1 MSTMTTKS
9 RLFIDLDGTVA
20 RFYDASPN
28 YLEEMYEKGY
38 FRNLQ
43 PYENMTEGIRLF
55 MEQHKDVEVFALSA
69 KVNGEPPYCE
79 AEKQEWLDEY
89 LPEIDREHRLFTEIG
104 HNKAEYIPNGISNT
118 DVLYD
123 DYNKNLIDWENSGG
137 VALKCHNNIN
147 MKGLGAYGGDKV
159 MWEGQVLKNDIEP
172 QDIANSLYETVS
184 AAQSMSSVNG
194 KPLNETVRTA
204 LKLINDYSV
213 AEFGDTSA
221 FDDVQDLSDVPLAY
235 TTDSEQDNHGIYQT
249 FSEKNVQVENIKS
262 KSNTLI
268 VDIFGGPGA
277 GKSTTALQLV
287 AELKKLGY
295 HADYVSEVAKELVY
309 AKDFE
314 HLDGTLKNQSKIL
327 SEQKRRLDIMLDN
340 VDVVVTDS
348 PLLLYIV
355 YLKENAP
362 EYIESVFSQYE
373 NYNNYNVVVE
383 RDLSVKFEQEGR
395 IHNLEES
402 IKKDDEIITLLDSH
416 NIDYQRFDRNN
427 IAGILDGIVSKI
439 NDIKINE
446 SITADN
452 TETVSV
458 ANVETGEIA
467 VTKEF
472 PIQVSADLENFR
484 IVTEYDNVVAHID
497 SYNSLEE
504 MNELCF
510 ENLNFDD
517 LIYLSE
523 KEKQSAIDKTI
534 IYSTE
539 YNGEIDYFKA
549 EDKRLSV
556 LFEKLS
562 EDKPYAE
569 LSKAEK
575 ISASDFAEIEQSKN
589 LIASV
594 TFDLDNDNVGIYRLR
609 RAVSEGNRT
618 PNDFISEEHSIAEM
632 KQLVAEAKLNSL
644 NIEKDFLSRL
654 DQRISERS
662 EKNVVDIIDQ
672 YNSSGKSFHE
682 FFEENKDKVM
692 ATYTDDMDT
701 PYYSRHIER
710 HWLSEKIYIERRL
723 GSDTFGDR
731 TAKTENIVL
740 VNVYDP
746 SKGSILDN
754 TIDGMSW
761 EERLNL
767 PVETETIGK
776 YLIEDLKPSESPLIL
791 SAYSDL
797 FGEENIKRAYLKSC
811 VEEAENEI
819 AELRSYED
827 ISPYGGED
835 VYISNFES
843 YLLESLDNA
852 QGMGYASVGEAA
864 LKCVELGLIDEK
876 RRENV
881 IYEIY
886 DSAESIKQG
895 YAKGLL
901 SKEDVKSLTKRH
913 DPEIYEPKKI
923 ADSLFEIRGMT
934 EKRDKLLAAIKL
946 YSAKS
951 EYYRNL
957 GNLEKSKI
965 LDDRVTA
972 CIKGYDCYSKQI
984 VDIYNSVFPFVF
996 HTNGLENVETENIP
1010 VSIYLNGKQTQ
1021 FYEHRTTTDADALQ
1035 KASMECFE
1043 QCVGFEPPENYYSF
1057 DAKTCDELYTL
1068 IGEKPPKRY
1077 KGVDAVKLP
1086 FETSKKVDLIIKL
1099 IDTELYKIACI
1110 ENQKDLLEGTNLET
1124 AIDSM
1129 KERYESSMKVISKID
1144 EIKSKIS
1151 ANEADIENL
1160 KDIKPNLVN
1169 RVLRHSEMK
1178 KSRIAKEN
1186 LMKNKAEIEQAYSEL
1201 DGISHSME
1209 NLREKFADCYSKN
1222 LTSCKPSIKIHY
1234 PDDEK
1239 SYEIYSLSDIEKISQ
1254 TSKELNKLLKND
1266 FNERV
1271 EEVNVDFQS
1280 IYDNKSDM
1288 VLERERVS
1296 AYLADKMPSEYL
1308 HVDKMRQLESM
1319 VVDTKGLD
1327 YKYVKVPKD
1336 CAQEFKKS
1344 CNEQNIDFAL
1354 SSGKNTDRY
1363 YVARYRGVQQ
1373 KAITKIL
1380 KTIEYCF
1387 IEDTAALAAAAQQNN
1402 SMSSAATMM

>member
-28 YLEEMYEKGY
+28 YLEQMYEKGY

-43 PYENMTEGIRLF
+43 PYEEMTEGIKLF
-55 MEQHKDVEVFALSA
+55 MEQHKDVEVFTLSA

-172 QDIANSLYETVS
+172 QEIANSLYETVS

-194 KPLNETVRTA
+194 EPLNEAVRTA

-221 FDDVQDLSDVPLAY
+221 YDDVLDLSDVALAY
-235 TTDSEQDNHGIYQT
+235 TTDS
-249 FSEKNVQVENIKS
+249 
-262 KSNTLI
+262 
-268 VDIFGGPGA
+268 
-277 GKSTTALQLV
+277 
-287 AELKKLGY
+287 
-295 HADYVSEVAKELVY
+295 
-309 AKDFE
+309 
-314 HLDGTLKNQSKIL
+314 
-327 SEQKRRLDIMLDN
+327 
-340 VDVVVTDS
+340 
-348 PLLLYIV
+348 
-355 YLKENAP
+355 
-362 EYIESVFSQYE
+362 
-373 NYNNYNVVVE
+373 
-383 RDLSVKFEQEGR
+383 
-395 IHNLEES
+395 
-402 IKKDDEIITLLDSH
+402 DE
-416 NIDYQRFDRNN
+416 
-427 IAGILDGIVSKI
+427 
-439 NDIKINE
+439 
-446 SITADN
+446 
-452 TETVSV
+452 
-458 ANVETGEIA
+458 
-467 VTKEF
+467 EF

-594 TFDLDNDNVGIYRLR
+594 TFDLDNNNVGIYHLR

-618 PNDFISEEHSIAEM
+618 PNDFISFGDSIAEM
-632 KQLVAEAKLNSL
+632 KQLVSEAKLNSL

-672 YNSSGKSFHE
+672 YNSSGKPFYE

-692 ATYTDDMDT
+692 ATYTDSIDT
-701 PYYSRHIER
+701 PYYSRHINR
-710 HWLSEKIYIERRL
+710 HWLSENFYIENRMD
-723 GSDTFGDR
+723 SDTFGSE
-731 TAKTENIVL
+731 TAKSESTVL

-746 SKGSILDN
+746 SKGSISN
-754 TIDGMSW
+754 KKIDGMSW

-767 PVETETIGK
+767 PVETKTIGK
-776 YLIEDLKPSESPLIL
+776 HLLEDLKPSESPFIL

-797 FGEENIKRAYLKSC
+797 FGEEHIKKAYLKSC

-835 VYISNFES
+835 VTVGTFES
-843 YLLESLDNA
+843 HLYETLIDARE
-852 QGMGYASVGEAA
+852 MGYDSIGEVA
-864 LKCVELGLIDEK
+864 LRCVELGLIDEK
-876 RRENV
+876 KRKDV
-881 IYEIY
+881 IYGVY
-886 DSAESIKQG
+886 HSVASIKQG

-901 SKEDVKSLTKRH
+901 SKSDVKYLIDRNE
-913 DPEIYEPKKI
+913 PARYESKDI
-923 ADSLFEIRGMT
+923 VDSLLKTKEMS
-934 EKRDKLLAAIKL
+934 KMRDKLLVAIKL

-951 EYYRNL
+951 ENYRNHGDL
-957 GNLEKSKI
+957 KESKI
-965 LDDRVTA
+965 LDDRVAA
-972 CIKGYDCYSKQI
+972 CIKGYDYYSQQI
-984 VDIYNSVFPFVF
+984 IDTYNSVFLYVRPE
-996 HTNGLENVETENIP
+996 NGLVKLETEDIP
-1010 VSIYLNGKQTQ
+1010 VSINLNGKQTE
-1021 FYEHRTTTDADALQ
+1021 FYEHRITTDKNIIQ
-1035 KASMECFE
+1035 KAYWECMDK
-1043 QCVGFEPPENYYSF
+1043 CPNMYVPEDYNPF
-1057 DAKTCDELYTL
+1057 TEEACDELYRL
-1068 IGEKPPKRY
+1068 IGENPPQRY
-1077 KGVDAVKLP
+1077 EGIQTIKLP
-1086 FETSKKVDLIIKL
+1086 FEIADKIDLTLKL
-1099 IDTELYKIACI
+1099 VDTELYKIACI
-1110 ENQKDLLEGTNLET
+1110 ENQKDLLEGANLET

-1129 KERYESSMKVISKID
+1129 KEKYESSMKVISKID

-1151 ANEADIENL
+1151 ANEADVESL
-1160 KDIKPNLVN
+1160 KGIKPNFVN
-1169 RVLRHSEMK
+1169 KVFRHSEIK
-1178 KSRIAKEN
+1178 KREIASAN
-1186 LMKNKAEIEQAYSEL
+1186 LKNNKAELEQAYSEL
-1201 DGISHSME
+1201 DRISHSME
-1209 NLREKFADCYSKN
+1209 YVREKFADYYSEN
-1222 LTSCKPSIKIHY
+1222 LSSCKPSIKIHF

-1254 TSKELNKLLKND
+1254 TSKELNNVLKNG

-1271 EEVNVDFQS
+1271 EDVNIAFYS
-1280 IYDNKSDM
+1280 IYDNKFDL
-1288 VLERERVS
+1288 LERERVS
-1296 AYLADKMPSEYL
+1296 AYLAYKMPLEYL
-1308 HVDKMRQLESM
+1308 NVDKMIQLENM
-1319 VVDTKGLD
+1319 VIDTKGLD
-1327 YKYVKVPKD
+1327 YKYIKVPKE
-1336 CAQEFKKS
+1336 CLLAFEGS
-1344 CNEQNIDFAL
+1344 CHRQDIDYAM
-1354 SSGKNTDRY
+1354 SSGENTGNY
-1363 YVARYRGVQQ
+1363 CIARYRSLQE
-1373 KAITKIL
+1373 KAVIKTL
-1380 KTIEYCF
+1380 KTVERAYS
-1387 IEDTAALAAAAQQNN
+1387 EHTAALAAAAQQNN
-1402 SMSSAATMM
+1402 NMSSAATMM

>member
-43 PYENMTEGIRLF
+43 PYEKMTEGIKLF
-55 MEQHKDVEVFALSA
+55 MEQHKDVEVFTLSA

-104 HNKAEYIPNGISNT
+104 HNKAEYIPNGISKG

-147 MKGLGAYGGDKV
+147 MQGLGAYGGDKV

-221 FDDVQDLSDVPLAY
+221 YDDVQDLSDVPLAY
-235 TTDSEQDNHGIYQT
+235 TTDSEQDNLGIYQT

-262 KSNTLI
+262 KSTTLI

-295 HADYVSEVAKELVY
+295 HADHVSEVAKELVY

-348 PLLLYIV
+348 PLLLNTV

-402 IKKDDEIITLLDSH
+402 IKKDGEINTLLDSH
-416 NIDYQRFDRNN
+416 NIDYQRFNRNN

-549 EDKRLSV
+549 ADKRLSV

-562 EDKPYAE
+562 KDNTYAE

-575 ISASDFAEIEQSKN
+575 ISAFEFAEIEQSKN

-594 TFDLDNDNVGIYRLR
+594 TFDLDNNNVGIYRLR

-632 KQLVAEAKLNSL
+632 KQLVSEAKLNSL
-644 NIEKDFLSRL
+644 NIEKDFRNLL
-654 DQRISERS
+654 DKRIAERS

-682 FFEENKDKVM
+682 FFEENKDKVI
-692 ATYTDDMDT
+692 ATYTDDIDT
-701 PYYSRHIER
+701 AYYSRHINR
-710 HWLSEKIYIERRL
+710 HWLSENLYIENRI
-723 GSDTFGDR
+723 GSDTFGNM
-731 TAKTENIVL
+731 TAKSENIVL

-767 PVETETIGK
+767 PIETETIGK

-797 FGEENIKRAYLKSC
+797 FGEEAIKRAYLKSC
-811 VEEAENEI
+811 IREAENEL
-819 AELRSYED
+819 AELGTYED

-835 VYISNFES
+835 VSISNFES

-852 QGMGYASVGEAA
+852 QGMGYTSVEEAV
-864 LKCVELGLIDEK
+864 LKCIELGLIDEK
-876 RRENV
+876 WRENV

-901 SKEDVKSLTKRH
+901 SKDDIKYLTKRH
-913 DPEIYEPKKI
+913 DPKIYEPKKI
-923 ADSLFEIRGMT
+923 ADSLFEIRGMS

-951 EYYRNL
+951 EYYRNH
-957 GNLEKSKI
+957 GNLRESKI
-965 LDDRVTA
+965 LEDRVNA
-972 CIKGYDCYSKQI
+972 SIKGYDHYSKQI
-984 VDIYNSVFPFVF
+984 VDAYNSVLPYVY

-1010 VSIYLNGKQTQ
+1010 VSIYLNGKQTE
-1021 FYEHRTTTDADALQ
+1021 FCEHRITTDADALQ

-1077 KGVDAVKLP
+1077 EGIQTVKLLP
-1086 FETSKKVDLIIKL
+1086 EIADKIDLTLNL
-1099 IDTELYKIACI
+1099 INIELYKVDNAG
-1110 ENQKDLLEGTNLET
+1110 NLKDLFEGKNFET

-1129 KERYESSMKVISKID
+1129 KKRYESSMKAISKIN
-1144 EIKSKIS
+1144 EIKNRMS
-1151 ANEADIENL
+1151 AIETDIEKL

-1169 RVLRHSEMK
+1169 KVFRHSEMK
-1178 KSRIAKEN
+1178 KSRKAKEN
-1186 LMKNKAEIEQAYSEL
+1186 LMKNKAELEQAYSEL
-1201 DGISHSME
+1201 DRISHSME
-1209 NLREKFADCYSKN
+1209 YVREKFSDYYTEN
-1222 LTSCKPSIKIHY
+1222 LSSCKPSIKIHF

-1239 SYEIYSLSDIEKISQ
+1239 SYEIYSLSDVEKISR
-1254 TSKELNKLLKND
+1254 TSKELNNLLENYFDEGKTCFEFQPVYND
-1266 FNERV
+1266 KCN
-1271 EEVNVDFQS
+1271 
-1280 IYDNKSDM
+1280 M

-1296 AYLADKMPSEYL
+1296 AYLADKMTLEYIEA
-1308 HVDKMRQLESM
+1308 DNMRQLENM
-1319 VVDTKGLD
+1319 VIDTKGLD
-1327 YKYVKVPKD
+1327 YKYAKVPKD
-1336 CAQEFKKS
+1336 CVQAFKES
-1344 CNEQNIDFAL
+1344 CIEQNIDFAL
-1354 SSGKNTDRY
+1354 SSGKNTDNY
-1363 YVARYRGVQQ
+1363 CVARYRGLQE
-1373 KAITKIL
+1373 KAVIKTL
-1380 KTIEYCF
+1380 KTVERAYS
-1387 IEDTAALAAAAQQNN
+1387 EHTAALAAAAQQNN

>member
-28 YLEEMYEKGY
+28 YLEQMYEKGY

-43 PYENMTEGIRLF
+43 PYEEMTEGIKLF
-55 MEQHKDVEVFALSA
+55 MEQHKDVEVFTLSA

-172 QDIANSLYETVS
+172 QEIANSLYETVS

-194 KPLNETVRTA
+194 EPLNEAVRTA

-221 FDDVQDLSDVPLAY
+221 YDDVLDLSDVALAY
-235 TTDSEQDNHGIYQT
+235 TTDS
-249 FSEKNVQVENIKS
+249 
-262 KSNTLI
+262 
-268 VDIFGGPGA
+268 
-277 GKSTTALQLV
+277 
-287 AELKKLGY
+287 
-295 HADYVSEVAKELVY
+295 
-309 AKDFE
+309 
-314 HLDGTLKNQSKIL
+314 
-327 SEQKRRLDIMLDN
+327 
-340 VDVVVTDS
+340 
-348 PLLLYIV
+348 
-355 YLKENAP
+355 
-362 EYIESVFSQYE
+362 
-373 NYNNYNVVVE
+373 
-383 RDLSVKFEQEGR
+383 
-395 IHNLEES
+395 
-402 IKKDDEIITLLDSH
+402 DE
-416 NIDYQRFDRNN
+416 
-427 IAGILDGIVSKI
+427 
-439 NDIKINE
+439 
-446 SITADN
+446 
-452 TETVSV
+452 
-458 ANVETGEIA
+458 
-467 VTKEF
+467 EF

-569 LSKAEK
+569 FSKAEK

-594 TFDLDNDNVGIYRLR
+594 TFDLDNNNVGIYHLR

-618 PNDFISEEHSIAEM
+618 PNDFISFGDSIAEM
-632 KQLVAEAKLNSL
+632 KQLVSEAKLNSL
-644 NIEKDFLSRL
+644 NIEKGFRTLL
-654 DQRISERS
+654 DKRIAERS
-662 EKNVVDIIDQ
+662 EKNVVDIIDN

-692 ATYTDDMDT
+692 ATYTDSIGT
-701 PYYSRHIER
+701 PYYSRHINR
-710 HWLSEKIYIERRL
+710 HWLSENFYIENRVD
-723 GSDTFGDR
+723 SDTFGSE
-731 TAKTENIVL
+731 TAKSESTVL

-746 SKGSILDN
+746 SKGSISN
-754 TIDGMSW
+754 KKIDGMSW

-767 PVETETIGK
+767 PVETKTIGK
-776 YLIEDLKPSESPLIL
+776 HLLEDLKPSESPFIL

-797 FGEENIKRAYLKSC
+797 FGEEHIKKAYLKSC

-835 VYISNFES
+835 VTVGTFES
-843 YLLESLDNA
+843 HLYETLIDARE
-852 QGMGYASVGEAA
+852 MGYDSIGEVA
-864 LKCVELGLIDEK
+864 LKCFELGLIDEK
-876 RRENV
+876 KRKDV
-881 IYEIY
+881 IYGVY
-886 DSAESIKQG
+886 HSVASIKQG

-901 SKEDVKSLTKRH
+901 SKSDVKYLIDRNE
-913 DPEIYEPKKI
+913 PALYESKDI
-923 ADSLFEIRGMT
+923 VDSLLKTKEMS
-934 EKRDKLLAAIKL
+934 KMRDKLLVAIKL

-951 EYYRNL
+951 ENYRNHGDL
-957 GNLEKSKI
+957 KESKI
-965 LDDRVTA
+965 LDDRVAA
-972 CIKGYDCYSKQI
+972 CIKGYDYYSQQI
-984 VDIYNSVFPFVF
+984 IDTYNSVFLYVRPE
-996 HTNGLENVETENIP
+996 NGLVKLETEDIP
-1010 VSIYLNGKQTQ
+1010 VSINLNGKQTE
-1021 FYEHRTTTDADALQ
+1021 FYEHRITTDKNIIQ
-1035 KASMECFE
+1035 KAYWECMDK
-1043 QCVGFEPPENYYSF
+1043 CPNMYVPEDYNPF
-1057 DAKTCDELYTL
+1057 TEEACDELYRL
-1068 IGEKPPKRY
+1068 IGENPPQRY
-1077 KGVDAVKLP
+1077 EGIQTIKLP
-1086 FETSKKVDLIIKL
+1086 FEIADKIDLTLKL
-1099 IDTELYKIACI
+1099 VDTELYKIACI
-1110 ENQKDLLEGTNLET
+1110 ENQKDLLEGANLET

-1129 KERYESSMKVISKID
+1129 KEKYESSMKVISKID

-1151 ANEADIENL
+1151 ANEADVESL
-1160 KDIKPNLVN
+1160 KGIKPNFVN
-1169 RVLRHSEMK
+1169 KVFRHSEIK
-1178 KSRIAKEN
+1178 KREIASAN
-1186 LMKNKAEIEQAYSEL
+1186 LKNNKAELEQAYSEL
-1201 DGISHSME
+1201 DRISHSME
-1209 NLREKFADCYSKN
+1209 YVREKFADYYSEN
-1222 LTSCKPSIKIHY
+1222 LSSCKPSIKIHF

-1254 TSKELNKLLKND
+1254 TSKELNNVLKNG

-1271 EEVNVDFQS
+1271 EDVNIAFYS
-1280 IYDNKSDM
+1280 IYDNKFDL
-1288 VLERERVS
+1288 LERERVS
-1296 AYLADKMPSEYL
+1296 AYLAYKMPLEYL
-1308 HVDKMRQLESM
+1308 NVDKMIQLENM
-1319 VVDTKGLD
+1319 VIDTKGLD
-1327 YKYVKVPKD
+1327 YKYIKVPKE
-1336 CAQEFKKS
+1336 CLLAFEGS
-1344 CNEQNIDFAL
+1344 CHRQDIDYAM
-1354 SSGKNTDRY
+1354 SSGENTGNY
-1363 YVARYRGVQQ
+1363 CIARYRSLQE
-1373 KAITKIL
+1373 KAVIKTL
-1380 KTIEYCF
+1380 KTVERAYS
-1387 IEDTAALAAAAQQNN
+1387 EHTAALAAAAQQNN
-1402 SMSSAATMM
+1402 NMSSAATMM

>member
-1 MSTMTTKS
+1 MTTKS

-28 YLEEMYEKGY
+28 YLEQMYEKGY

-43 PYENMTEGIRLF
+43 PYEEMTEGIKLF
-55 MEQHKDVEVFALSA
+55 MEQHKDVEVFTLSA

-172 QDIANSLYETVS
+172 QEIANSLYETVS

-194 KPLNETVRTA
+194 EPLNEAVRTA

-221 FDDVQDLSDVPLAY
+221 YDDVLDLSDVALAY
-235 TTDSEQDNHGIYQT
+235 TTDS
-249 FSEKNVQVENIKS
+249 
-262 KSNTLI
+262 
-268 VDIFGGPGA
+268 
-277 GKSTTALQLV
+277 
-287 AELKKLGY
+287 
-295 HADYVSEVAKELVY
+295 
-309 AKDFE
+309 
-314 HLDGTLKNQSKIL
+314 
-327 SEQKRRLDIMLDN
+327 
-340 VDVVVTDS
+340 
-348 PLLLYIV
+348 
-355 YLKENAP
+355 
-362 EYIESVFSQYE
+362 
-373 NYNNYNVVVE
+373 
-383 RDLSVKFEQEGR
+383 
-395 IHNLEES
+395 
-402 IKKDDEIITLLDSH
+402 DE
-416 NIDYQRFDRNN
+416 
-427 IAGILDGIVSKI
+427 
-439 NDIKINE
+439 
-446 SITADN
+446 
-452 TETVSV
+452 
-458 ANVETGEIA
+458 
-467 VTKEF
+467 EF

-594 TFDLDNDNVGIYRLR
+594 TFDLDNNNVGIYHLR

-618 PNDFISEEHSIAEM
+618 PNDFISFGDSIAEM
-632 KQLVAEAKLNSL
+632 KQLVSEAKLNSL
-644 NIEKDFLSRL
+644 NIEKGFRTLL
-654 DQRISERS
+654 DKRIAERS
-662 EKNVVDIIDQ
+662 EKNVVDIIDN

-692 ATYTDDMDT
+692 ATYTDSIGT
-701 PYYSRHIER
+701 PYYSRHINR
-710 HWLSEKIYIERRL
+710 HWLSENFYIENRVD
-723 GSDTFGDR
+723 SDTFGSE
-731 TAKTENIVL
+731 TAKSESTVL

-746 SKGSILDN
+746 SKGSISN
-754 TIDGMSW
+754 KKIDGMSW

-767 PVETETIGK
+767 PVETKTIGK
-776 YLIEDLKPSESPLIL
+776 HLLEDLKPSESPFIL

-797 FGEENIKRAYLKSC
+797 FGEEHIKKAYLKSC

-835 VYISNFES
+835 VTVGTFES
-843 YLLESLDNA
+843 HLYETLIDARE
-852 QGMGYASVGEAA
+852 MGYDSIGEVA
-864 LKCVELGLIDEK
+864 LKCFELGLIDEK
-876 RRENV
+876 KRKDV
-881 IYEIY
+881 IYGVY
-886 DSAESIKQG
+886 HSVASIKQG

-901 SKEDVKSLTKRH
+901 SKSDVKYLIDRNE
-913 DPEIYEPKKI
+913 PALYESKDI
-923 ADSLFEIRGMT
+923 VDSLLKTKEMS
-934 EKRDKLLAAIKL
+934 KMRDKLLVAIKL

-951 EYYRNL
+951 ENYRNHGDL
-957 GNLEKSKI
+957 KESKI
-965 LDDRVTA
+965 LDDRVAA
-972 CIKGYDCYSKQI
+972 CIKGYDYYSQQI
-984 VDIYNSVFPFVF
+984 IDTYNSVFLYVRPE
-996 HTNGLENVETENIP
+996 NGLVKLETEDIP
-1010 VSIYLNGKQTQ
+1010 VSINLNGKQTE
-1021 FYEHRTTTDADALQ
+1021 FYEHRITTDKNIIQ
-1035 KASMECFE
+1035 KAYWECMDK
-1043 QCVGFEPPENYYSF
+1043 CPNMYVPEDYNPF
-1057 DAKTCDELYTL
+1057 TEEACDELYRL
-1068 IGEKPPKRY
+1068 IGENPPQRY
-1077 KGVDAVKLP
+1077 EGIQTIKLP
-1086 FETSKKVDLIIKL
+1086 FEIADKIDLTLKL
-1099 IDTELYKIACI
+1099 VDTELYKIACI
-1110 ENQKDLLEGTNLET
+1110 ENQKDLLEGANLET

-1129 KERYESSMKVISKID
+1129 KEKYESSMKVISKID

-1151 ANEADIENL
+1151 ANEADVESL
-1160 KDIKPNLVN
+1160 KGIKPNFVN
-1169 RVLRHSEMK
+1169 KVFRHSEIK
-1178 KSRIAKEN
+1178 KREIASAN
-1186 LMKNKAEIEQAYSEL
+1186 LKNNKAELEQAYSEL
-1201 DGISHSME
+1201 DRISHSME
-1209 NLREKFADCYSKN
+1209 YVREKFADYYSEN
-1222 LTSCKPSIKIHY
+1222 LSSCKPSIKIHF

-1254 TSKELNKLLKND
+1254 TSKELNNVLKNG

-1271 EEVNVDFQS
+1271 EDVNIAFYS
-1280 IYDNKSDM
+1280 IYDNKFDL
-1288 VLERERVS
+1288 LERERVS
-1296 AYLADKMPSEYL
+1296 AYLAYKMPLEYL
-1308 HVDKMRQLESM
+1308 NVDKMIQLENM
-1319 VVDTKGLD
+1319 VIDTKGLD
-1327 YKYVKVPKD
+1327 YKYIKVPKE
-1336 CAQEFKKS
+1336 CLLAFEGS
-1344 CNEQNIDFAL
+1344 CHRQDIDYAM
-1354 SSGKNTDRY
+1354 SSGENTGNY
-1363 YVARYRGVQQ
+1363 CIARYRSLQE
-1373 KAITKIL
+1373 KAVIKTL
-1380 KTIEYCF
+1380 KTVERAYS
-1387 IEDTAALAAAAQQNN
+1387 EHTATLAAAAQQNN
-1402 SMSSAATMM
+1402 NMSSAATMM

>member
-28 YLEEMYEKGY
+28 YLEQKGY

-43 PYENMTEGIRLF
+43 PYEEMTEGIKLF

-184 AAQSMSSVNG
+184 AAQSMSNVNG

-221 FDDVQDLSDVPLAY
+221 YDDVQDLSDVPLAY
-235 TTDSEQDNHGIYQT
+235 TTDSDE
-249 FSEKNVQVENIKS
+249 
-262 KSNTLI
+262 
-268 VDIFGGPGA
+268 
-277 GKSTTALQLV
+277 
-287 AELKKLGY
+287 EL
-295 HADYVSEVAKELVY
+295 
-309 AKDFE
+309 
-314 HLDGTLKNQSKIL
+314 
-327 SEQKRRLDIMLDN
+327 
-340 VDVVVTDS
+340 
-348 PLLLYIV
+348 
-355 YLKENAP
+355 
-362 EYIESVFSQYE
+362 
-373 NYNNYNVVVE
+373 
-383 RDLSVKFEQEGR
+383 
-395 IHNLEES
+395 
-402 IKKDDEIITLLDSH
+402 
-416 NIDYQRFDRNN
+416 
-427 IAGILDGIVSKI
+427 
-439 NDIKINE
+439 
-446 SITADN
+446 
-452 TETVSV
+452 
-458 ANVETGEIA
+458 
-467 VTKEF
+467 

-484 IVTEYDNVVAHID
+484 IVTEYDNVAVHID
-497 SYNSLEE
+497 SYKSLEE

-523 KEKQSAIDKTI
+523 AEKQSAIDKTI

-672 YNSSGKSFHE
+672 YNSSGKSFYE

-692 ATYTDDMDT
+692 ATYTDSIDT
-701 PYYSRHIER
+701 PYYSRHINR
-710 HWLSEKIYIERRL
+710 HWLSENFYIENRV
-723 GSDTFGDR
+723 GSDTFGSE
-731 TAKTENIVL
+731 TAKSESTVL

-746 SKGSILDN
+746 SKGSISN
-754 TIDGMSW
+754 KKIDGMSW

-767 PVETETIGK
+767 PVETKTIGK
-776 YLIEDLKPSESPLIL
+776 HLLEDLKPSESPFIL

-797 FGEENIKRAYLKSC
+797 FGEEHIKKAYLKSC

-835 VYISNFES
+835 VTVGTFES
-843 YLLESLDNA
+843 HLYETLIDARE
-852 QGMGYASVGEAA
+852 MGYDSIGEVA
-864 LKCVELGLIDEK
+864 LKCFELGLIDEK
-876 RRENV
+876 KRKDV
-881 IYEIY
+881 IYGVY
-886 DSAESIKQG
+886 HSVASIKQG

-901 SKEDVKSLTKRH
+901 SKSDVKYLIDRNE
-913 DPEIYEPKKI
+913 PALYESKDI
-923 ADSLFEIRGMT
+923 VDSLLKTKEMS
-934 EKRDKLLAAIKL
+934 KMRDKLLVAIKL

-951 EYYRNL
+951 ENYRNHGDL
-957 GNLEKSKI
+957 KESKI
-965 LDDRVTA
+965 LDDRVAA
-972 CIKGYDCYSKQI
+972 CIKGYDYYSQQI
-984 VDIYNSVFPFVF
+984 IDTYNSVFLYVRPE
-996 HTNGLENVETENIP
+996 NGLVKLETEDIP
-1010 VSIYLNGKQTQ
+1010 VSINLNGKQTE
-1021 FYEHRTTTDADALQ
+1021 FYEHRITTDKNTIQ
-1035 KASMECFE
+1035 KAYWECMDK
-1043 QCVGFEPPENYYSF
+1043 CPNMYVPEDYNPF
-1057 DAKTCDELYTL
+1057 TEEACDELCRL
-1068 IGEKPPKRY
+1068 IGENPPQRY
-1077 KGVDAVKLP
+1077 EGIQTIKLP
-1086 FETSKKVDLIIKL
+1086 FEIADKIDLTLKL
-1099 IDTELYKIACI
+1099 VDTELYKIACI
-1110 ENQKDLLEGTNLET
+1110 ENQKDLLEGANLET

-1129 KERYESSMKVISKID
+1129 KEKYESSMKVISKID
-1144 EIKSKIS
+1144 EIKSKIN
-1151 ANEADIENL
+1151 ANEADVESL
-1160 KDIKPNLVN
+1160 KGIKPNFVN
-1169 RVLRHSEMK
+1169 KVFRHSEIK
-1178 KSRIAKEN
+1178 KREIASAN
-1186 LMKNKAEIEQAYSEL
+1186 LKNNKAELEQAYSEL
-1201 DGISHSME
+1201 DRISHSME
-1209 NLREKFADCYSKN
+1209 YVREKFADYYSEN
-1222 LTSCKPSIKIHY
+1222 LSSCKPSIKIHF
-1234 PDDEK
+1234 PNDEK

-1254 TSKELNKLLKND
+1254 TSKELNNVLKNG

-1271 EEVNVDFQS
+1271 EDVNIAFYS
-1280 IYDNKSDM
+1280 IYDNKFDL
-1288 VLERERVS
+1288 LERERVS
-1296 AYLADKMPSEYL
+1296 AYLAYKMPLEYL
-1308 HVDKMRQLESM
+1308 NVDKMIQLENM
-1319 VVDTKGLD
+1319 VIDTKGLD
-1327 YKYVKVPKD
+1327 YKYIKVPKE
-1336 CAQEFKKS
+1336 CLLAFEGS
-1344 CNEQNIDFAL
+1344 CHRQDIDYAM
-1354 SSGKNTDRY
+1354 SSGENTGNY
-1363 YVARYRGVQQ
+1363 CIARYRSLQE
-1373 KAITKIL
+1373 KAVIKTL
-1380 KTIEYCF
+1380 KTVERAYS
-1387 IEDTAALAAAAQQNN
+1387 EHTAALAAAQQNN

>member
-1 MSTMTTKS
+1 MLHIAQFFERIELNMSTMTIKS

-43 PYENMTEGIRLF
+43 PYEKMTEGIKLF
-55 MEQHKDVEVFALSA
+55 MKQHKDVEVFTLSA

-104 HNKAEYIPNGISNT
+104 NNKAEYIPNGISKG

-221 FDDVQDLSDVPLAY
+221 YDDVQDLSDVPLAY
-235 TTDSEQDNHGIYQT
+235 TTDSDE
-249 FSEKNVQVENIKS
+249 
-262 KSNTLI
+262 
-268 VDIFGGPGA
+268 
-277 GKSTTALQLV
+277 
-287 AELKKLGY
+287 EL
-295 HADYVSEVAKELVY
+295 
-309 AKDFE
+309 
-314 HLDGTLKNQSKIL
+314 
-327 SEQKRRLDIMLDN
+327 
-340 VDVVVTDS
+340 
-348 PLLLYIV
+348 
-355 YLKENAP
+355 
-362 EYIESVFSQYE
+362 
-373 NYNNYNVVVE
+373 
-383 RDLSVKFEQEGR
+383 
-395 IHNLEES
+395 
-402 IKKDDEIITLLDSH
+402 
-416 NIDYQRFDRNN
+416 
-427 IAGILDGIVSKI
+427 
-439 NDIKINE
+439 
-446 SITADN
+446 
-452 TETVSV
+452 
-458 ANVETGEIA
+458 
-467 VTKEF
+467 

-549 EDKRLSV
+549 ADKRLSV

-562 EDKPYAE
+562 KDNTYAE

-575 ISASDFAEIEQSKN
+575 ISAFEFAEIEQSKN

-594 TFDLDNDNVGIYRLR
+594 MFDLDNNNVGIYRLR

-632 KQLVAEAKLNSL
+632 KQLVSEAKLNSL
-644 NIEKDFLSRL
+644 NIEKDFRNLL
-654 DQRISERS
+654 DKRIAERS

-672 YNSSGKSFHE
+672 YNSSGKPFYE

-692 ATYTDDMDT
+692 ATYTDSIGT
-701 PYYSRHIER
+701 PYYSRHINR
-710 HWLSEKIYIERRL
+710 HWLSENFYIENRVD
-723 GSDTFGDR
+723 SDTFGSE
-731 TAKTENIVL
+731 TAKSESTVL

-746 SKGSILDN
+746 SKGSISN
-754 TIDGMSW
+754 KKIDGMSW

-767 PVETETIGK
+767 PVETKTIGK
-776 YLIEDLKPSESPLIL
+776 HLLEDLKPSESPFIL

-797 FGEENIKRAYLKSC
+797 FGEEHIKKAYLKSC

-835 VYISNFES
+835 VTVGTFES
-843 YLLESLDNA
+843 HLYETLIDARE
-852 QGMGYASVGEAA
+852 MGYDSIGEVA
-864 LKCVELGLIDEK
+864 LKCFELGLIDEK
-876 RRENV
+876 KRKDV
-881 IYEIY
+881 IYGVY
-886 DSAESIKQG
+886 HSVASIKQG

-901 SKEDVKSLTKRH
+901 SKSDVKYLIDRNE
-913 DPEIYEPKKI
+913 PALYESKDI
-923 ADSLFEIRGMT
+923 VDSLLKTKEMS
-934 EKRDKLLAAIKL
+934 KMRDKLLVAIKL

-951 EYYRNL
+951 ENYRNHGDL
-957 GNLEKSKI
+957 KESKI
-965 LDDRVTA
+965 LDDRVAA
-972 CIKGYDCYSKQI
+972 CIKGYDYYSQQI
-984 VDIYNSVFPFVF
+984 IDTYNSVFSYVRPE
-996 HTNGLENVETENIP
+996 NGLVKLETEDIP
-1010 VSIYLNGKQTQ
+1010 VSINLNGKQTE
-1021 FYEHRTTTDADALQ
+1021 FYEHRITTDKNIIQ
-1035 KASMECFE
+1035 KAYWECMDK
-1043 QCVGFEPPENYYSF
+1043 CPNMYVPEDYNPF
-1057 DAKTCDELYTL
+1057 TEEACDELYRL
-1068 IGEKPPKRY
+1068 IGENPPQRY
-1077 KGVDAVKLP
+1077 EGIQTIKLP
-1086 FETSKKVDLIIKL
+1086 FEIADKIDLTLKL
-1099 IDTELYKIACI
+1099 VDTELYKIACI
-1110 ENQKDLLEGTNLET
+1110 ENQKDLLEGANLET

-1129 KERYESSMKVISKID
+1129 KEKYESSMKVISKID
-1144 EIKSKIS
+1144 EIKSKIN
-1151 ANEADIENL
+1151 ANEADVESL
-1160 KDIKPNLVN
+1160 KGIKPNFVN
-1169 RVLRHSEMK
+1169 KVFRHSEIK
-1178 KSRIAKEN
+1178 KREIASAN
-1186 LMKNKAEIEQAYSEL
+1186 LKNNKAELEQAYSEL
-1201 DGISHSME
+1201 DRISHSME
-1209 NLREKFADCYSKN
+1209 YVREKFADYYSEN
-1222 LTSCKPSIKIHY
+1222 LSSCKPSIKIHF

-1254 TSKELNKLLKND
+1254 TSKELNNVLKNG

-1271 EEVNVDFQS
+1271 EDVNIAFYS
-1280 IYDNKSDM
+1280 IYDNKFDL
-1288 VLERERVS
+1288 LERERVS
-1296 AYLADKMPSEYL
+1296 AYLADKMPLEYL
-1308 HVDKMRQLESM
+1308 NVDKMIQLENM
-1319 VVDTKGLD
+1319 VIDTKGLD
-1327 YKYVKVPKD
+1327 YKYIKVPKE
-1336 CAQEFKKS
+1336 CLLAFEGS
-1344 CNEQNIDFAL
+1344 CHRQDIDYAM
-1354 SSGKNTDRY
+1354 SSGENTGNY
-1363 YVARYRGVQQ
+1363 CIARYRSLQE
-1373 KAITKIL
+1373 KAVIKTL
-1380 KTIEYCF
+1380 KTVERAYS
-1387 IEDTAALAAAAQQNN
+1387 EHTAALAAAAQQNN

>member
-1 MSTMTTKS
+1 MSTMTIKS

-43 PYENMTEGIRLF
+43 PYEKMTEGIKLF
-55 MEQHKDVEVFALSA
+55 MKQHKDVEVFTLSA

-104 HNKAEYIPNGISNT
+104 NNKAEYIPNGISKG

-221 FDDVQDLSDVPLAY
+221 YDDVQDLSDVPLAY
-235 TTDSEQDNHGIYQT
+235 TTDSDE
-249 FSEKNVQVENIKS
+249 
-262 KSNTLI
+262 
-268 VDIFGGPGA
+268 
-277 GKSTTALQLV
+277 
-287 AELKKLGY
+287 EL
-295 HADYVSEVAKELVY
+295 
-309 AKDFE
+309 
-314 HLDGTLKNQSKIL
+314 
-327 SEQKRRLDIMLDN
+327 
-340 VDVVVTDS
+340 
-348 PLLLYIV
+348 
-355 YLKENAP
+355 
-362 EYIESVFSQYE
+362 
-373 NYNNYNVVVE
+373 
-383 RDLSVKFEQEGR
+383 
-395 IHNLEES
+395 
-402 IKKDDEIITLLDSH
+402 
-416 NIDYQRFDRNN
+416 
-427 IAGILDGIVSKI
+427 
-439 NDIKINE
+439 
-446 SITADN
+446 
-452 TETVSV
+452 
-458 ANVETGEIA
+458 
-467 VTKEF
+467 

-549 EDKRLSV
+549 ADKRLSV

-562 EDKPYAE
+562 KDNTYAE

-575 ISASDFAEIEQSKN
+575 ISAFEFAEIEQSKN

-594 TFDLDNDNVGIYRLR
+594 MFDLDNNNVGIYRLR

-632 KQLVAEAKLNSL
+632 KQLVSEAKLNSL
-644 NIEKDFLSRL
+644 NIEKDFRNLL
-654 DQRISERS
+654 DKRIAERS

-672 YNSSGKSFHE
+672 YNSSGKPFYE

-692 ATYTDDMDT
+692 ATYTDSIGT
-701 PYYSRHIER
+701 PYYSRHINR
-710 HWLSEKIYIERRL
+710 HWLSENFYIENRVD
-723 GSDTFGDR
+723 SDTFGSE
-731 TAKTENIVL
+731 TAKSESTVL

-746 SKGSILDN
+746 SKGSISN
-754 TIDGMSW
+754 KKIDGMSW

-767 PVETETIGK
+767 PVETKTIGK
-776 YLIEDLKPSESPLIL
+776 HLLEDLKPSESPFIL

-797 FGEENIKRAYLKSC
+797 FGEEHIKKAYLKSC

-835 VYISNFES
+835 VTVGTFES
-843 YLLESLDNA
+843 HLYETLIDARE
-852 QGMGYASVGEAA
+852 MGYDSIGEVA
-864 LKCVELGLIDEK
+864 LKCFELGLIDEK
-876 RRENV
+876 KRKDV
-881 IYEIY
+881 IYGVY
-886 DSAESIKQG
+886 HSVASIKQG

-901 SKEDVKSLTKRH
+901 SKSDVKYLIDRNE
-913 DPEIYEPKKI
+913 PALYESKDI
-923 ADSLFEIRGMT
+923 VDSLLKTKEMS
-934 EKRDKLLAAIKL
+934 KMRDKLLVAIKL

-951 EYYRNL
+951 ENYRNHGDL
-957 GNLEKSKI
+957 KESKI
-965 LDDRVTA
+965 LDDRVAA
-972 CIKGYDCYSKQI
+972 CIKGYDYYSQQI
-984 VDIYNSVFPFVF
+984 IDTYNSVFSYVRPE
-996 HTNGLENVETENIP
+996 NGLVKLETEDIP
-1010 VSIYLNGKQTQ
+1010 VSINLNGKQTE
-1021 FYEHRTTTDADALQ
+1021 FYEHRITTDKNIIQ
-1035 KASMECFE
+1035 KAYWECMDK
-1043 QCVGFEPPENYYSF
+1043 CPNMYVPEDYNPF
-1057 DAKTCDELYTL
+1057 TEEACDELYRL
-1068 IGEKPPKRY
+1068 IGENPPQRY
-1077 KGVDAVKLP
+1077 EGIQTIKLP
-1086 FETSKKVDLIIKL
+1086 FEIADKIDLTLKL
-1099 IDTELYKIACI
+1099 VDTELYKIACI
-1110 ENQKDLLEGTNLET
+1110 ENQKDLLEGANLET

-1129 KERYESSMKVISKID
+1129 KEKYESSMKVISKID
-1144 EIKSKIS
+1144 EIKSKIN
-1151 ANEADIENL
+1151 ANEADVESL
-1160 KDIKPNLVN
+1160 KGIKPNFVN
-1169 RVLRHSEMK
+1169 KVFRHSEIK
-1178 KSRIAKEN
+1178 KREIASAN
-1186 LMKNKAEIEQAYSEL
+1186 LKNNKAELEQAYSEL
-1201 DGISHSME
+1201 DRISHSME
-1209 NLREKFADCYSKN
+1209 YVREKFADYYSEN
-1222 LTSCKPSIKIHY
+1222 LSSCKPSIKIHF

-1254 TSKELNKLLKND
+1254 TSKELNNVLKNG

-1271 EEVNVDFQS
+1271 EDVNIAFYS
-1280 IYDNKSDM
+1280 IYDNKFDL
-1288 VLERERVS
+1288 LERERVS
-1296 AYLADKMPSEYL
+1296 AYLADKMPLEYL
-1308 HVDKMRQLESM
+1308 NVDKMIQLENM
-1319 VVDTKGLD
+1319 VIDTKGLD
-1327 YKYVKVPKD
+1327 YKYIKVPKE
-1336 CAQEFKKS
+1336 CLLAFEGS
-1344 CNEQNIDFAL
+1344 CHRQDIDYAM
-1354 SSGKNTDRY
+1354 SSGENTGNY
-1363 YVARYRGVQQ
+1363 CIARYRSLQE
-1373 KAITKIL
+1373 KAVIKTL
-1380 KTIEYCF
+1380 KTVERAYS
-1387 IEDTAALAAAAQQNN
+1387 EHTAALAAAQQNN

>member
-1 MSTMTTKS
+1 MSTMTIKS

-43 PYENMTEGIRLF
+43 PYEKMTEGIKLF
-55 MEQHKDVEVFALSA
+55 MKQHKDVEVFTLSA

-104 HNKAEYIPNGISNT
+104 NNKAEYIPNGISKG

-221 FDDVQDLSDVPLAY
+221 YDDVQDLSDVPLAY
-235 TTDSEQDNHGIYQT
+235 TTDSDE
-249 FSEKNVQVENIKS
+249 
-262 KSNTLI
+262 
-268 VDIFGGPGA
+268 
-277 GKSTTALQLV
+277 
-287 AELKKLGY
+287 EL
-295 HADYVSEVAKELVY
+295 
-309 AKDFE
+309 
-314 HLDGTLKNQSKIL
+314 
-327 SEQKRRLDIMLDN
+327 
-340 VDVVVTDS
+340 
-348 PLLLYIV
+348 
-355 YLKENAP
+355 
-362 EYIESVFSQYE
+362 
-373 NYNNYNVVVE
+373 
-383 RDLSVKFEQEGR
+383 
-395 IHNLEES
+395 
-402 IKKDDEIITLLDSH
+402 
-416 NIDYQRFDRNN
+416 
-427 IAGILDGIVSKI
+427 
-439 NDIKINE
+439 
-446 SITADN
+446 
-452 TETVSV
+452 
-458 ANVETGEIA
+458 
-467 VTKEF
+467 

-549 EDKRLSV
+549 ADKRLSV

-562 EDKPYAE
+562 KDNTYAE

-575 ISASDFAEIEQSKN
+575 ISAFEFAEIEQSKN

-594 TFDLDNDNVGIYRLR
+594 MFDLDNNNVGIYRLR

-632 KQLVAEAKLNSL
+632 KQLVSEAKLNSL
-644 NIEKDFLSRL
+644 NIEKDFRNLL
-654 DQRISERS
+654 DKRIAERS

-672 YNSSGKSFHE
+672 YNSSGKPFYE

-692 ATYTDDMDT
+692 ATYTDSIGT
-701 PYYSRHIER
+701 PYYSRHINR
-710 HWLSEKIYIERRL
+710 HWLSENFYIENRVD
-723 GSDTFGDR
+723 SDTFGSE
-731 TAKTENIVL
+731 TAKSESTVL

-746 SKGSILDN
+746 SKGSISN
-754 TIDGMSW
+754 KKIDGMSW

-767 PVETETIGK
+767 PVETKTIGK
-776 YLIEDLKPSESPLIL
+776 HLLEDLKPSESPFIL

-797 FGEENIKRAYLKSC
+797 FGEEHIKKAYLKSC

-835 VYISNFES
+835 VTVGTFES
-843 YLLESLDNA
+843 HLYETLIDARE
-852 QGMGYASVGEAA
+852 MGYDSIGEVA
-864 LKCVELGLIDEK
+864 LKCFELGLIDEK
-876 RRENV
+876 KRKDV
-881 IYEIY
+881 IYGVY
-886 DSAESIKQG
+886 HSVASIKQG

-901 SKEDVKSLTKRH
+901 SKSDVKYLIDRNE
-913 DPEIYEPKKI
+913 PALYESKDI
-923 ADSLFEIRGMT
+923 VDSLLKTKEMS
-934 EKRDKLLAAIKL
+934 KMRDKLLVAIKL

-951 EYYRNL
+951 ENYRNHGDL
-957 GNLEKSKI
+957 KESKI
-965 LDDRVTA
+965 LDDRVAA
-972 CIKGYDCYSKQI
+972 CIKGYDYYSQQI
-984 VDIYNSVFPFVF
+984 IDTYNSVFSYVRPE
-996 HTNGLENVETENIP
+996 NGLVKLETEDIP
-1010 VSIYLNGKQTQ
+1010 VSINLNGKQTE
-1021 FYEHRTTTDADALQ
+1021 FYEHRITTDKNIIQ
-1035 KASMECFE
+1035 KAYWECMDK
-1043 QCVGFEPPENYYSF
+1043 CPNMYVPEDYNPF
-1057 DAKTCDELYTL
+1057 TEEACDELYRL
-1068 IGEKPPKRY
+1068 IGENPPQRY
-1077 KGVDAVKLP
+1077 EGIQTIKLP
-1086 FETSKKVDLIIKL
+1086 FEIADKIDLTLKL
-1099 IDTELYKIACI
+1099 VDTELYKIACI
-1110 ENQKDLLEGTNLET
+1110 ENQKDLLEGANLET

-1129 KERYESSMKVISKID
+1129 KEKYESSMKVISKID

-1151 ANEADIENL
+1151 ANEADVESL
-1160 KDIKPNLVN
+1160 KGIKPNFVN
-1169 RVLRHSEMK
+1169 KVFRHSEIK
-1178 KSRIAKEN
+1178 KKEIASAN
-1186 LMKNKAEIEQAYSEL
+1186 LKNNKAELEQAYSEL
-1201 DGISHSME
+1201 DRISHSME
-1209 NLREKFADCYSKN
+1209 YVREKFADYYSEN
-1222 LTSCKPSIKIHY
+1222 LSSCKPSIKIHF

-1254 TSKELNKLLKND
+1254 TSKELNNVLKNG
-1266 FNERV
+1266 FNEKV
-1271 EEVNVDFQS
+1271 EDVNITFYS
-1280 IYDNKSDM
+1280 IYDNKFDL
-1288 VLERERVS
+1288 LERERVS
-1296 AYLADKMPSEYL
+1296 AYLAYKMPLEYL
-1308 HVDKMRQLESM
+1308 NVDKMIQLENM
-1319 VVDTKGLD
+1319 VIDTKGLD
-1327 YKYVKVPKD
+1327 YKYIKVPKE
-1336 CAQEFKKS
+1336 CLLAFEGS
-1344 CNEQNIDFAL
+1344 CHRQDIDYAM
-1354 SSGKNTDRY
+1354 SSGENTGNY
-1363 YVARYRGVQQ
+1363 CIARYRSLQE
-1373 KAITKIL
+1373 KAVIKTL
-1380 KTIEYCF
+1380 KTVERAYS
-1387 IEDTAALAAAAQQNN
+1387 EHTAALAAAQQNN

>member
-1 MSTMTTKS
+1 MSTMTIKS

-43 PYENMTEGIRLF
+43 PYEKMTEGIKLF
-55 MEQHKDVEVFALSA
+55 MKQHKDVEVFTLSA

-104 HNKAEYIPNGISNT
+104 NNKAEYIPNGISKG

-235 TTDSEQDNHGIYQT
+235 TTDSDE
-249 FSEKNVQVENIKS
+249 
-262 KSNTLI
+262 
-268 VDIFGGPGA
+268 
-277 GKSTTALQLV
+277 
-287 AELKKLGY
+287 EL
-295 HADYVSEVAKELVY
+295 
-309 AKDFE
+309 
-314 HLDGTLKNQSKIL
+314 
-327 SEQKRRLDIMLDN
+327 
-340 VDVVVTDS
+340 
-348 PLLLYIV
+348 
-355 YLKENAP
+355 
-362 EYIESVFSQYE
+362 
-373 NYNNYNVVVE
+373 
-383 RDLSVKFEQEGR
+383 
-395 IHNLEES
+395 
-402 IKKDDEIITLLDSH
+402 
-416 NIDYQRFDRNN
+416 
-427 IAGILDGIVSKI
+427 
-439 NDIKINE
+439 
-446 SITADN
+446 
-452 TETVSV
+452 
-458 ANVETGEIA
+458 
-467 VTKEF
+467 

-484 IVTEYDNVVAHID
+484 IITEYDNVAVHID
-497 SYNSLEE
+497 SYESLEE

-549 EDKRLSV
+549 ADKRLSV

-562 EDKPYAE
+562 KDNTYAE

-575 ISASDFAEIEQSKN
+575 ISAIEFAEIEQSKN
-589 LIASV
+589 LIASI

-618 PNDFISEEHSIAEM
+618 PNDFISEEHSIAEI
-632 KQLVAEAKLNSL
+632 KQLVSEAKLNSL

-672 YNSSGKSFHE
+672 YNSSGKPFYE

-692 ATYTDDMDT
+692 ATYTDSIDT
-701 PYYSRHIER
+701 PYYSRHINR
-710 HWLSEKIYIERRL
+710 HWLSENFYIENRM
-723 GSDTFGDR
+723 GSDTFGSE
-731 TAKTENIVL
+731 TAKSESTVL

-746 SKGSILDN
+746 SKGSISN
-754 TIDGMSW
+754 KKIDGMSW

-767 PVETETIGK
+767 PVETKTIGK
-776 YLIEDLKPSESPLIL
+776 YLLEDLKPSESPFIL

-797 FGEENIKRAYLKSC
+797 FGEEHIKKAYLKSC

-835 VYISNFES
+835 VTVGTFES
-843 YLLESLDNA
+843 HLYETLIDARE
-852 QGMGYASVGEAA
+852 MGYDSIGEVA
-864 LKCVELGLIDEK
+864 LRCVELGLIDEK
-876 RRENV
+876 KRKDV
-881 IYEIY
+881 IYGVY
-886 DSAESIKQG
+886 HSVASIKQG

-901 SKEDVKSLTKRH
+901 SKSDVKYLIDRNE
-913 DPEIYEPKKI
+913 PALYESKDI
-923 ADSLFEIRGMT
+923 VDSLLKTKEMS
-934 EKRDKLLAAIKL
+934 KMRDKLLVAIKL

-951 EYYRNL
+951 ENYRNHGDL
-957 GNLEKSKI
+957 KESKI
-965 LDDRVTA
+965 LDDRVAA
-972 CIKGYDCYSKQI
+972 CIKGYDYYSQQI
-984 VDIYNSVFPFVF
+984 IDTYNSVFLYVRPE
-996 HTNGLENVETENIP
+996 NGLVKLETEDIP
-1010 VSIYLNGKQTQ
+1010 VSINLNGKQTE
-1021 FYEHRTTTDADALQ
+1021 FYEHRITTDKNIIQ
-1035 KASMECFE
+1035 KAYWECMDK
-1043 QCVGFEPPENYYSF
+1043 CPNMYVPEDYNPF
-1057 DAKTCDELYTL
+1057 TEEACDELCRL
-1068 IGEKPPKRY
+1068 IGENPPQRY
-1077 KGVDAVKLP
+1077 EGIQTIKLP
-1086 FETSKKVDLIIKL
+1086 FEIADKIDLTLKL
-1099 IDTELYKIACI
+1099 VDTELYKIACI
-1110 ENQKDLLEGTNLET
+1110 ENQKDLLEGANLET

-1129 KERYESSMKVISKID
+1129 KEKYESSMKVISKID
-1144 EIKSKIS
+1144 EIKSKIN
-1151 ANEADIENL
+1151 ANEADVESL
-1160 KDIKPNLVN
+1160 KGIKPNFVN
-1169 RVLRHSEMK
+1169 KVFRHSEIK
-1178 KSRIAKEN
+1178 KREIASAN
-1186 LMKNKAEIEQAYSEL
+1186 LKNNKAELEQAYSEL
-1201 DGISHSME
+1201 DRISHSME
-1209 NLREKFADCYSKN
+1209 YVREKFADYYSEN
-1222 LTSCKPSIKIHY
+1222 LSSCKPSIKIHF

-1254 TSKELNKLLKND
+1254 TSKELNNVLKNG

-1271 EEVNVDFQS
+1271 EDVNIAFYS
-1280 IYDNKSDM
+1280 IYDNKFDL
-1288 VLERERVS
+1288 LERERVS
-1296 AYLADKMPSEYL
+1296 AYLAYKMPLEYL
-1308 HVDKMRQLESM
+1308 NVDKMIQLENM
-1319 VVDTKGLD
+1319 VIDTKGLD
-1327 YKYVKVPKD
+1327 YKYIKVPKE
-1336 CAQEFKKS
+1336 CLLAFEGS
-1344 CNEQNIDFAL
+1344 CHRQDIDYAM
-1354 SSGKNTDRY
+1354 SSGENTGNY
-1363 YVARYRGVQQ
+1363 CIARYRSLQE
-1373 KAITKIL
+1373 KAVIKTL
-1380 KTIEYCF
+1380 KTVERAYS
-1387 IEDTAALAAAAQQNN
+1387 EHTAALAAAQQNN

>member
-28 YLEEMYEKGY
+28 YLEQMYEKGY

-43 PYENMTEGIRLF
+43 PYEEMTEGIKLF
-55 MEQHKDVEVFALSA
+55 MEQHKDVEVFTLSA

-172 QDIANSLYETVS
+172 QEIANSLYETVS

-194 KPLNETVRTA
+194 EPLNEAVRTA

-221 FDDVQDLSDVPLAY
+221 YDDVLDLSDVALAY
-235 TTDSEQDNHGIYQT
+235 TTDS
-249 FSEKNVQVENIKS
+249 
-262 KSNTLI
+262 
-268 VDIFGGPGA
+268 
-277 GKSTTALQLV
+277 
-287 AELKKLGY
+287 
-295 HADYVSEVAKELVY
+295 
-309 AKDFE
+309 
-314 HLDGTLKNQSKIL
+314 
-327 SEQKRRLDIMLDN
+327 
-340 VDVVVTDS
+340 
-348 PLLLYIV
+348 
-355 YLKENAP
+355 
-362 EYIESVFSQYE
+362 
-373 NYNNYNVVVE
+373 
-383 RDLSVKFEQEGR
+383 
-395 IHNLEES
+395 
-402 IKKDDEIITLLDSH
+402 DE
-416 NIDYQRFDRNN
+416 
-427 IAGILDGIVSKI
+427 
-439 NDIKINE
+439 
-446 SITADN
+446 
-452 TETVSV
+452 
-458 ANVETGEIA
+458 
-467 VTKEF
+467 EF

-549 EDKRLSV
+549 ADKRLSV

-562 EDKPYAE
+562 KDNTYAE

-575 ISASDFAEIEQSKN
+575 ISAFEFAEIEQSKN

-594 TFDLDNDNVGIYRLR
+594 TFDLDNNNVGIYHLR

-618 PNDFISEEHSIAEM
+618 PNDFISFGDSIAEM
-632 KQLVAEAKLNSL
+632 KQLVSEAKLNSL

-672 YNSSGKSFHE
+672 YNSSGKPFYE

-692 ATYTDDMDT
+692 ATYTDSIDT
-701 PYYSRHIER
+701 PYYSRHINR
-710 HWLSEKIYIERRL
+710 HWLSENFYIENRMD
-723 GSDTFGDR
+723 SDTFGSE
-731 TAKTENIVL
+731 TAKSESTVL

-746 SKGSILDN
+746 SKGSISN
-754 TIDGMSW
+754 KKIDGMSW

-767 PVETETIGK
+767 PVETKTIGK
-776 YLIEDLKPSESPLIL
+776 HLLEDLKPSESPFIL

-797 FGEENIKRAYLKSC
+797 FGEEHIKKAYLKSC

-835 VYISNFES
+835 VTVGTFES
-843 YLLESLDNA
+843 HLYETLIDARE
-852 QGMGYASVGEAA
+852 MGYDSIGEVA
-864 LKCVELGLIDEK
+864 LRCVELGLIDEK
-876 RRENV
+876 KRKDV
-881 IYEIY
+881 IYGVY
-886 DSAESIKQG
+886 HSVASIKQG

-901 SKEDVKSLTKRH
+901 SKSDVKYLIDRNE
-913 DPEIYEPKKI
+913 PARYESKDI
-923 ADSLFEIRGMT
+923 VDSLLKTKEMS
-934 EKRDKLLAAIKL
+934 KMRDKLLVAIKL

-951 EYYRNL
+951 GNYRNHGDL
-957 GNLEKSKI
+957 KESKI
-965 LDDRVTA
+965 LDDRVAA
-972 CIKGYDCYSKQI
+972 CIKGYDYYSQQI
-984 VDIYNSVFPFVF
+984 IDTYNSVFLYVRPE
-996 HTNGLENVETENIP
+996 NGLVKLETEDIP
-1010 VSIYLNGKQTQ
+1010 VSINLNGKQTE
-1021 FYEHRTTTDADALQ
+1021 FYEHRITTDKNIIQ
-1035 KASMECFE
+1035 KAYWECMDK
-1043 QCVGFEPPENYYSF
+1043 CPNMYVPEDYNPF
-1057 DAKTCDELYTL
+1057 TEEACDELYRL
-1068 IGEKPPKRY
+1068 IGENPPQRY
-1077 KGVDAVKLP
+1077 EGIQTIKLP
-1086 FETSKKVDLIIKL
+1086 FEIADKIDLTLKL
-1099 IDTELYKIACI
+1099 VDTELYKIACI
-1110 ENQKDLLEGTNLET
+1110 ENQKDLLEGANLET

-1129 KERYESSMKVISKID
+1129 KEKYESSMKVISKID

-1151 ANEADIENL
+1151 ANEADVESL
-1160 KDIKPNLVN
+1160 KGIKPNFVN
-1169 RVLRHSEMK
+1169 KVFRHSEIK
-1178 KSRIAKEN
+1178 KREIASAN
-1186 LMKNKAEIEQAYSEL
+1186 LKNNKAELEQAYSEL
-1201 DGISHSME
+1201 DRISHSME
-1209 NLREKFADCYSKN
+1209 YVREKFADYYSEN
-1222 LTSCKPSIKIHY
+1222 LSSCKPSIKIHF

-1254 TSKELNKLLKND
+1254 TSKELNNVLKNG

-1271 EEVNVDFQS
+1271 EDVNIAFYS
-1280 IYDNKSDM
+1280 IYDNKFDL
-1288 VLERERVS
+1288 LERERVS
-1296 AYLADKMPSEYL
+1296 AYLAYKMPLEYL
-1308 HVDKMRQLESM
+1308 NVDKMIQLENM
-1319 VVDTKGLD
+1319 VIDTKGLD
-1327 YKYVKVPKD
+1327 YKYIKVPKE
-1336 CAQEFKKS
+1336 CLLAFEGS
-1344 CNEQNIDFAL
+1344 CHRQDIDYAM
-1354 SSGKNTDRY
+1354 SSGENTGNY
-1363 YVARYRGVQQ
+1363 CIARYRSLQE
-1373 KAITKIL
+1373 KAVIKTL
-1380 KTIEYCF
+1380 KTVERAYS
-1387 IEDTAALAAAAQQNN
+1387 EHTATLAAAAQQNN
-1402 SMSSAATMM
+1402 NMSSAATMM

>member
-28 YLEEMYEKGY
+28 YLEQMYEKGY

-43 PYENMTEGIRLF
+43 PYEEMTEGIKLF
-55 MEQHKDVEVFALSA
+55 MEQHKDVEVFTLSA

-172 QDIANSLYETVS
+172 QEIANSLYETVS
-184 AAQSMSSVNG
+184 AAQSMSNVNG

-221 FDDVQDLSDVPLAY
+221 YDDVLDLSDVALAY
-235 TTDSEQDNHGIYQT
+235 TTDS
-249 FSEKNVQVENIKS
+249 
-262 KSNTLI
+262 
-268 VDIFGGPGA
+268 
-277 GKSTTALQLV
+277 
-287 AELKKLGY
+287 
-295 HADYVSEVAKELVY
+295 
-309 AKDFE
+309 
-314 HLDGTLKNQSKIL
+314 
-327 SEQKRRLDIMLDN
+327 
-340 VDVVVTDS
+340 
-348 PLLLYIV
+348 
-355 YLKENAP
+355 
-362 EYIESVFSQYE
+362 
-373 NYNNYNVVVE
+373 
-383 RDLSVKFEQEGR
+383 
-395 IHNLEES
+395 
-402 IKKDDEIITLLDSH
+402 DE
-416 NIDYQRFDRNN
+416 
-427 IAGILDGIVSKI
+427 
-439 NDIKINE
+439 
-446 SITADN
+446 
-452 TETVSV
+452 
-458 ANVETGEIA
+458 
-467 VTKEF
+467 EF

-549 EDKRLSV
+549 ADKRLSV

-562 EDKPYAE
+562 KDNTYAE

-575 ISASDFAEIEQSKN
+575 ISAFEFAEIEQSKN

-594 TFDLDNDNVGIYRLR
+594 TFDLDNNNVGIYHLR

-618 PNDFISEEHSIAEM
+618 PNDFISFGDSIAEM
-632 KQLVAEAKLNSL
+632 KQLVSEAKLNSL

-672 YNSSGKSFHE
+672 YNSSGKPFYE

-692 ATYTDDMDT
+692 ATYTDSIDT
-701 PYYSRHIER
+701 PYYSRHINR
-710 HWLSEKIYIERRL
+710 HWLSENFYIENRMD
-723 GSDTFGDR
+723 SDTFGSE
-731 TAKTENIVL
+731 TAKSESTVL

-746 SKGSILDN
+746 SKGSISN
-754 TIDGMSW
+754 KKIDGMSW

-767 PVETETIGK
+767 PVETKTIGK
-776 YLIEDLKPSESPLIL
+776 HLLEDLKPSESPFIL

-797 FGEENIKRAYLKSC
+797 FGEEHIKKAYLKSC

-835 VYISNFES
+835 VTVGTFES
-843 YLLESLDNA
+843 HLYETLIDARE
-852 QGMGYASVGEAA
+852 MGYDSIGEVA
-864 LKCVELGLIDEK
+864 LRCVELGLIDEK
-876 RRENV
+876 KRKDV
-881 IYEIY
+881 IYGVY
-886 DSAESIKQG
+886 HSVASIKQG

-901 SKEDVKSLTKRH
+901 SKSDVKYLIDRNE
-913 DPEIYEPKKI
+913 PARYESKDI
-923 ADSLFEIRGMT
+923 VDSLLKTKEMS
-934 EKRDKLLAAIKL
+934 KMRDKLLVAIKL

-951 EYYRNL
+951 ENYRNHGDL
-957 GNLEKSKI
+957 KESKI
-965 LDDRVTA
+965 LDDRVAA
-972 CIKGYDCYSKQI
+972 CIKGYDYYSQQI
-984 VDIYNSVFPFVF
+984 IDTYNSVFLYVRPE
-996 HTNGLENVETENIP
+996 NGLVKLETEDIP
-1010 VSIYLNGKQTQ
+1010 VSINLNGKQTE
-1021 FYEHRTTTDADALQ
+1021 FYEHRITTDKNIIQ
-1035 KASMECFE
+1035 KAYWECMDK
-1043 QCVGFEPPENYYSF
+1043 CPNMYVPEDYNPF
-1057 DAKTCDELYTL
+1057 TEEACDELYRL
-1068 IGEKPPKRY
+1068 IGENPPQRY
-1077 KGVDAVKLP
+1077 EGIQTIKLP
-1086 FETSKKVDLIIKL
+1086 FEIADKIDLTLKL
-1099 IDTELYKIACI
+1099 VDTELYKIACI
-1110 ENQKDLLEGTNLET
+1110 ENQKDLLEGANLET

-1129 KERYESSMKVISKID
+1129 KEKYESSMKVISKID

-1151 ANEADIENL
+1151 ANEADVESL
-1160 KDIKPNLVN
+1160 KGIKPNFVN
-1169 RVLRHSEMK
+1169 KVFRHSEIK
-1178 KSRIAKEN
+1178 KREIASAN
-1186 LMKNKAEIEQAYSEL
+1186 LKNNKAELEQAYSEL
-1201 DGISHSME
+1201 DRISHSME
-1209 NLREKFADCYSKN
+1209 YVREKFADYYSEN
-1222 LTSCKPSIKIHY
+1222 LSSCKPSIKIHF

-1254 TSKELNKLLKND
+1254 TSKELNNVLKNG

-1271 EEVNVDFQS
+1271 EDVNIAFYS
-1280 IYDNKSDM
+1280 IYDNKFDL
-1288 VLERERVS
+1288 LERERVS
-1296 AYLADKMPSEYL
+1296 AYLAYKMPLEYL
-1308 HVDKMRQLESM
+1308 NVDKMIQLENM
-1319 VVDTKGLD
+1319 VIDTKGLD
-1327 YKYVKVPKD
+1327 YKYIKVPKE
-1336 CAQEFKKS
+1336 CLLAFEGS
-1344 CNEQNIDFAL
+1344 CHRQDIDYAM
-1354 SSGKNTDRY
+1354 SSGENTGNY
-1363 YVARYRGVQQ
+1363 CIARYRSLQE
-1373 KAITKIL
+1373 KAVIKTL
-1380 KTIEYCF
+1380 KTVERAYS
-1387 IEDTAALAAAAQQNN
+1387 EHTAALAAAAQQNN
-1402 SMSSAATMM
+1402 NMSSAATMM

>member
-1 MSTMTTKS
+1 MTIKS

-43 PYENMTEGIRLF
+43 PYEKMTEGIKLF
-55 MEQHKDVEVFALSA
+55 MKQHKDVEVFTLSA

-104 HNKAEYIPNGISNT
+104 NNKAEYIPNGISKG

-221 FDDVQDLSDVPLAY
+221 YDDVQDLSDVPLAY
-235 TTDSEQDNHGIYQT
+235 TTDSDE
-249 FSEKNVQVENIKS
+249 
-262 KSNTLI
+262 
-268 VDIFGGPGA
+268 
-277 GKSTTALQLV
+277 
-287 AELKKLGY
+287 EL
-295 HADYVSEVAKELVY
+295 
-309 AKDFE
+309 
-314 HLDGTLKNQSKIL
+314 
-327 SEQKRRLDIMLDN
+327 
-340 VDVVVTDS
+340 
-348 PLLLYIV
+348 
-355 YLKENAP
+355 
-362 EYIESVFSQYE
+362 
-373 NYNNYNVVVE
+373 
-383 RDLSVKFEQEGR
+383 
-395 IHNLEES
+395 
-402 IKKDDEIITLLDSH
+402 
-416 NIDYQRFDRNN
+416 
-427 IAGILDGIVSKI
+427 
-439 NDIKINE
+439 
-446 SITADN
+446 
-452 TETVSV
+452 
-458 ANVETGEIA
+458 
-467 VTKEF
+467 

-549 EDKRLSV
+549 ADKRLSV

-562 EDKPYAE
+562 KDNTYAE

-575 ISASDFAEIEQSKN
+575 ISAFEFAEIEQSKN

-594 TFDLDNDNVGIYRLR
+594 MFDLDNNNVGIYRLR

-632 KQLVAEAKLNSL
+632 KQLVSEAKLNSL
-644 NIEKDFLSRL
+644 NIEKDFRNLL
-654 DQRISERS
+654 DKRIAERS

-672 YNSSGKSFHE
+672 YNSSGKPFYE

-692 ATYTDDMDT
+692 ATYTDSIGT
-701 PYYSRHIER
+701 PYYSRHINR
-710 HWLSEKIYIERRL
+710 HWLSENFYIENRVD
-723 GSDTFGDR
+723 SDTFGSE
-731 TAKTENIVL
+731 TAKSESTVL

-746 SKGSILDN
+746 SKGSISN
-754 TIDGMSW
+754 KKIDGMSW

-767 PVETETIGK
+767 PVETKTIGK
-776 YLIEDLKPSESPLIL
+776 HLLEDLKPSESPFIL

-797 FGEENIKRAYLKSC
+797 FGEEHIKKAYLKSC

-835 VYISNFES
+835 VTVGTFES
-843 YLLESLDNA
+843 HLYETLIDARE
-852 QGMGYASVGEAA
+852 MGYDSIGEVA
-864 LKCVELGLIDEK
+864 LKCFELGLIDEK
-876 RRENV
+876 KRKDV
-881 IYEIY
+881 IYGVY
-886 DSAESIKQG
+886 HSVASIKQG

-901 SKEDVKSLTKRH
+901 SKSDVKYLIDRNE
-913 DPEIYEPKKI
+913 PALYESKDI
-923 ADSLFEIRGMT
+923 VDSLLKTKEMS
-934 EKRDKLLAAIKL
+934 KMRDKLLVAIKL

-951 EYYRNL
+951 ENYRNHGDL
-957 GNLEKSKI
+957 KESKI
-965 LDDRVTA
+965 LDDRVAA
-972 CIKGYDCYSKQI
+972 CIKGYDYYSQQI
-984 VDIYNSVFPFVF
+984 IDTYNSVFSYVRPE
-996 HTNGLENVETENIP
+996 NGLVKLETEDIP
-1010 VSIYLNGKQTQ
+1010 VSINLNGKQTE
-1021 FYEHRTTTDADALQ
+1021 FYEHRITTDKNIIQ
-1035 KASMECFE
+1035 KAYWECMDK
-1043 QCVGFEPPENYYSF
+1043 CPNMYVPEDYNPF
-1057 DAKTCDELYTL
+1057 TEEACDELYRL
-1068 IGEKPPKRY
+1068 IGENPPQRY
-1077 KGVDAVKLP
+1077 EGIQMVKLP
-1086 FETSKKVDLIIKL
+1086 FETAQKVDLTLKL
-1099 IDTELYKIACI
+1099 IDTELYKIACV
-1110 ENQKDLLEGTNLET
+1110 EKQKTLISGEYVER
-1124 AIDSM
+1124 AIGSM
-1129 KERYESSMKVISKID
+1129 KKEYESSIGAISKIN
-1144 EIKSKIS
+1144 EIKNRMS
-1151 ANEADIENL
+1151 AIEADIEKL
-1160 KDIKPNLVN
+1160 KDIKPNIVN
-1169 RVLRHSEMK
+1169 KIFRHSEIK
-1178 KSRIAKEN
+1178 KSRTAIEN
-1186 LMKNKAEIEQAYSEL
+1186 LMKNKAELEQAYSEL
-1201 DGISHSME
+1201 DRISHSME
-1209 NLREKFADCYSKN
+1209 YVREKFADYYSEN
-1222 LTSCKPSIKIHY
+1222 LSSCKPSIKIHF

-1254 TSKELNKLLKND
+1254 TSKELNNVLKNG
-1266 FNERV
+1266 FNEKV
-1271 EEVNVDFQS
+1271 EDVNITFYS
-1280 IYDNKSDM
+1280 IYDNKFDL
-1288 VLERERVS
+1288 LERERVS
-1296 AYLADKMPSEYL
+1296 AYLAYKMPLEYL
-1308 HVDKMRQLESM
+1308 NVDKMIQLENM
-1319 VVDTKGLD
+1319 VIDTKGLD
-1327 YKYVKVPKD
+1327 YKYIKVPKE
-1336 CAQEFKKS
+1336 CLLAFEGS
-1344 CNEQNIDFAL
+1344 CHRQDIDYAM
-1354 SSGKNTDRY
+1354 SSGENTGNY
-1363 YVARYRGVQQ
+1363 CIARYRSLQE
-1373 KAITKIL
+1373 KAVIKTL
-1380 KTIEYCF
+1380 KTVERAYS
-1387 IEDTAALAAAAQQNN
+1387 EHTAALAAAAQQNN

>member
-1 MSTMTTKS
+1 MSTMTIKS

-43 PYENMTEGIRLF
+43 PYEKMTEGIKLF
-55 MEQHKDVEVFALSA
+55 MEQHKDVEVFTLSA

-221 FDDVQDLSDVPLAY
+221 YDDVQDLSDVPLAY
-235 TTDSEQDNHGIYQT
+235 TTDSDE
-249 FSEKNVQVENIKS
+249 
-262 KSNTLI
+262 
-268 VDIFGGPGA
+268 
-277 GKSTTALQLV
+277 
-287 AELKKLGY
+287 EL
-295 HADYVSEVAKELVY
+295 
-309 AKDFE
+309 
-314 HLDGTLKNQSKIL
+314 
-327 SEQKRRLDIMLDN
+327 
-340 VDVVVTDS
+340 
-348 PLLLYIV
+348 
-355 YLKENAP
+355 
-362 EYIESVFSQYE
+362 
-373 NYNNYNVVVE
+373 
-383 RDLSVKFEQEGR
+383 
-395 IHNLEES
+395 
-402 IKKDDEIITLLDSH
+402 
-416 NIDYQRFDRNN
+416 
-427 IAGILDGIVSKI
+427 
-439 NDIKINE
+439 
-446 SITADN
+446 
-452 TETVSV
+452 
-458 ANVETGEIA
+458 
-467 VTKEF
+467 

-549 EDKRLSV
+549 ADKRLSV

-562 EDKPYAE
+562 KDNTYAE

-575 ISASDFAEIEQSKN
+575 ISAFEFAEIEQSKN

-594 TFDLDNDNVGIYRLR
+594 TFDLDNNNVGIYRLR

-632 KQLVAEAKLNSL
+632 KQLVSEAKLNSL

-692 ATYTDDMDT
+692 ATYTDSIDT
-701 PYYSRHIER
+701 PYYSRHINR
-710 HWLSEKIYIERRL
+710 HWLSENFYIENRMD
-723 GSDTFGDR
+723 SDTFGSE
-731 TAKTENIVL
+731 TAKSESTVL

-746 SKGSILDN
+746 SKGSISN
-754 TIDGMSW
+754 KKIDGMSW

-767 PVETETIGK
+767 PVETKTIGK
-776 YLIEDLKPSESPLIL
+776 HLLEDLKPSESPFIL

-797 FGEENIKRAYLKSC
+797 FGEEHIKKAYLKSC

-835 VYISNFES
+835 VTVGTFEFHL
-843 YLLESLDNA
+843 YETLIDARE
-852 QGMGYASVGEAA
+852 MGYDSIGEVA
-864 LKCVELGLIDEK
+864 LRCVELGLIDEK
-876 RRENV
+876 KRKDV
-881 IYEIY
+881 IYGVY
-886 DSAESIKQG
+886 HSVASIKQG

-901 SKEDVKSLTKRH
+901 SKSDVKYLIDRNEPSL
-913 DPEIYEPKKI
+913 YESNNI
-923 ADSLFEIRGMT
+923 AKSLLKAKEMSRM
-934 EKRDKLLAAIKL
+934 RDKLSVAIKL

-951 EYYRNL
+951 ENYRNHGDL
-957 GNLEKSKI
+957 KESKI
-965 LDDRVTA
+965 LDDRVAA
-972 CIKGYDCYSKQI
+972 CIKGYDYYSKQI
-984 VDIYNSVFPFVF
+984 VDTYNSVFSYVRPE
-996 HTNGLENVETENIP
+996 NGLVKLETEDIP
-1010 VSIYLNGKQTQ
+1010 VSINLNGKQTE
-1021 FYEHRTTTDADALQ
+1021 FYEHRITTDKNIIQ
-1035 KASMECFE
+1035 KAYWQCMDKNHSMY
-1043 QCVGFEPPENYYSF
+1043 VPEDYNPF
-1057 DAKTCDELYTL
+1057 TKEACDKLYRL
-1068 IGEKPPKRY
+1068 IGEEPPKRY
-1077 KGVDAVKLP
+1077 EGIQAVKLP
-1086 FETSKKVDLIIKL
+1086 FEIADKIDLTLKL
-1099 IDTELYKIACI
+1099 VDTELYKIACI
-1110 ENQKDLLEGTNLET
+1110 ENQKDLLEGANLET

-1129 KERYESSMKVISKID
+1129 KEKYESSMKVISKID
-1144 EIKSKIS
+1144 EIKSKIN
-1151 ANEADIENL
+1151 ANEADVESL
-1160 KDIKPNLVN
+1160 KGIKPNFVN
-1169 RVLRHSEMK
+1169 KVFRHSEIK
-1178 KSRIAKEN
+1178 KREIASAN
-1186 LMKNKAEIEQAYSEL
+1186 LKNNKAELEQAYSEL
-1201 DGISHSME
+1201 DRISHSME
-1209 NLREKFADCYSKN
+1209 YVREKFADYYSEN
-1222 LTSCKPSIKIHY
+1222 LSSCKPSIKIHF

-1254 TSKELNKLLKND
+1254 TSKELNNVLKNG

-1271 EEVNVDFQS
+1271 EDVNIAFYF
-1280 IYDNKSDM
+1280 IYDNKFDL
-1288 VLERERVS
+1288 LERERVS
-1296 AYLADKMPSEYL
+1296 AYLAYKMPLEYL
-1308 HVDKMRQLESM
+1308 NVDKMIQLENM
-1319 VVDTKGLD
+1319 VIDTKGLD
-1327 YKYVKVPKD
+1327 YKYIKVPKE
-1336 CAQEFKKS
+1336 CLLAFEGS
-1344 CNEQNIDFAL
+1344 CHRQDIDYAM
-1354 SSGKNTDRY
+1354 SSGENTGNY
-1363 YVARYRGVQQ
+1363 CIARYRSLQE
-1373 KAITKIL
+1373 KAVIKTL
-1380 KTIEYCF
+1380 KTVERAYS
-1387 IEDTAALAAAAQQNN
+1387 EHTAALAAAQQNN

>member
-28 YLEEMYEKGY
+28 YLERMYEKGY

-43 PYENMTEGIRLF
+43 PYEEMTEGIKLF

-172 QDIANSLYETVS
+172 QEIANSLYETVS
-184 AAQSMSSVNG
+184 AAQSMSNVNG

-235 TTDSEQDNHGIYQT
+235 TTDSDE
-249 FSEKNVQVENIKS
+249 
-262 KSNTLI
+262 
-268 VDIFGGPGA
+268 
-277 GKSTTALQLV
+277 
-287 AELKKLGY
+287 EL
-295 HADYVSEVAKELVY
+295 
-309 AKDFE
+309 
-314 HLDGTLKNQSKIL
+314 
-327 SEQKRRLDIMLDN
+327 
-340 VDVVVTDS
+340 
-348 PLLLYIV
+348 
-355 YLKENAP
+355 
-362 EYIESVFSQYE
+362 
-373 NYNNYNVVVE
+373 
-383 RDLSVKFEQEGR
+383 
-395 IHNLEES
+395 
-402 IKKDDEIITLLDSH
+402 
-416 NIDYQRFDRNN
+416 
-427 IAGILDGIVSKI
+427 
-439 NDIKINE
+439 
-446 SITADN
+446 
-452 TETVSV
+452 
-458 ANVETGEIA
+458 
-467 VTKEF
+467 

-484 IVTEYDNVVAHID
+484 IITEYDNVAVHID
-497 SYNSLEE
+497 SYESLEE

-523 KEKQSAIDKTI
+523 AEKQSAIDKTI

-549 EDKRLSV
+549 VDKRLSV

-562 EDKPYAE
+562 ADNTYAE

-575 ISASDFAEIEQSKN
+575 ISAIEFAEIEQSKN
-589 LIASV
+589 LIASI

-618 PNDFISEEHSIAEM
+618 PNDFISEEHSIAEI
-632 KQLVAEAKLNSL
+632 KQLVSEAKLNSL

-672 YNSSGKSFHE
+672 YNSSGKPFYE

-692 ATYTDDMDT
+692 ATYTDSIDT
-701 PYYSRHIER
+701 PYYSRHINR
-710 HWLSEKIYIERRL
+710 HWLSENFYIENRM
-723 GSDTFGDR
+723 GSDTFGSE
-731 TAKTENIVL
+731 TAKSESTVL

-746 SKGSILDN
+746 SKGSISN
-754 TIDGMSW
+754 KKIDGMSW

-767 PVETETIGK
+767 PVETKTIGK
-776 YLIEDLKPSESPLIL
+776 YLLEDLKPSESPFIL

-797 FGEENIKRAYLKSC
+797 FGEEHIKKAYLKSC

-835 VYISNFES
+835 VTVGTFES
-843 YLLESLDNA
+843 HLYETLIDARE
-852 QGMGYASVGEAA
+852 MGYDSIGEVA
-864 LKCVELGLIDEK
+864 LRCVELGLIDEK
-876 RRENV
+876 KRKDV
-881 IYEIY
+881 IYGVY
-886 DSAESIKQG
+886 HSVASIKQG

-901 SKEDVKSLTKRH
+901 SKSDVKYLIDRNE
-913 DPEIYEPKKI
+913 PALYESKDI
-923 ADSLFEIRGMT
+923 VDSLLKTKEMS
-934 EKRDKLLAAIKL
+934 KMRDKLLVAIKL

-951 EYYRNL
+951 ENYRNHGDL
-957 GNLEKSKI
+957 KESKI
-965 LDDRVTA
+965 LDDRVAA
-972 CIKGYDCYSKQI
+972 CIKGYDYYSQQI
-984 VDIYNSVFPFVF
+984 IDTYNSVFLYVRPE
-996 HTNGLENVETENIP
+996 NGLVKLETEDIP
-1010 VSIYLNGKQTQ
+1010 VSINLNGKQTE
-1021 FYEHRTTTDADALQ
+1021 FYEHRITTDKNIIQ
-1035 KASMECFE
+1035 KAYWECMDK
-1043 QCVGFEPPENYYSF
+1043 CPNMYVPEDYNPF
-1057 DAKTCDELYTL
+1057 TEEACDELCRL
-1068 IGEKPPKRY
+1068 IGENPPQRY
-1077 KGVDAVKLP
+1077 EGIQTIKLP
-1086 FETSKKVDLIIKL
+1086 FEIADKIDLTLKL
-1099 IDTELYKIACI
+1099 VDTELYKIACI
-1110 ENQKDLLEGTNLET
+1110 ENQKDLLEGANLET

-1129 KERYESSMKVISKID
+1129 KEKYESSMKVISKID
-1144 EIKSKIS
+1144 EIKSKIN
-1151 ANEADIENL
+1151 ANEADVESL
-1160 KDIKPNLVN
+1160 KGIKPNFVN
-1169 RVLRHSEMK
+1169 KVFRHSEIK
-1178 KSRIAKEN
+1178 KREIASAN
-1186 LMKNKAEIEQAYSEL
+1186 LKNNKAELEQAYSEL
-1201 DGISHSME
+1201 DRISHSME
-1209 NLREKFADCYSKN
+1209 YVREKFADYYSEN
-1222 LTSCKPSIKIHY
+1222 LSSCKPSIKIHF

-1254 TSKELNKLLKND
+1254 TSKELNNVLKNG

-1271 EEVNVDFQS
+1271 EDVNIAFYS
-1280 IYDNKSDM
+1280 IYDNKFDL
-1288 VLERERVS
+1288 LERERVS
-1296 AYLADKMPSEYL
+1296 AYLAYKMPLEYL
-1308 HVDKMRQLESM
+1308 NVDKMIQLENM
-1319 VVDTKGLD
+1319 VIDTKGLD
-1327 YKYVKVPKD
+1327 YKYIKVPKE
-1336 CAQEFKKS
+1336 CLLAFEGS
-1344 CNEQNIDFAL
+1344 CHRQDIDYAM
-1354 SSGKNTDRY
+1354 SSGENTGNY
-1363 YVARYRGVQQ
+1363 CIARYRSLQE
-1373 KAITKIL
+1373 KAVIKTL
-1380 KTIEYCF
+1380 KTVERAYS
-1387 IEDTAALAAAAQQNN
+1387 EHTAALAAAQQNN

>member
-28 YLEEMYEKGY
+28 YIEEMYEKGY

-43 PYENMTEGIRLF
+43 PYEEMTEGIKLF
-55 MEQHKDVEVFALSA
+55 MEQHKDVEVFTLSA

-172 QDIANSLYETVS
+172 QEIANSLYETVS
-184 AAQSMSSVNG
+184 AAQSMSNVNG

-235 TTDSEQDNHGIYQT
+235 TTDSDE
-249 FSEKNVQVENIKS
+249 
-262 KSNTLI
+262 
-268 VDIFGGPGA
+268 
-277 GKSTTALQLV
+277 
-287 AELKKLGY
+287 EL
-295 HADYVSEVAKELVY
+295 
-309 AKDFE
+309 
-314 HLDGTLKNQSKIL
+314 
-327 SEQKRRLDIMLDN
+327 
-340 VDVVVTDS
+340 
-348 PLLLYIV
+348 
-355 YLKENAP
+355 
-362 EYIESVFSQYE
+362 
-373 NYNNYNVVVE
+373 
-383 RDLSVKFEQEGR
+383 
-395 IHNLEES
+395 
-402 IKKDDEIITLLDSH
+402 
-416 NIDYQRFDRNN
+416 
-427 IAGILDGIVSKI
+427 
-439 NDIKINE
+439 
-446 SITADN
+446 
-452 TETVSV
+452 
-458 ANVETGEIA
+458 
-467 VTKEF
+467 

-484 IVTEYDNVVAHID
+484 IITEYDNVAVHID
-497 SYNSLEE
+497 SYESLEE

-523 KEKQSAIDKTI
+523 AEKQSAIDKTI

-549 EDKRLSV
+549 VDKRLSV

-618 PNDFISEEHSIAEM
+618 PNDFISEEHSIAEI
-632 KQLVAEAKLNSL
+632 KQLVSEAKLNSL

-672 YNSSGKSFHE
+672 YNSSGKSFYE

-692 ATYTDDMDT
+692 ATYTDSIDT
-701 PYYSRHIER
+701 AYYSRHIDR

-767 PVETETIGK
+767 PIETKTIGK
-776 YLIEDLKPSESPLIL
+776 YLLEDLKPSESPFIL

-797 FGEENIKRAYLKSC
+797 FGEEHIKKAYLKSC

-835 VYISNFES
+835 VTVGTFES
-843 YLLESLDNA
+843 HLYETLIDARE
-852 QGMGYASVGEAA
+852 MGYDSIGEVA
-864 LKCVELGLIDEK
+864 LRCVELGLIDEK
-876 RRENV
+876 KRKDV
-881 IYEIY
+881 IYGVY
-886 DSAESIKQG
+886 HSVASIKQG

-901 SKEDVKSLTKRH
+901 SKSDVKYLIDRNE
-913 DPEIYEPKKI
+913 PALYESKDI
-923 ADSLFEIRGMT
+923 VDSLLKTKEMS
-934 EKRDKLLAAIKL
+934 KMRDKLLVAIKL

-951 EYYRNL
+951 ENYRNHGDL
-957 GNLEKSKI
+957 KESKI
-965 LDDRVTA
+965 LDDRVAA
-972 CIKGYDCYSKQI
+972 CIKGYDYYSQQI
-984 VDIYNSVFPFVF
+984 IDTYNSVFSYVRPE
-996 HTNGLENVETENIP
+996 NGLVKLETEDIP
-1010 VSIYLNGKQTQ
+1010 VSINLNGKQTE
-1021 FYEHRTTTDADALQ
+1021 FYEHRITTDKNIIQ
-1035 KASMECFE
+1035 KAYWECMDKCPNMYVSEDYNPFTE
-1043 QCVGFEPPENYYSF
+1043 E
-1057 DAKTCDELYTL
+1057 ACDELYRL
-1068 IGEKPPKRY
+1068 IGENPPQRY
-1077 KGVDAVKLP
+1077 EGIQTIKLP
-1086 FETSKKVDLIIKL
+1086 FEIADKIDLTLKL
-1099 IDTELYKIACI
+1099 VDTELYKIACI
-1110 ENQKDLLEGTNLET
+1110 ENQKDLLEGANLET

-1129 KERYESSMKVISKID
+1129 KEKYESSMKVISKID
-1144 EIKSKIS
+1144 EIKSKIN
-1151 ANEADIENL
+1151 ANEADVESL
-1160 KDIKPNLVN
+1160 KGIKPNFVN
-1169 RVLRHSEMK
+1169 KVFRHSEIK
-1178 KSRIAKEN
+1178 KREIASAN
-1186 LMKNKAEIEQAYSEL
+1186 LKNNKAELEQAYSEL
-1201 DGISHSME
+1201 DRISHSME
-1209 NLREKFADCYSKN
+1209 YVREKFADYYSEN
-1222 LTSCKPSIKIHY
+1222 LSSCKPSIKIHF

-1254 TSKELNKLLKND
+1254 TSKELNNVLKNG

-1271 EEVNVDFQS
+1271 EDVNIAFYS
-1280 IYDNKSDM
+1280 IYDNKFDL
-1288 VLERERVS
+1288 LERERVS
-1296 AYLADKMPSEYL
+1296 AYLADKMPLEYL
-1308 HVDKMRQLESM
+1308 NVDKMIQLENM
-1319 VVDTKGLD
+1319 VIDTKGLD
-1327 YKYVKVPKD
+1327 YKYIKVPKE
-1336 CAQEFKKS
+1336 CLLAFEGS
-1344 CNEQNIDFAL
+1344 CHRQDIDYAM
-1354 SSGKNTDRY
+1354 SSGKNTDNY
-1363 YVARYRGVQQ
+1363 CVARYRGLQE
-1373 KAITKIL
+1373 KAVIKTL
-1380 KTIEYCF
+1380 KTVERAYS
-1387 IEDTAALAAAAQQNN
+1387 EHTAALAAAAQQNN

>member
-1 MSTMTTKS
+1 MSTMTIKS

-43 PYENMTEGIRLF
+43 PYEKMTEGIKLF
-55 MEQHKDVEVFALSA
+55 MKQHKDVEVFTLSA

-104 HNKAEYIPNGISNT
+104 NNKAEYIPNGISKG

-159 MWEGQVLKNDIEP
+159 MWEGQVLKNDMEP

-221 FDDVQDLSDVPLAY
+221 YDDVQDLSDVPLAY
-235 TTDSEQDNHGIYQT
+235 TTDSDE
-249 FSEKNVQVENIKS
+249 
-262 KSNTLI
+262 
-268 VDIFGGPGA
+268 
-277 GKSTTALQLV
+277 
-287 AELKKLGY
+287 EL
-295 HADYVSEVAKELVY
+295 
-309 AKDFE
+309 
-314 HLDGTLKNQSKIL
+314 
-327 SEQKRRLDIMLDN
+327 
-340 VDVVVTDS
+340 
-348 PLLLYIV
+348 
-355 YLKENAP
+355 
-362 EYIESVFSQYE
+362 
-373 NYNNYNVVVE
+373 
-383 RDLSVKFEQEGR
+383 
-395 IHNLEES
+395 
-402 IKKDDEIITLLDSH
+402 
-416 NIDYQRFDRNN
+416 
-427 IAGILDGIVSKI
+427 
-439 NDIKINE
+439 
-446 SITADN
+446 
-452 TETVSV
+452 
-458 ANVETGEIA
+458 
-467 VTKEF
+467 

-549 EDKRLSV
+549 ADKRLSV

-562 EDKPYAE
+562 KDNTYAE

-575 ISASDFAEIEQSKN
+575 ISAFEFAEIEQSKN

-594 TFDLDNDNVGIYRLR
+594 MFDLDNNNVGIYRLR

-632 KQLVAEAKLNSL
+632 KQLVSEAKLNSL
-644 NIEKDFLSRL
+644 NIEKDFRNLL
-654 DQRISERS
+654 DKRIAERS

-672 YNSSGKSFHE
+672 YNSSGKPFYE

-692 ATYTDDMDT
+692 ATYTDSIGT
-701 PYYSRHIER
+701 PYYSRHINR
-710 HWLSEKIYIERRL
+710 HWLSENFYIENRVD
-723 GSDTFGDR
+723 SDTFGSE
-731 TAKTENIVL
+731 TAKSESTVL

-746 SKGSILDN
+746 SKGSISN
-754 TIDGMSW
+754 KKIDGMSW

-767 PVETETIGK
+767 PVETKTIGK
-776 YLIEDLKPSESPLIL
+776 HLLEDLKPSESPFIL

-797 FGEENIKRAYLKSC
+797 FGEEHIKKAYLKSC

-835 VYISNFES
+835 VTVGTFES
-843 YLLESLDNA
+843 HLYETLIDARE
-852 QGMGYASVGEAA
+852 MGYDSIGEVA
-864 LKCVELGLIDEK
+864 LKCFELGLIDEK
-876 RRENV
+876 KRKDV
-881 IYEIY
+881 IYGVY
-886 DSAESIKQG
+886 HSVASIKQG

-901 SKEDVKSLTKRH
+901 SKSDVKYLIDRNE
-913 DPEIYEPKKI
+913 PALYESKDI
-923 ADSLFEIRGMT
+923 VDSLLKTKEMS
-934 EKRDKLLAAIKL
+934 KMRDKLLVAIKL

-951 EYYRNL
+951 ENYRNHGDL
-957 GNLEKSKI
+957 KESKI
-965 LDDRVTA
+965 LDDRVAA
-972 CIKGYDCYSKQI
+972 CIKGYDYYSQQI
-984 VDIYNSVFPFVF
+984 IDTYNSVFSYVRPE
-996 HTNGLENVETENIP
+996 NGLVKLETEDIP
-1010 VSIYLNGKQTQ
+1010 VSINLNGKQTE
-1021 FYEHRTTTDADALQ
+1021 FYEHRITTDKNIIQ
-1035 KASMECFE
+1035 KAYWECMDK
-1043 QCVGFEPPENYYSF
+1043 CPNMYVPEDYNPF
-1057 DAKTCDELYTL
+1057 TEEACDELYRL
-1068 IGEKPPKRY
+1068 IGENPPQRY
-1077 KGVDAVKLP
+1077 EGIQTIKLP
-1086 FETSKKVDLIIKL
+1086 FEIADKIDLTLKL
-1099 IDTELYKIACI
+1099 VDTELYKIACI
-1110 ENQKDLLEGTNLET
+1110 ENQKDLLEGANLET

-1129 KERYESSMKVISKID
+1129 KEKYESSMKVISKID
-1144 EIKSKIS
+1144 EIKSKIN
-1151 ANEADIENL
+1151 ANEADVESL
-1160 KDIKPNLVN
+1160 KGIKPNFVN
-1169 RVLRHSEMK
+1169 KVFRHSEIK
-1178 KSRIAKEN
+1178 KREIASAN
-1186 LMKNKAEIEQAYSEL
+1186 LKNNKAELEQAYSEL
-1201 DGISHSME
+1201 DRISHSME
-1209 NLREKFADCYSKN
+1209 YVREKFADYYSEN
-1222 LTSCKPSIKIHY
+1222 LSSCKPSIKIHF

-1254 TSKELNKLLKND
+1254 TSKELNNVLKNG

-1271 EEVNVDFQS
+1271 EDVNIAFYS
-1280 IYDNKSDM
+1280 IYDNKFDL
-1288 VLERERVS
+1288 LERERVS
-1296 AYLADKMPSEYL
+1296 AYLADKMPLEYL
-1308 HVDKMRQLESM
+1308 NVDKMIQLENM
-1319 VVDTKGLD
+1319 VIDTKGLD
-1327 YKYVKVPKD
+1327 YKYIKVPKE
-1336 CAQEFKKS
+1336 CLLAFEGS
-1344 CNEQNIDFAL
+1344 CHRQDIDYAM
-1354 SSGKNTDRY
+1354 SSGENTGNY
-1363 YVARYRGVQQ
+1363 CIARYRSLQE
-1373 KAITKIL
+1373 KAVIKTL
-1380 KTIEYCF
+1380 KTVERAYS
-1387 IEDTAALAAAAQQNN
+1387 EHTAALAAAAQQNN

>member
-28 YLEEMYEKGY
+28 YLEQMYEKGY

-43 PYENMTEGIRLF
+43 PYEEMTEGIKLF

-172 QDIANSLYETVS
+172 QEIANSLYETVS
-184 AAQSMSSVNG
+184 AAQSMSNVNG

-221 FDDVQDLSDVPLAY
+221 YDDVLDLSDVALAY
-235 TTDSEQDNHGIYQT
+235 TTDS
-249 FSEKNVQVENIKS
+249 
-262 KSNTLI
+262 
-268 VDIFGGPGA
+268 
-277 GKSTTALQLV
+277 
-287 AELKKLGY
+287 
-295 HADYVSEVAKELVY
+295 
-309 AKDFE
+309 
-314 HLDGTLKNQSKIL
+314 
-327 SEQKRRLDIMLDN
+327 
-340 VDVVVTDS
+340 
-348 PLLLYIV
+348 
-355 YLKENAP
+355 
-362 EYIESVFSQYE
+362 
-373 NYNNYNVVVE
+373 
-383 RDLSVKFEQEGR
+383 
-395 IHNLEES
+395 
-402 IKKDDEIITLLDSH
+402 DE
-416 NIDYQRFDRNN
+416 
-427 IAGILDGIVSKI
+427 
-439 NDIKINE
+439 
-446 SITADN
+446 
-452 TETVSV
+452 
-458 ANVETGEIA
+458 
-467 VTKEF
+467 EF

-549 EDKRLSV
+549 ADKRLSV

-562 EDKPYAE
+562 KDNTYAE

-575 ISASDFAEIEQSKN
+575 ISAFEFAEIEQSKN

-594 TFDLDNDNVGIYRLR
+594 TFDLDNNNVGIYHLR

-618 PNDFISEEHSIAEM
+618 PNDFISFGDSIAEM
-632 KQLVAEAKLNSL
+632 KQLVSEAKLNSL

-672 YNSSGKSFHE
+672 YNSSGKPFYE

-692 ATYTDDMDT
+692 ATYTDSIDT
-701 PYYSRHIER
+701 PYYSRHINR
-710 HWLSEKIYIERRL
+710 HWLSENFYIENRMD
-723 GSDTFGDR
+723 SDTFGSE
-731 TAKTENIVL
+731 TAKSESTVL

-746 SKGSILDN
+746 SKGSISN
-754 TIDGMSW
+754 KKIDGMSW

-767 PVETETIGK
+767 PVETKTIGK
-776 YLIEDLKPSESPLIL
+776 HLLEDLKPSESPFIL

-797 FGEENIKRAYLKSC
+797 FGEEHIKKAYLKSC

-835 VYISNFES
+835 VTVGTFES
-843 YLLESLDNA
+843 HLYETLIDARE
-852 QGMGYASVGEAA
+852 MGYDSIGEVA
-864 LKCVELGLIDEK
+864 LRCVELGLIDEK
-876 RRENV
+876 KRKDV
-881 IYEIY
+881 IYGVY
-886 DSAESIKQG
+886 HSVASIKQG

-901 SKEDVKSLTKRH
+901 SKSDVKYLIDRNE
-913 DPEIYEPKKI
+913 PALYESKDI
-923 ADSLFEIRGMT
+923 VDSLLKTKEMS
-934 EKRDKLLAAIKL
+934 KMRDKLLVAIKL

-951 EYYRNL
+951 ENYRNHGDL
-957 GNLEKSKI
+957 KESKI
-965 LDDRVTA
+965 LDDRVAA
-972 CIKGYDCYSKQI
+972 CIKGYDYYSQQI
-984 VDIYNSVFPFVF
+984 IDTYNSVFLYVRPE
-996 HTNGLENVETENIP
+996 NGLVKLETEDIP
-1010 VSIYLNGKQTQ
+1010 VSINLNGKQTE
-1021 FYEHRTTTDADALQ
+1021 FYEHRITTDKNIIQ
-1035 KASMECFE
+1035 KAYWECMDK
-1043 QCVGFEPPENYYSF
+1043 CPNMYVPEDYNPF
-1057 DAKTCDELYTL
+1057 TEEACDELCRL
-1068 IGEKPPKRY
+1068 IGENPPQRY
-1077 KGVDAVKLP
+1077 EGIQTIKLP
-1086 FETSKKVDLIIKL
+1086 FEIADKIDLTLKL
-1099 IDTELYKIACI
+1099 VDTELYKIACI
-1110 ENQKDLLEGTNLET
+1110 ENQKDLLEGANLET

-1129 KERYESSMKVISKID
+1129 KEKYESSMKVISKID
-1144 EIKSKIS
+1144 EIKSKIN
-1151 ANEADIENL
+1151 ANEADVESL
-1160 KDIKPNLVN
+1160 KGIKPNFVN
-1169 RVLRHSEMK
+1169 KVFRHSEIK
-1178 KSRIAKEN
+1178 KREIASAN
-1186 LMKNKAEIEQAYSEL
+1186 LKNNKAELEQAYSEL
-1201 DGISHSME
+1201 DRISHSME
-1209 NLREKFADCYSKN
+1209 YVREKFADYYSEN
-1222 LTSCKPSIKIHY
+1222 LSSCKPSIKIHF

-1254 TSKELNKLLKND
+1254 TSKELNNVLKNG

-1271 EEVNVDFQS
+1271 EDVNIAFYS
-1280 IYDNKSDM
+1280 IYDNKFDL
-1288 VLERERVS
+1288 LERERVS
-1296 AYLADKMPSEYL
+1296 AYLAYKMPLEYL
-1308 HVDKMRQLESM
+1308 NVDKMIQLENM
-1319 VVDTKGLD
+1319 VIDTKGLD
-1327 YKYVKVPKD
+1327 YKYIKVPKE
-1336 CAQEFKKS
+1336 CLLAFEGS
-1344 CNEQNIDFAL
+1344 CHRQDIDYAM
-1354 SSGKNTDRY
+1354 SSGENTGNY
-1363 YVARYRGVQQ
+1363 CIARYRSLQE
-1373 KAITKIL
+1373 KAVIKTL
-1380 KTIEYCF
+1380 KTVERAYS
-1387 IEDTAALAAAAQQNN
+1387 EHTAALAAAQQNN

>member
-28 YLEEMYEKGY
+28 YLEQMYEKGY

-43 PYENMTEGIRLF
+43 PYEEMTEGIKLF
-55 MEQHKDVEVFALSA
+55 MEQHKDVEVFTLSA

-172 QDIANSLYETVS
+172 QEIANSLYETVS

-194 KPLNETVRTA
+194 EPLNEAVRTA

-221 FDDVQDLSDVPLAY
+221 YDDVLDLSDVALAY
-235 TTDSEQDNHGIYQT
+235 TTDS
-249 FSEKNVQVENIKS
+249 
-262 KSNTLI
+262 
-268 VDIFGGPGA
+268 
-277 GKSTTALQLV
+277 
-287 AELKKLGY
+287 
-295 HADYVSEVAKELVY
+295 
-309 AKDFE
+309 
-314 HLDGTLKNQSKIL
+314 
-327 SEQKRRLDIMLDN
+327 
-340 VDVVVTDS
+340 
-348 PLLLYIV
+348 
-355 YLKENAP
+355 
-362 EYIESVFSQYE
+362 
-373 NYNNYNVVVE
+373 
-383 RDLSVKFEQEGR
+383 
-395 IHNLEES
+395 
-402 IKKDDEIITLLDSH
+402 DE
-416 NIDYQRFDRNN
+416 
-427 IAGILDGIVSKI
+427 
-439 NDIKINE
+439 
-446 SITADN
+446 
-452 TETVSV
+452 
-458 ANVETGEIA
+458 
-467 VTKEF
+467 EF

-549 EDKRLSV
+549 ADKRLSV

-562 EDKPYAE
+562 KDNTYAE

-575 ISASDFAEIEQSKN
+575 ISAFEFAEIEQSKN

-594 TFDLDNDNVGIYRLR
+594 TFDLDNNNVGIYHLR

-618 PNDFISEEHSIAEM
+618 PNDFISFGDSIAEM
-632 KQLVAEAKLNSL
+632 KQLVSEAKLNSL

-672 YNSSGKSFHE
+672 YNSSGKPFYE

-692 ATYTDDMDT
+692 ATYTDSIDT
-701 PYYSRHIER
+701 PYYSRHINR
-710 HWLSEKIYIERRL
+710 HWLSENFYIENRMD
-723 GSDTFGDR
+723 SDTFGSE
-731 TAKTENIVL
+731 TAKSESTVL

-746 SKGSILDN
+746 SKGSISN
-754 TIDGMSW
+754 KKIDGMSW

-767 PVETETIGK
+767 PVETKTIGK
-776 YLIEDLKPSESPLIL
+776 HLLEDLKPSESPFIL

-797 FGEENIKRAYLKSC
+797 FGEEHIKKAYLKSC

-835 VYISNFES
+835 VTVGTFES
-843 YLLESLDNA
+843 HLYETLIDARE
-852 QGMGYASVGEAA
+852 MGYDSIGEVA
-864 LKCVELGLIDEK
+864 LRCVELGLIDEK
-876 RRENV
+876 KRKDV
-881 IYEIY
+881 IYGVY
-886 DSAESIKQG
+886 HSVASIKQG

-901 SKEDVKSLTKRH
+901 SKSDVKYLIDRNE
-913 DPEIYEPKKI
+913 PARYESKDI
-923 ADSLFEIRGMT
+923 VDSLLKTKEMS
-934 EKRDKLLAAIKL
+934 KMRDKLLVAIKL

-951 EYYRNL
+951 ENYRNHGDL
-957 GNLEKSKI
+957 KESKI
-965 LDDRVTA
+965 LDDRVAA
-972 CIKGYDCYSKQI
+972 CIKGYDYYSQQI
-984 VDIYNSVFPFVF
+984 IDTYNSVFLYVRPE
-996 HTNGLENVETENIP
+996 NGLVKLETEDIP
-1010 VSIYLNGKQTQ
+1010 VSINLNGKQTE
-1021 FYEHRTTTDADALQ
+1021 FYEHRITTDKNIIQ
-1035 KASMECFE
+1035 KAYWECMDK
-1043 QCVGFEPPENYYSF
+1043 CPNMYVPEDYNPF
-1057 DAKTCDELYTL
+1057 TEEACDELYRL
-1068 IGEKPPKRY
+1068 IGENPPQRY
-1077 KGVDAVKLP
+1077 EGIQTIKLP
-1086 FETSKKVDLIIKL
+1086 FEIADKIDLTLKL
-1099 IDTELYKIACI
+1099 VDTELYKIACI
-1110 ENQKDLLEGTNLET
+1110 ENQKDLLEGANLET

-1129 KERYESSMKVISKID
+1129 KEKYESSMKVISKID

-1151 ANEADIENL
+1151 ANEADVESL
-1160 KDIKPNLVN
+1160 KGIKPNFVN
-1169 RVLRHSEMK
+1169 KVFRHSEIK
-1178 KSRIAKEN
+1178 KREIASAN
-1186 LMKNKAEIEQAYSEL
+1186 LKNNKAELEQAYSEL
-1201 DGISHSME
+1201 DRISHSME
-1209 NLREKFADCYSKN
+1209 YVREKFADYYSEN
-1222 LTSCKPSIKIHY
+1222 LSSCKPSIKIHF

-1254 TSKELNKLLKND
+1254 TSKELNNVLKNG

-1271 EEVNVDFQS
+1271 EDVNIAFYS
-1280 IYDNKSDM
+1280 IYDNKFDL
-1288 VLERERVS
+1288 LERERVS
-1296 AYLADKMPSEYL
+1296 AYLAYKMPLEYL
-1308 HVDKMRQLESM
+1308 NVDKMIQLENM
-1319 VVDTKGLD
+1319 VIDTKGLD
-1327 YKYVKVPKD
+1327 YKYIKVPKE
-1336 CAQEFKKS
+1336 CLLAFEGS
-1344 CNEQNIDFAL
+1344 CHRQDIDYAM
-1354 SSGKNTDRY
+1354 SSGENTGNY
-1363 YVARYRGVQQ
+1363 CIARYRSLQE
-1373 KAITKIL
+1373 KAVIKTL
-1380 KTIEYCF
+1380 KTVERAYS
-1387 IEDTAALAAAAQQNN
+1387 EHTATLAAAAQQNN
-1402 SMSSAATMM
+1402 NMSSAATMM

>member
-28 YLEEMYEKGY
+28 YLEQMYEKGY

-43 PYENMTEGIRLF
+43 PYEEMTEGIKLF
-55 MEQHKDVEVFALSA
+55 MEQHKDVEVFTLSA

-172 QDIANSLYETVS
+172 QEIANSLYETVS

-194 KPLNETVRTA
+194 EPLNEAVRTA

-221 FDDVQDLSDVPLAY
+221 YDDVLDLSDVALAY
-235 TTDSEQDNHGIYQT
+235 TTDS
-249 FSEKNVQVENIKS
+249 
-262 KSNTLI
+262 
-268 VDIFGGPGA
+268 
-277 GKSTTALQLV
+277 
-287 AELKKLGY
+287 
-295 HADYVSEVAKELVY
+295 
-309 AKDFE
+309 
-314 HLDGTLKNQSKIL
+314 
-327 SEQKRRLDIMLDN
+327 
-340 VDVVVTDS
+340 
-348 PLLLYIV
+348 
-355 YLKENAP
+355 
-362 EYIESVFSQYE
+362 
-373 NYNNYNVVVE
+373 
-383 RDLSVKFEQEGR
+383 
-395 IHNLEES
+395 
-402 IKKDDEIITLLDSH
+402 DE
-416 NIDYQRFDRNN
+416 
-427 IAGILDGIVSKI
+427 
-439 NDIKINE
+439 
-446 SITADN
+446 
-452 TETVSV
+452 
-458 ANVETGEIA
+458 
-467 VTKEF
+467 EF

-549 EDKRLSV
+549 ADKRLSV

-562 EDKPYAE
+562 KDNTYAE

-575 ISASDFAEIEQSKN
+575 ISAFEFAEIEQSKN

-594 TFDLDNDNVGIYRLR
+594 TFDLDNNNVGIYHLR

-618 PNDFISEEHSIAEM
+618 PNDFISFGDSIAEM
-632 KQLVAEAKLNSL
+632 KQLVSEAKLNSL

-672 YNSSGKSFHE
+672 YNSSGKPFYE

-692 ATYTDDMDT
+692 ATYTDSIDT
-701 PYYSRHIER
+701 PYYSRHINR
-710 HWLSEKIYIERRL
+710 HWLSENFYIENRMD
-723 GSDTFGDR
+723 SDTFGSE
-731 TAKTENIVL
+731 TAKSESTVL

-746 SKGSILDN
+746 SKGSISN
-754 TIDGMSW
+754 KKIDGMSW

-767 PVETETIGK
+767 PVETKTIGK
-776 YLIEDLKPSESPLIL
+776 HLLEDLKPSESPFIL

-797 FGEENIKRAYLKSC
+797 FGEEHIKKAYLKSC

-835 VYISNFES
+835 VTVGTFES
-843 YLLESLDNA
+843 HLYETLIDARE
-852 QGMGYASVGEAA
+852 MGYDSIGEVA
-864 LKCVELGLIDEK
+864 LRCVELGLIDEK
-876 RRENV
+876 KRKDV
-881 IYEIY
+881 IYGVY
-886 DSAESIKQG
+886 HSVASIKQG

-901 SKEDVKSLTKRH
+901 SKSDVKYLIDRNE
-913 DPEIYEPKKI
+913 PALYESKDI
-923 ADSLFEIRGMT
+923 VDSLLKTKEMS
-934 EKRDKLLAAIKL
+934 KMRDKLLVAIKL

-951 EYYRNL
+951 ENYRNHGDL
-957 GNLEKSKI
+957 KESKI
-965 LDDRVTA
+965 LDDRVAA
-972 CIKGYDCYSKQI
+972 CIKGYDYYSQQI
-984 VDIYNSVFPFVF
+984 IDTYNSVFSYVRPE
-996 HTNGLENVETENIP
+996 NGLVKLETEDIP
-1010 VSIYLNGKQTQ
+1010 VSINLNGKQTE
-1021 FYEHRTTTDADALQ
+1021 FYEHRITTDKNIIQ
-1035 KASMECFE
+1035 KAYWECMDK
-1043 QCVGFEPPENYYSF
+1043 CPNMYVPEDYNPF
-1057 DAKTCDELYTL
+1057 TEEACDELYRL
-1068 IGEKPPKRY
+1068 IGENPPQRY
-1077 KGVDAVKLP
+1077 EGIQTIKLP
-1086 FETSKKVDLIIKL
+1086 FEIADKIDLTLKL
-1099 IDTELYKIACI
+1099 VDTELYKIACI
-1110 ENQKDLLEGTNLET
+1110 ENQKDLLEGANLET

-1129 KERYESSMKVISKID
+1129 KEKYESSMKVISKID
-1144 EIKSKIS
+1144 EIKSKIN
-1151 ANEADIENL
+1151 ANEADVESL
-1160 KDIKPNLVN
+1160 KGIKPNFVN
-1169 RVLRHSEMK
+1169 KVFRHSEIK
-1178 KSRIAKEN
+1178 KREIASAN
-1186 LMKNKAEIEQAYSEL
+1186 LKNNKAELEQAYSEL
-1201 DGISHSME
+1201 DRISHSME
-1209 NLREKFADCYSKN
+1209 YVREKFADYYSEN
-1222 LTSCKPSIKIHY
+1222 LSSCKPSIKIHF

-1254 TSKELNKLLKND
+1254 TSKELNNVLKNG

-1271 EEVNVDFQS
+1271 EDVNIAFYS
-1280 IYDNKSDM
+1280 IYDSKFDL
-1288 VLERERVS
+1288 LERERVS
-1296 AYLADKMPSEYL
+1296 AYLADKMPLEYL
-1308 HVDKMRQLESM
+1308 NVDKMIQLENM
-1319 VVDTKGLD
+1319 VIDTKGLD
-1327 YKYVKVPKD
+1327 YKYIKVPKE
-1336 CAQEFKKS
+1336 CLLAFEGS
-1344 CNEQNIDFAL
+1344 CHRQDIDYAM
-1354 SSGKNTDRY
+1354 SSGENTGNY
-1363 YVARYRGVQQ
+1363 CIARYRSLQE
-1373 KAITKIL
+1373 KAVIKTL
-1380 KTIEYCF
+1380 KTVERAYS
-1387 IEDTAALAAAAQQNN
+1387 EHTVALAAAAQQNN

>member
-1 MSTMTTKS
+1 MSTMTIKS

-43 PYENMTEGIRLF
+43 PYEKMTEGIKLF
-55 MEQHKDVEVFALSA
+55 MKQHKDVEVFTLSA

-104 HNKAEYIPNGISNT
+104 NNKAEYIPNGISKG

-221 FDDVQDLSDVPLAY
+221 YDDVQDLSDVPLAY
-235 TTDSEQDNHGIYQT
+235 TTDSDE
-249 FSEKNVQVENIKS
+249 
-262 KSNTLI
+262 
-268 VDIFGGPGA
+268 
-277 GKSTTALQLV
+277 
-287 AELKKLGY
+287 EL
-295 HADYVSEVAKELVY
+295 
-309 AKDFE
+309 
-314 HLDGTLKNQSKIL
+314 
-327 SEQKRRLDIMLDN
+327 
-340 VDVVVTDS
+340 
-348 PLLLYIV
+348 
-355 YLKENAP
+355 
-362 EYIESVFSQYE
+362 
-373 NYNNYNVVVE
+373 
-383 RDLSVKFEQEGR
+383 
-395 IHNLEES
+395 
-402 IKKDDEIITLLDSH
+402 
-416 NIDYQRFDRNN
+416 
-427 IAGILDGIVSKI
+427 
-439 NDIKINE
+439 
-446 SITADN
+446 
-452 TETVSV
+452 
-458 ANVETGEIA
+458 
-467 VTKEF
+467 

-549 EDKRLSV
+549 ADKRLSV

-562 EDKPYAE
+562 KDNTYAE

-575 ISASDFAEIEQSKN
+575 ISAFEFAEIEQSKN

-594 TFDLDNDNVGIYRLR
+594 MFDLDNNNVGIYRLR

-632 KQLVAEAKLNSL
+632 KQLVSEAKLNSL
-644 NIEKDFLSRL
+644 NIEKDFRNLL
-654 DQRISERS
+654 DKRIAERS

-672 YNSSGKSFHE
+672 YNSSGKPFYE

-692 ATYTDDMDT
+692 ATYTDSIGT
-701 PYYSRHIER
+701 PYYSRHINR
-710 HWLSEKIYIERRL
+710 HWLSENFYIENRVD
-723 GSDTFGDR
+723 SDTFGSE
-731 TAKTENIVL
+731 TAKSESTVL

-746 SKGSILDN
+746 SKGSISN
-754 TIDGMSW
+754 KKIDGMSW

-767 PVETETIGK
+767 PVETKTIGK
-776 YLIEDLKPSESPLIL
+776 HLLEDLKPSESPFIL

-797 FGEENIKRAYLKSC
+797 FGEEHIKKAYLKSC

-835 VYISNFES
+835 VTVGTFES
-843 YLLESLDNA
+843 HLYETLIDARE
-852 QGMGYASVGEAA
+852 MGYDSIGEVA
-864 LKCVELGLIDEK
+864 LKCFELGLIDEK
-876 RRENV
+876 KRKDV
-881 IYEIY
+881 IYGVY
-886 DSAESIKQG
+886 HSVASIKQG

-901 SKEDVKSLTKRH
+901 SKSDVKYLIDRNE
-913 DPEIYEPKKI
+913 PALYESKDI
-923 ADSLFEIRGMT
+923 VDSLLKTKEMS
-934 EKRDKLLAAIKL
+934 KMRDKLLVAIKL

-951 EYYRNL
+951 ENYRNHGDL
-957 GNLEKSKI
+957 KESKI
-965 LDDRVTA
+965 LDDRVAA
-972 CIKGYDCYSKQI
+972 CIKGYDYYSQQI
-984 VDIYNSVFPFVF
+984 IDTFNSVFSYVRPE
-996 HTNGLENVETENIP
+996 NGLVKLETEDIP
-1010 VSIYLNGKQTQ
+1010 VSINLNGKQTE
-1021 FYEHRTTTDADALQ
+1021 FYEHRITTDKNIIQ
-1035 KASMECFE
+1035 KAYWECMDK
-1043 QCVGFEPPENYYSF
+1043 CPNMYVPEDYNPF
-1057 DAKTCDELYTL
+1057 TEEACDELYRL
-1068 IGEKPPKRY
+1068 IGENPPQRY
-1077 KGVDAVKLP
+1077 EGIQTIKLP
-1086 FETSKKVDLIIKL
+1086 FEIADKIDLTLKL
-1099 IDTELYKIACI
+1099 VDTELYKIACI
-1110 ENQKDLLEGTNLET
+1110 ENQKDLLEGANLET

-1129 KERYESSMKVISKID
+1129 KEKYESSMKVISKID
-1144 EIKSKIS
+1144 EIKSKIN
-1151 ANEADIENL
+1151 ANEADVESL
-1160 KDIKPNLVN
+1160 KGIKPNFVN
-1169 RVLRHSEMK
+1169 KVFRHSEIK
-1178 KSRIAKEN
+1178 KREIASAN
-1186 LMKNKAEIEQAYSEL
+1186 LKNNKAELEQAYSEL
-1201 DGISHSME
+1201 DRISHSME
-1209 NLREKFADCYSKN
+1209 YVREKFADYYSEN
-1222 LTSCKPSIKIHY
+1222 LSSCKPSIKIHF

-1254 TSKELNKLLKND
+1254 TSKELNNVLKNG

-1271 EEVNVDFQS
+1271 EDVNIAFYS
-1280 IYDNKSDM
+1280 IYDNKFDL
-1288 VLERERVS
+1288 LERERVS
-1296 AYLADKMPSEYL
+1296 AYLADKMPLEYL
-1308 HVDKMRQLESM
+1308 NVDKMIQLENM
-1319 VVDTKGLD
+1319 VIDTKGLD
-1327 YKYVKVPKD
+1327 YKYIKVPKE
-1336 CAQEFKKS
+1336 CLLAFEGS
-1344 CNEQNIDFAL
+1344 CHRQDIDYAM
-1354 SSGKNTDRY
+1354 SSGENTGNY
-1363 YVARYRGVQQ
+1363 CIARYRSLQE
-1373 KAITKIL
+1373 KAVIKTL
-1380 KTIEYCF
+1380 KTVERAYS
-1387 IEDTAALAAAAQQNN
+1387 EHTAALAAAAQQNN

>member
-1 MSTMTTKS
+1 MSTMTIKS

-43 PYENMTEGIRLF
+43 PYEKMTEGIKLF
-55 MEQHKDVEVFALSA
+55 MKQHKDVEVFTLSA

-104 HNKAEYIPNGISNT
+104 NNKAEYIPNGISKG

-221 FDDVQDLSDVPLAY
+221 YDDVQDLSDVPLAY
-235 TTDSEQDNHGIYQT
+235 TTDSDE
-249 FSEKNVQVENIKS
+249 
-262 KSNTLI
+262 
-268 VDIFGGPGA
+268 
-277 GKSTTALQLV
+277 
-287 AELKKLGY
+287 EL
-295 HADYVSEVAKELVY
+295 
-309 AKDFE
+309 
-314 HLDGTLKNQSKIL
+314 
-327 SEQKRRLDIMLDN
+327 
-340 VDVVVTDS
+340 
-348 PLLLYIV
+348 
-355 YLKENAP
+355 
-362 EYIESVFSQYE
+362 
-373 NYNNYNVVVE
+373 
-383 RDLSVKFEQEGR
+383 
-395 IHNLEES
+395 
-402 IKKDDEIITLLDSH
+402 
-416 NIDYQRFDRNN
+416 
-427 IAGILDGIVSKI
+427 
-439 NDIKINE
+439 
-446 SITADN
+446 
-452 TETVSV
+452 
-458 ANVETGEIA
+458 
-467 VTKEF
+467 

-549 EDKRLSV
+549 ADKRLSV

-562 EDKPYAE
+562 KDNTYAE

-575 ISASDFAEIEQSKN
+575 ISAFEFAEIEQSKN

-594 TFDLDNDNVGIYRLR
+594 MFDLDNNNVGIYRLR

-632 KQLVAEAKLNSL
+632 KQLVSEAKLNSL
-644 NIEKDFLSRL
+644 NIEKDFRNLL
-654 DQRISERS
+654 DKRIAERS

-672 YNSSGKSFHE
+672 YNSSGKPFYE

-692 ATYTDDMDT
+692 ATYTDSIGT
-701 PYYSRHIER
+701 PYYSRHINR
-710 HWLSEKIYIERRL
+710 HWLSENFYIENRVD
-723 GSDTFGDR
+723 SDTFGSE
-731 TAKTENIVL
+731 TAKSESTVL

-746 SKGSILDN
+746 SKGSISN
-754 TIDGMSW
+754 KKIDGMSW

-767 PVETETIGK
+767 PVETKTIGK
-776 YLIEDLKPSESPLIL
+776 HLLEDLKPSESPFIL

-797 FGEENIKRAYLKSC
+797 FGEEHIKKAYLKSC

-835 VYISNFES
+835 VTVGTFES
-843 YLLESLDNA
+843 HLYETLIDARE
-852 QGMGYASVGEAA
+852 MGYDSIGEVA
-864 LKCVELGLIDEK
+864 LKCFELGLIDEK
-876 RRENV
+876 KRKDV
-881 IYEIY
+881 IYGVY
-886 DSAESIKQG
+886 HSVASIKQG

-901 SKEDVKSLTKRH
+901 SKSDVKYLIDRNE
-913 DPEIYEPKKI
+913 PALYESKDI
-923 ADSLFEIRGMT
+923 VDSLLKTKEMS
-934 EKRDKLLAAIKL
+934 KMRDKLLVAIKL

-951 EYYRNL
+951 ENYRNHGDL
-957 GNLEKSKI
+957 KESKI
-965 LDDRVTA
+965 LDDRVAA
-972 CIKGYDCYSKQI
+972 CIKGYDYYSQQI
-984 VDIYNSVFPFVF
+984 IDTYNSVFSYVRPE
-996 HTNGLENVETENIP
+996 NGLVKLETEDIP
-1010 VSIYLNGKQTQ
+1010 VSINLNGKQTE
-1021 FYEHRTTTDADALQ
+1021 FYEHRITTDKNIIQ
-1035 KASMECFE
+1035 KAYWKCMDKCPNMY
-1043 QCVGFEPPENYYSF
+1043 VPEDYNPF
-1057 DAKTCDELYTL
+1057 TEEACDELYRL
-1068 IGEKPPKRY
+1068 IGENPPQRY
-1077 KGVDAVKLP
+1077 EGIQTIKLP
-1086 FETSKKVDLIIKL
+1086 FEIADKIDLTLKL
-1099 IDTELYKIACI
+1099 VDTELYKIACI
-1110 ENQKDLLEGTNLET
+1110 ENQKDLLEGANLET

-1129 KERYESSMKVISKID
+1129 KEKYESSMKVISKID
-1144 EIKSKIS
+1144 EIKSKIN
-1151 ANEADIENL
+1151 ANEADVESL
-1160 KDIKPNLVN
+1160 KGIKPNFVN
-1169 RVLRHSEMK
+1169 KVFRHSEIK
-1178 KSRIAKEN
+1178 KREIASAN
-1186 LMKNKAEIEQAYSEL
+1186 LKNNKAELEQAYSEL
-1201 DGISHSME
+1201 DRISHSME
-1209 NLREKFADCYSKN
+1209 YVREKFADYYSEN
-1222 LTSCKPSIKIHY
+1222 LSSCKPSIKIHF

-1254 TSKELNKLLKND
+1254 TSKELNNVLKNG

-1271 EEVNVDFQS
+1271 EDVNIAFYS
-1280 IYDNKSDM
+1280 IYDNKFDL
-1288 VLERERVS
+1288 LERERVS
-1296 AYLADKMPSEYL
+1296 AYLADKMPLEYL
-1308 HVDKMRQLESM
+1308 NVDKMIQLENM
-1319 VVDTKGLD
+1319 VIDTKGLD
-1327 YKYVKVPKD
+1327 YKYIKVPKE
-1336 CAQEFKKS
+1336 CLLAFEGS
-1344 CNEQNIDFAL
+1344 CHRQDIDYAM
-1354 SSGKNTDRY
+1354 SSGENTGNY
-1363 YVARYRGVQQ
+1363 CIARYRSLQE
-1373 KAITKIL
+1373 KAVIKTL
-1380 KTIEYCF
+1380 KTVERAYS
-1387 IEDTAALAAAAQQNN
+1387 EHTAALAAAAQQNN

>member
-1 MSTMTTKS
+1 MSTMTIKS

-43 PYENMTEGIRLF
+43 PYEKMTEGIKLF
-55 MEQHKDVEVFALSA
+55 MKQHKDVEVFTLSA

-104 HNKAEYIPNGISNT
+104 NNKAEYIPNGISKG

-221 FDDVQDLSDVPLAY
+221 YDDVQDLSDVPLAY
-235 TTDSEQDNHGIYQT
+235 TTDSDE
-249 FSEKNVQVENIKS
+249 
-262 KSNTLI
+262 
-268 VDIFGGPGA
+268 
-277 GKSTTALQLV
+277 
-287 AELKKLGY
+287 EL
-295 HADYVSEVAKELVY
+295 
-309 AKDFE
+309 
-314 HLDGTLKNQSKIL
+314 
-327 SEQKRRLDIMLDN
+327 
-340 VDVVVTDS
+340 
-348 PLLLYIV
+348 
-355 YLKENAP
+355 
-362 EYIESVFSQYE
+362 
-373 NYNNYNVVVE
+373 
-383 RDLSVKFEQEGR
+383 
-395 IHNLEES
+395 
-402 IKKDDEIITLLDSH
+402 
-416 NIDYQRFDRNN
+416 
-427 IAGILDGIVSKI
+427 
-439 NDIKINE
+439 
-446 SITADN
+446 
-452 TETVSV
+452 
-458 ANVETGEIA
+458 
-467 VTKEF
+467 

-549 EDKRLSV
+549 ADKRLSV

-562 EDKPYAE
+562 KDNTYAE

-575 ISASDFAEIEQSKN
+575 ISAFEFAEIEQSKN

-594 TFDLDNDNVGIYRLR
+594 MFDLDNNNVGIYRLR

-632 KQLVAEAKLNSL
+632 KQLVSEAKLNSL
-644 NIEKDFLSRL
+644 NIEKDFRNLL
-654 DQRISERS
+654 DKRIAERS

-672 YNSSGKSFHE
+672 YNSSGKPFYE

-692 ATYTDDMDT
+692 ATYTDSIGT
-701 PYYSRHIER
+701 PYYSRHINR
-710 HWLSEKIYIERRL
+710 HWLSENFYIENRVD
-723 GSDTFGDR
+723 SDTFGSE
-731 TAKTENIVL
+731 TAKSESTVL

-746 SKGSILDN
+746 SKGSISN
-754 TIDGMSW
+754 KKIDGMSW

-767 PVETETIGK
+767 PVETKTIGK
-776 YLIEDLKPSESPLIL
+776 HLLEDLKPSESPFIL

-797 FGEENIKRAYLKSC
+797 FGEEHIKKAYLKSC

-835 VYISNFES
+835 VTVGTFES
-843 YLLESLDNA
+843 HLYETLIDARE
-852 QGMGYASVGEAA
+852 MGYDSIGEVA
-864 LKCVELGLIDEK
+864 LKCFELGLIDEK
-876 RRENV
+876 KRKDV
-881 IYEIY
+881 IYGVY
-886 DSAESIKQG
+886 HSVASIKQG

-901 SKEDVKSLTKRH
+901 SKSDVKYLIDRNE
-913 DPEIYEPKKI
+913 PALYESKDI
-923 ADSLFEIRGMT
+923 VDSLLKTKEMS
-934 EKRDKLLAAIKL
+934 KMRDKLLVAIKL

-951 EYYRNL
+951 ENYRNHGDL
-957 GNLEKSKI
+957 KESKI
-965 LDDRVTA
+965 LDDRVAA
-972 CIKGYDCYSKQI
+972 CIKGYDYYSQQI
-984 VDIYNSVFPFVF
+984 IDTYNSVFSHVRPE
-996 HTNGLENVETENIP
+996 NGLVKLETEDIP
-1010 VSIYLNGKQTQ
+1010 VSINLNGKQTE
-1021 FYEHRTTTDADALQ
+1021 FYEHRITTDKNIIQ
-1035 KASMECFE
+1035 KAYWECMDK
-1043 QCVGFEPPENYYSF
+1043 CPNMYVPEDYNPF
-1057 DAKTCDELYTL
+1057 TEEACDELYRL
-1068 IGEKPPKRY
+1068 IGENPPQRY
-1077 KGVDAVKLP
+1077 EGIQTIKLP
-1086 FETSKKVDLIIKL
+1086 FEIADKIDLTLKL
-1099 IDTELYKIACI
+1099 VDTELYKIACI
-1110 ENQKDLLEGTNLET
+1110 ENQKDLLEGANLET

-1129 KERYESSMKVISKID
+1129 KEKYESSMKVISKID
-1144 EIKSKIS
+1144 EIKSKIN
-1151 ANEADIENL
+1151 ANEADVESL
-1160 KDIKPNLVN
+1160 KGIKPNFVN
-1169 RVLRHSEMK
+1169 KVFRHSEIK
-1178 KSRIAKEN
+1178 KREIASAN
-1186 LMKNKAEIEQAYSEL
+1186 LKNNKAELEQAYSEL
-1201 DGISHSME
+1201 DRISHSME
-1209 NLREKFADCYSKN
+1209 YVREKFADYYSEN
-1222 LTSCKPSIKIHY
+1222 LSSCKPSIKIHF

-1254 TSKELNKLLKND
+1254 TSKELNNVLKNG

-1271 EEVNVDFQS
+1271 EDVNIAFYS
-1280 IYDNKSDM
+1280 IYDNKFDL
-1288 VLERERVS
+1288 LERERVS
-1296 AYLADKMPSEYL
+1296 AYLADKMPLEYL
-1308 HVDKMRQLESM
+1308 NVDKMIQLENM
-1319 VVDTKGLD
+1319 VIDTKGLD
-1327 YKYVKVPKD
+1327 YKYIKVPKE
-1336 CAQEFKKS
+1336 CLLAFEGS
-1344 CNEQNIDFAL
+1344 CHRQDIDYAM
-1354 SSGKNTDRY
+1354 SSGENTGNY
-1363 YVARYRGVQQ
+1363 CIARYRSLQE
-1373 KAITKIL
+1373 KAVIKTL
-1380 KTIEYCF
+1380 KTVERAYS
-1387 IEDTAALAAAAQQNN
+1387 EHTAALAAAAQQNN

>member
-1 MSTMTTKS
+1 MSTMTIKS

-43 PYENMTEGIRLF
+43 PYEKMTEGIKLF
-55 MEQHKDVEVFALSA
+55 MKQHKDVEVFTLSA

-194 KPLNETVRTA
+194 KPLNEAVRTA
-204 LKLINDYSV
+204 LKLINNFSV

-221 FDDVQDLSDVPLAY
+221 YDDVQDLSDVALAY
-235 TTDSEQDNHGIYQT
+235 TTDSDE
-249 FSEKNVQVENIKS
+249 
-262 KSNTLI
+262 
-268 VDIFGGPGA
+268 
-277 GKSTTALQLV
+277 
-287 AELKKLGY
+287 EL
-295 HADYVSEVAKELVY
+295 
-309 AKDFE
+309 
-314 HLDGTLKNQSKIL
+314 
-327 SEQKRRLDIMLDN
+327 
-340 VDVVVTDS
+340 
-348 PLLLYIV
+348 
-355 YLKENAP
+355 
-362 EYIESVFSQYE
+362 
-373 NYNNYNVVVE
+373 
-383 RDLSVKFEQEGR
+383 
-395 IHNLEES
+395 
-402 IKKDDEIITLLDSH
+402 
-416 NIDYQRFDRNN
+416 
-427 IAGILDGIVSKI
+427 
-439 NDIKINE
+439 
-446 SITADN
+446 
-452 TETVSV
+452 
-458 ANVETGEIA
+458 
-467 VTKEF
+467 

-549 EDKRLSV
+549 ADKRLSV

-562 EDKPYAE
+562 KDNTYAE

-575 ISASDFAEIEQSKN
+575 ISAFEFAEIEQSKN

-594 TFDLDNDNVGIYRLR
+594 TFDLDNNNVGIYRLR

-632 KQLVAEAKLNSL
+632 KQLVSEAKLNSL
-644 NIEKDFLSRL
+644 NIEKDFRNLL
-654 DQRISERS
+654 DKRIAERS

-672 YNSSGKSFHE
+672 YNSSGKPFYE

-692 ATYTDDMDT
+692 ATYTDSIGT
-701 PYYSRHIER
+701 PYYSRHINR
-710 HWLSEKIYIERRL
+710 HWLSENFYIENRVD
-723 GSDTFGDR
+723 SDTFGSE
-731 TAKTENIVL
+731 TAKSESTVL

-746 SKGSILDN
+746 SKGSISN
-754 TIDGMSW
+754 KKIDGMSW

-767 PVETETIGK
+767 PVETKTIGK
-776 YLIEDLKPSESPLIL
+776 HLLEDLKPSESPFIL

-797 FGEENIKRAYLKSC
+797 FGEEHIKKAYLKSC

-835 VYISNFES
+835 VTVGTFES
-843 YLLESLDNA
+843 HLYETLIDARE
-852 QGMGYASVGEAA
+852 MGYDSIGEVA
-864 LKCVELGLIDEK
+864 LRCVELGLIDEK
-876 RRENV
+876 KRKDV
-881 IYEIY
+881 IYGVY
-886 DSAESIKQG
+886 HSVASIKQG

-901 SKEDVKSLTKRH
+901 SKSDVKYLIDRNE
-913 DPEIYEPKKI
+913 PALYESKDI
-923 ADSLFEIRGMT
+923 VDSLLKTKEMS
-934 EKRDKLLAAIKL
+934 KMRDKLLVAIKL

-951 EYYRNL
+951 ENYRNHGDL
-957 GNLEKSKI
+957 KESKI
-965 LDDRVTA
+965 LDDRVAA
-972 CIKGYDCYSKQI
+972 CIKGYDYYSQQI
-984 VDIYNSVFPFVF
+984 IDTYNSVFSYVRPE
-996 HTNGLENVETENIP
+996 NGLVKLETEDIP
-1010 VSIYLNGKQTQ
+1010 VSINLNGKQTE
-1021 FYEHRTTTDADALQ
+1021 FYEHRITTDKNIIQ
-1035 KASMECFE
+1035 KAYWECMDK
-1043 QCVGFEPPENYYSF
+1043 CPNMYVPEDYNPF
-1057 DAKTCDELYTL
+1057 TEEACDELYRL
-1068 IGEKPPKRY
+1068 IGENPPQRY
-1077 KGVDAVKLP
+1077 EGIQTIKLP
-1086 FETSKKVDLIIKL
+1086 FEIADKIDLTLKL
-1099 IDTELYKIACI
+1099 VDTELYKIACI
-1110 ENQKDLLEGTNLET
+1110 ENQKDLLEGANLET

-1129 KERYESSMKVISKID
+1129 KEKYESSMKVISKID
-1144 EIKSKIS
+1144 EIKSKIN
-1151 ANEADIENL
+1151 ANEADVESL
-1160 KDIKPNLVN
+1160 KGIKPNFVN
-1169 RVLRHSEMK
+1169 KVFRHSEIK
-1178 KSRIAKEN
+1178 KREIASAN
-1186 LMKNKAEIEQAYSEL
+1186 LKNNKAELEQAYSEL
-1201 DGISHSME
+1201 DRISHSME
-1209 NLREKFADCYSKN
+1209 YVREKFADYYSEN
-1222 LTSCKPSIKIHY
+1222 LSSCKPSIKIHF

-1254 TSKELNKLLKND
+1254 TSKELNNVLKNG

-1271 EEVNVDFQS
+1271 EDVNIAFYS
-1280 IYDNKSDM
+1280 IYDNKFDL
-1288 VLERERVS
+1288 LERERVS
-1296 AYLADKMPSEYL
+1296 AYLADKMPLEYL
-1308 HVDKMRQLESM
+1308 NVDKMIQLENM
-1319 VVDTKGLD
+1319 VIDTKGLD
-1327 YKYVKVPKD
+1327 YKYIKVPKE
-1336 CAQEFKKS
+1336 CLLAFEGS
-1344 CNEQNIDFAL
+1344 CHRQDIDYAM
-1354 SSGKNTDRY
+1354 SSGENTGNY
-1363 YVARYRGVQQ
+1363 CIARYRSLQE
-1373 KAITKIL
+1373 KAVIKTL
-1380 KTIEYCF
+1380 KTVERAYS
-1387 IEDTAALAAAAQQNN
+1387 EHTAALAAAQQNN

>member
-1 MSTMTTKS
+1 MLHIAQFFERIELNMSTMTTKS

-28 YLEEMYEKGY
+28 YLEQMYEKGY

-43 PYENMTEGIRLF
+43 PYEEMTEGIKLF
-55 MEQHKDVEVFALSA
+55 MEQHKDVEVFTLSA

-172 QDIANSLYETVS
+172 QEIANSLYETVS

-194 KPLNETVRTA
+194 EPLNEAVRTA

-221 FDDVQDLSDVPLAY
+221 YDDVLDLSDVALAY
-235 TTDSEQDNHGIYQT
+235 TTDS
-249 FSEKNVQVENIKS
+249 
-262 KSNTLI
+262 
-268 VDIFGGPGA
+268 
-277 GKSTTALQLV
+277 
-287 AELKKLGY
+287 
-295 HADYVSEVAKELVY
+295 
-309 AKDFE
+309 
-314 HLDGTLKNQSKIL
+314 
-327 SEQKRRLDIMLDN
+327 
-340 VDVVVTDS
+340 
-348 PLLLYIV
+348 
-355 YLKENAP
+355 
-362 EYIESVFSQYE
+362 
-373 NYNNYNVVVE
+373 
-383 RDLSVKFEQEGR
+383 
-395 IHNLEES
+395 
-402 IKKDDEIITLLDSH
+402 DE
-416 NIDYQRFDRNN
+416 
-427 IAGILDGIVSKI
+427 
-439 NDIKINE
+439 
-446 SITADN
+446 
-452 TETVSV
+452 
-458 ANVETGEIA
+458 
-467 VTKEF
+467 EF

-549 EDKRLSV
+549 ADKRLSV

-562 EDKPYAE
+562 KDNTYAE

-575 ISASDFAEIEQSKN
+575 ISAFEFAEIEQSKN

-594 TFDLDNDNVGIYRLR
+594 TFDLDNNNVGIYHLR

-618 PNDFISEEHSIAEM
+618 PNDFISFGDSIAEM
-632 KQLVAEAKLNSL
+632 KQLVSEAKLNSL

-672 YNSSGKSFHE
+672 YNSSGKPFYE

-692 ATYTDDMDT
+692 ATYTDSIDT
-701 PYYSRHIER
+701 PYYSRHINR
-710 HWLSEKIYIERRL
+710 HWLSENFYIENRMD
-723 GSDTFGDR
+723 SDTFGSE
-731 TAKTENIVL
+731 TAKSESTVL

-746 SKGSILDN
+746 SKGSISN
-754 TIDGMSW
+754 KKIDGMSW

-767 PVETETIGK
+767 PVETKTIGK
-776 YLIEDLKPSESPLIL
+776 HLLEDLKPSESPFIL

-797 FGEENIKRAYLKSC
+797 FGEEHIKKAYLKSC

-835 VYISNFES
+835 VTVGTFES
-843 YLLESLDNA
+843 HLYETLIDARE
-852 QGMGYASVGEAA
+852 MGYDSIGEVA
-864 LKCVELGLIDEK
+864 LRCVELGLIDEK
-876 RRENV
+876 KRKDV
-881 IYEIY
+881 IYGVY
-886 DSAESIKQG
+886 HSVASIKQG

-901 SKEDVKSLTKRH
+901 SKSDVKYLIDRNE
-913 DPEIYEPKKI
+913 PALYESKDI
-923 ADSLFEIRGMT
+923 VDSLLKTKEMS
-934 EKRDKLLAAIKL
+934 KMRDKLLVAIKL

-951 EYYRNL
+951 ENYRNHGDL
-957 GNLEKSKI
+957 KESKI
-965 LDDRVTA
+965 LDDRVAA
-972 CIKGYDCYSKQI
+972 CIKGYDYYSQQI
-984 VDIYNSVFPFVF
+984 IDTYNSVFSYVRPE
-996 HTNGLENVETENIP
+996 NGLVKLETEDIP
-1010 VSIYLNGKQTQ
+1010 VSINLNGKQTE
-1021 FYEHRTTTDADALQ
+1021 FYEHRITTDKNIIQ
-1035 KASMECFE
+1035 KAYWECMDK
-1043 QCVGFEPPENYYSF
+1043 CPNMYVPEDYNPF
-1057 DAKTCDELYTL
+1057 TEEACDELYRL
-1068 IGEKPPKRY
+1068 IGENPPQRY
-1077 KGVDAVKLP
+1077 EGIQTIKLP
-1086 FETSKKVDLIIKL
+1086 FEIADKIDLTLKL
-1099 IDTELYKIACI
+1099 VDTELYKIACI
-1110 ENQKDLLEGTNLET
+1110 ENQKDLLEGANLET

-1129 KERYESSMKVISKID
+1129 KEKYESSMKVISKID

-1151 ANEADIENL
+1151 ANEADVESL
-1160 KDIKPNLVN
+1160 KGIKPNFVN
-1169 RVLRHSEMK
+1169 KVFRHSEIK
-1178 KSRIAKEN
+1178 KREIASAN
-1186 LMKNKAEIEQAYSEL
+1186 LKNNKAELEQAYSEL
-1201 DGISHSME
+1201 DRISHSME
-1209 NLREKFADCYSKN
+1209 YVREKFADYYSEN
-1222 LTSCKPSIKIHY
+1222 LSSCKPSIKIHF

-1254 TSKELNKLLKND
+1254 TSKELNNVLKNG

-1271 EEVNVDFQS
+1271 EDVNIAFYS
-1280 IYDNKSDM
+1280 IYDNKFDL
-1288 VLERERVS
+1288 LERERVS
-1296 AYLADKMPSEYL
+1296 AYLAYKMPLEYL
-1308 HVDKMRQLESM
+1308 NVDKMIQLENM
-1319 VVDTKGLD
+1319 VIDTKGLD
-1327 YKYVKVPKD
+1327 YKYIKVPKE
-1336 CAQEFKKS
+1336 CLLAFEGS
-1344 CNEQNIDFAL
+1344 CHRQDIDYAM
-1354 SSGKNTDRY
+1354 SSGENTGNY
-1363 YVARYRGVQQ
+1363 CIARYRSLQE
-1373 KAITKIL
+1373 KAVIKTL
-1380 KTIEYCF
+1380 KTVERAYS
-1387 IEDTAALAAAAQQNN
+1387 EHTAALAAAQQNN

>member
-28 YLEEMYEKGY
+28 YLEQMYEKGY

-43 PYENMTEGIRLF
+43 PYEEMTEGIKLF
-55 MEQHKDVEVFALSA
+55 MEQHKDVEVFTLSA

-184 AAQSMSSVNG
+184 AAQSMSNVNG

-221 FDDVQDLSDVPLAY
+221 YDDVQDLSDVPLAY
-235 TTDSEQDNHGIYQT
+235 TTDSDE
-249 FSEKNVQVENIKS
+249 
-262 KSNTLI
+262 
-268 VDIFGGPGA
+268 
-277 GKSTTALQLV
+277 
-287 AELKKLGY
+287 EL
-295 HADYVSEVAKELVY
+295 
-309 AKDFE
+309 
-314 HLDGTLKNQSKIL
+314 
-327 SEQKRRLDIMLDN
+327 
-340 VDVVVTDS
+340 
-348 PLLLYIV
+348 
-355 YLKENAP
+355 
-362 EYIESVFSQYE
+362 
-373 NYNNYNVVVE
+373 
-383 RDLSVKFEQEGR
+383 
-395 IHNLEES
+395 
-402 IKKDDEIITLLDSH
+402 
-416 NIDYQRFDRNN
+416 
-427 IAGILDGIVSKI
+427 
-439 NDIKINE
+439 
-446 SITADN
+446 
-452 TETVSV
+452 
-458 ANVETGEIA
+458 
-467 VTKEF
+467 

-484 IVTEYDNVVAHID
+484 IVTEYDNVAVHID
-497 SYNSLEE
+497 SYKSLEE

-523 KEKQSAIDKTI
+523 AEKQSAIDKTI

-618 PNDFISEEHSIAEM
+618 PNDFISEEYSIAEI
-632 KQLVAEAKLNSL
+632 KQLVSEAKLNSL

-662 EKNVVDIIDQ
+662 EKNVVDIIDS
-672 YNSSGKSFHE
+672 YNSSGKSFYE

-692 ATYTDDMDT
+692 ATYTDSIDT
-701 PYYSRHIER
+701 PYYSRHINR
-710 HWLSEKIYIERRL
+710 HWLSENFYIENRM
-723 GSDTFGDR
+723 GSDTFGSE
-731 TAKTENIVL
+731 TAKSESTVL

-746 SKGSILDN
+746 SKGSISN
-754 TIDGMSW
+754 KKIDGMSW

-767 PVETETIGK
+767 PVETKTIGK
-776 YLIEDLKPSESPLIL
+776 HLLEDLKPSESPFIL

-797 FGEENIKRAYLKSC
+797 FGEEHIKKAYLKSC

-835 VYISNFES
+835 VTVGTFES
-843 YLLESLDNA
+843 HLYETLIDARE
-852 QGMGYASVGEAA
+852 MGYDSIGEVA
-864 LKCVELGLIDEK
+864 LKCFELGLIDEK
-876 RRENV
+876 KRKDV
-881 IYEIY
+881 IYGVY
-886 DSAESIKQG
+886 HSVASIKQG

-901 SKEDVKSLTKRH
+901 SKSDVKYLIDRNE
-913 DPEIYEPKKI
+913 PALYESKDI
-923 ADSLFEIRGMT
+923 VDSLLKTKEMS
-934 EKRDKLLAAIKL
+934 KMRDKLLVAIKL

-951 EYYRNL
+951 ENYRNHGDL
-957 GNLEKSKI
+957 KESKI
-965 LDDRVTA
+965 LDDRVAA
-972 CIKGYDCYSKQI
+972 CIKGYDYYSQQI
-984 VDIYNSVFPFVF
+984 IDTYNSVFSYVRPE
-996 HTNGLENVETENIP
+996 NGLVKLETEDIP
-1010 VSIYLNGKQTQ
+1010 VSINLNGKQTE
-1021 FYEHRTTTDADALQ
+1021 FYEHRITTDKNIIQ
-1035 KASMECFE
+1035 KAYWECMDK
-1043 QCVGFEPPENYYSF
+1043 CPNMYVPEDYNPF
-1057 DAKTCDELYTL
+1057 TEEACDELYRL
-1068 IGEKPPKRY
+1068 IGENPPQRY
-1077 KGVDAVKLP
+1077 EGIQMVKLP
-1086 FETSKKVDLIIKL
+1086 FETAQKVDLTLKL
-1099 IDTELYKIACI
+1099 IDTELYKIACV
-1110 ENQKDLLEGTNLET
+1110 EKQKTLISGEYVER
-1124 AIDSM
+1124 AIGSM
-1129 KERYESSMKVISKID
+1129 KKEYESSIGAISKIN
-1144 EIKSKIS
+1144 EIKNRMS
-1151 ANEADIENL
+1151 AIEADIEKL
-1160 KDIKPNLVN
+1160 KDIKPNIVN
-1169 RVLRHSEMK
+1169 KIFRHSEIK
-1178 KSRIAKEN
+1178 KSRTAIEN
-1186 LMKNKAEIEQAYSEL
+1186 LMKNKAELEQAYSEL
-1201 DGISHSME
+1201 DRISHSME
-1209 NLREKFADCYSKN
+1209 YVREKFADYYSEN
-1222 LTSCKPSIKIHY
+1222 LSSCKPSIKIHF

-1254 TSKELNKLLKND
+1254 TSKELNNVLKNG

-1271 EEVNVDFQS
+1271 EDVNIAFYS
-1280 IYDNKSDM
+1280 IYDNKFDL
-1288 VLERERVS
+1288 LERERVS
-1296 AYLADKMPSEYL
+1296 AYLAYKMPLEYL
-1308 HVDKMRQLESM
+1308 NVDKMIQLENM
-1319 VVDTKGLD
+1319 VIDTKGLD
-1327 YKYVKVPKD
+1327 YKYIKVPKE
-1336 CAQEFKKS
+1336 CLLAFEGS
-1344 CNEQNIDFAL
+1344 CHRQDIDYAM
-1354 SSGKNTDRY
+1354 SSGENTGNY
-1363 YVARYRGVQQ
+1363 CIARYRSLQE
-1373 KAITKIL
+1373 KAVIKTL
-1380 KTIEYCF
+1380 KTVERAYS
-1387 IEDTAALAAAAQQNN
+1387 EHTAALAAAQQNN

>member
-28 YLEEMYEKGY
+28 YLEQMYEKGY

-43 PYENMTEGIRLF
+43 PYEEMTEGIKLF
-55 MEQHKDVEVFALSA
+55 MEQHKDVEVFTLSA

-172 QDIANSLYETVS
+172 QEIANSLYETVS

-194 KPLNETVRTA
+194 EPLNEAVRTA

-221 FDDVQDLSDVPLAY
+221 YDDVLDLSDVALAY
-235 TTDSEQDNHGIYQT
+235 TTDS
-249 FSEKNVQVENIKS
+249 
-262 KSNTLI
+262 
-268 VDIFGGPGA
+268 
-277 GKSTTALQLV
+277 
-287 AELKKLGY
+287 
-295 HADYVSEVAKELVY
+295 
-309 AKDFE
+309 
-314 HLDGTLKNQSKIL
+314 
-327 SEQKRRLDIMLDN
+327 
-340 VDVVVTDS
+340 
-348 PLLLYIV
+348 
-355 YLKENAP
+355 
-362 EYIESVFSQYE
+362 
-373 NYNNYNVVVE
+373 
-383 RDLSVKFEQEGR
+383 
-395 IHNLEES
+395 
-402 IKKDDEIITLLDSH
+402 DE
-416 NIDYQRFDRNN
+416 
-427 IAGILDGIVSKI
+427 
-439 NDIKINE
+439 
-446 SITADN
+446 
-452 TETVSV
+452 
-458 ANVETGEIA
+458 
-467 VTKEF
+467 EF

-549 EDKRLSV
+549 ADKRLSV

-562 EDKPYAE
+562 KDNTYAE

-575 ISASDFAEIEQSKN
+575 ISAFEFAEIEQSKN

-594 TFDLDNDNVGIYRLR
+594 TFDLDNNNVGIYHLR

-618 PNDFISEEHSIAEM
+618 PNDFISFGDSIAEM
-632 KQLVAEAKLNSL
+632 KQLVSEAKLNSL

-672 YNSSGKSFHE
+672 YNSSGKPFYE

-692 ATYTDDMDT
+692 ATYTDSIDT
-701 PYYSRHIER
+701 PYYSRHINR
-710 HWLSEKIYIERRL
+710 HWLSENFYIENRMD
-723 GSDTFGDR
+723 SDTFGSE
-731 TAKTENIVL
+731 TAKSESTVL

-746 SKGSILDN
+746 SKGSISN
-754 TIDGMSW
+754 KKIDGMSW

-767 PVETETIGK
+767 PVETKTIGK
-776 YLIEDLKPSESPLIL
+776 HLLEDLKPSESPFIL

-797 FGEENIKRAYLKSC
+797 FGEEHIKKAYLKSC

-835 VYISNFES
+835 VTVGTFES
-843 YLLESLDNA
+843 HLYETLIDARE
-852 QGMGYASVGEAA
+852 MGYDSIGEVA
-864 LKCVELGLIDEK
+864 LRCVELGLIDEK
-876 RRENV
+876 KRKDV
-881 IYEIY
+881 IYGVY
-886 DSAESIKQG
+886 HSVASIKQG

-901 SKEDVKSLTKRH
+901 SKSDVKYLIDRNE
-913 DPEIYEPKKI
+913 PARYESKDI
-923 ADSLFEIRGMT
+923 VDSLLKTKEMS
-934 EKRDKLLAAIKL
+934 KMRDKLLVAIKL

-951 EYYRNL
+951 ENYRNHGDL
-957 GNLEKSKI
+957 KESKI
-965 LDDRVTA
+965 LDDRVAA
-972 CIKGYDCYSKQI
+972 CIKGYDYYSQQI
-984 VDIYNSVFPFVF
+984 IDTYNSVFLYVRPE
-996 HTNGLENVETENIP
+996 NGLVKLETEDIP
-1010 VSIYLNGKQTQ
+1010 VSINLNGKQTE
-1021 FYEHRTTTDADALQ
+1021 FYEHRITTDKNIIQ
-1035 KASMECFE
+1035 KAYWECMDK
-1043 QCVGFEPPENYYSF
+1043 CPNMYVPEDYNPF
-1057 DAKTCDELYTL
+1057 TEEACDELYRL
-1068 IGEKPPKRY
+1068 IGENPPQRY
-1077 KGVDAVKLP
+1077 EGIQTIKLP
-1086 FETSKKVDLIIKL
+1086 FEIADKIDLTLKL
-1099 IDTELYKIACI
+1099 VDTELYKIASI
-1110 ENQKDLLEGTNLET
+1110 ENQKDLLEGANLET

-1129 KERYESSMKVISKID
+1129 KEKYESSMKVISKID

-1151 ANEADIENL
+1151 ANEADVESL
-1160 KDIKPNLVN
+1160 KGIKPNFVN
-1169 RVLRHSEMK
+1169 KVFRHSEIK
-1178 KSRIAKEN
+1178 KREIASAN
-1186 LMKNKAEIEQAYSEL
+1186 LKNNKAELEQAYSEL
-1201 DGISHSME
+1201 DRISHSME
-1209 NLREKFADCYSKN
+1209 YVREKFADYYSEN
-1222 LTSCKPSIKIHY
+1222 LSSCKPSIKIHF

-1254 TSKELNKLLKND
+1254 TSKELNNVLKNG

-1271 EEVNVDFQS
+1271 EDVNIAFYS
-1280 IYDNKSDM
+1280 IYDNKFDL
-1288 VLERERVS
+1288 LERERVS
-1296 AYLADKMPSEYL
+1296 AYLAYKMPLEYL
-1308 HVDKMRQLESM
+1308 NVDKMIQLENM
-1319 VVDTKGLD
+1319 VIDTKGLD
-1327 YKYVKVPKD
+1327 YKYIKVPKE
-1336 CAQEFKKS
+1336 CLLAFEGS
-1344 CNEQNIDFAL
+1344 CHRQDIDYAM
-1354 SSGKNTDRY
+1354 SSGENTGNY
-1363 YVARYRGVQQ
+1363 CIARYRSLQE
-1373 KAITKIL
+1373 KAVIKTL
-1380 KTIEYCF
+1380 KTVERAYS
-1387 IEDTAALAAAAQQNN
+1387 EHTAALAAAAQQNN
-1402 SMSSAATMM
+1402 NMSSAATMM

>member
-43 PYENMTEGIRLF
+43 PYEKMTEGIKLF
-55 MEQHKDVEVFALSA
+55 MEQHKDVEVFTLSA

-104 HNKAEYIPNGISNT
+104 RNKAEYIPNGINNT

-194 KPLNETVRTA
+194 KPLNEAVGTA

-221 FDDVQDLSDVPLAY
+221 YDDVLDLSDVALAF
-235 TTDSEQDNHGIYQT
+235 TTDS
-249 FSEKNVQVENIKS
+249 
-262 KSNTLI
+262 
-268 VDIFGGPGA
+268 
-277 GKSTTALQLV
+277 
-287 AELKKLGY
+287 
-295 HADYVSEVAKELVY
+295 
-309 AKDFE
+309 
-314 HLDGTLKNQSKIL
+314 
-327 SEQKRRLDIMLDN
+327 
-340 VDVVVTDS
+340 
-348 PLLLYIV
+348 
-355 YLKENAP
+355 
-362 EYIESVFSQYE
+362 
-373 NYNNYNVVVE
+373 
-383 RDLSVKFEQEGR
+383 
-395 IHNLEES
+395 
-402 IKKDDEIITLLDSH
+402 DE
-416 NIDYQRFDRNN
+416 
-427 IAGILDGIVSKI
+427 
-439 NDIKINE
+439 
-446 SITADN
+446 
-452 TETVSV
+452 
-458 ANVETGEIA
+458 
-467 VTKEF
+467 EF

-549 EDKRLSV
+549 ADKRLSV

-594 TFDLDNDNVGIYRLR
+594 RFDLDNNNVGIYHLR

-618 PNDFISEEHSIAEM
+618 PNDFISFGDSIAEM
-632 KQLVAEAKLNSL
+632 KQLVSEAKLNSL
-644 NIEKDFLSRL
+644 NIEKGFRTLL
-654 DQRISERS
+654 DKRIAERS

-672 YNSSGKSFHE
+672 YNSSGKPFYE

-692 ATYTDDMDT
+692 ATYTDSIGT
-701 PYYSRHIER
+701 PYYSRHINR
-710 HWLSEKIYIERRL
+710 HWLSENFYIENRVD
-723 GSDTFGDR
+723 SDTFGSE
-731 TAKTENIVL
+731 TAKSESTVL

-746 SKGSILDN
+746 SKGSISN
-754 TIDGMSW
+754 KKIDGMSW

-767 PVETETIGK
+767 PVETKTIGK
-776 YLIEDLKPSESPLIL
+776 HLLEDLKPSESPFIL

-797 FGEENIKRAYLKSC
+797 FGEEHIKKAYLKSC

-835 VYISNFES
+835 VTVGTFES
-843 YLLESLDNA
+843 HLYETLIDARE
-852 QGMGYASVGEAA
+852 MGYDSIGEVA
-864 LKCVELGLIDEK
+864 LKCFELGLIDEK
-876 RRENV
+876 KRKDV
-881 IYEIY
+881 IYGVY
-886 DSAESIKQG
+886 HSVASIKQG

-901 SKEDVKSLTKRH
+901 SKSDVKYLIDRNE
-913 DPEIYEPKKI
+913 PALYESKDI
-923 ADSLFEIRGMT
+923 VDSLLKTKEMS
-934 EKRDKLLAAIKL
+934 KMRDKLLVAIKL

-951 EYYRNL
+951 ENYRNHGDL
-957 GNLEKSKI
+957 KESKI
-965 LDDRVTA
+965 LDDRVAA
-972 CIKGYDCYSKQI
+972 CIKGYDYYSQQI
-984 VDIYNSVFPFVF
+984 IDTYNSVFSYVRPE
-996 HTNGLENVETENIP
+996 NGLVKLETEDIP
-1010 VSIYLNGKQTQ
+1010 VSINLNGKQTE
-1021 FYEHRTTTDADALQ
+1021 FYEHRITTDKNIIQ
-1035 KASMECFE
+1035 KAYWECMDK
-1043 QCVGFEPPENYYSF
+1043 CPNMYVPEDYNPF
-1057 DAKTCDELYTL
+1057 TEEACDELYRL
-1068 IGEKPPKRY
+1068 IGENPPQRY
-1077 KGVDAVKLP
+1077 EGIQTIKLP
-1086 FETSKKVDLIIKL
+1086 FEIADKIDLTLKL
-1099 IDTELYKIACI
+1099 VDTELYKIACI
-1110 ENQKDLLEGTNLET
+1110 ENQKDLLEGANLET

-1129 KERYESSMKVISKID
+1129 KEKYESSMKVISKID

-1151 ANEADIENL
+1151 ANEADVESL
-1160 KDIKPNLVN
+1160 KGIKPNFVN
-1169 RVLRHSEMK
+1169 KVFRHSEIK
-1178 KSRIAKEN
+1178 KKEIASAN
-1186 LMKNKAEIEQAYSEL
+1186 LKNNKAELEQAYSEL
-1201 DGISHSME
+1201 DRISHSME
-1209 NLREKFADCYSKN
+1209 YVREKFADYYSEN
-1222 LTSCKPSIKIHY
+1222 LSSCKPSIKIHF

-1254 TSKELNKLLKND
+1254 TSKELNNVLKNG
-1266 FNERV
+1266 FNEKV
-1271 EEVNVDFQS
+1271 EDVNITFYS
-1280 IYDNKSDM
+1280 IYDNKFDL
-1288 VLERERVS
+1288 LERERVS
-1296 AYLADKMPSEYL
+1296 AYLAYKMPLEYL
-1308 HVDKMRQLESM
+1308 NVDKMIQLENM
-1319 VVDTKGLD
+1319 VIDTKGLD
-1327 YKYVKVPKD
+1327 YKYIKVPKE
-1336 CAQEFKKS
+1336 CLLAFEGS
-1344 CNEQNIDFAL
+1344 CHRQDIDYAM
-1354 SSGKNTDRY
+1354 SSGENTGNY
-1363 YVARYRGVQQ
+1363 CIARYRSLQE
-1373 KAITKIL
+1373 KAVIKTL
-1380 KTIEYCF
+1380 KTVERAYS
-1387 IEDTAALAAAAQQNN
+1387 EHTAALAAAQQNN

>member
-1 MSTMTTKS
+1 MSTMTIKS

-43 PYENMTEGIRLF
+43 PYEKMTEGIKLF
-55 MEQHKDVEVFALSA
+55 MKQHKDVEVFTLSA

-104 HNKAEYIPNGISNT
+104 NNKAEYIPNGISKG

-221 FDDVQDLSDVPLAY
+221 YDDVQDLSDVPLAY
-235 TTDSEQDNHGIYQT
+235 TTDSDE
-249 FSEKNVQVENIKS
+249 
-262 KSNTLI
+262 
-268 VDIFGGPGA
+268 
-277 GKSTTALQLV
+277 
-287 AELKKLGY
+287 EL
-295 HADYVSEVAKELVY
+295 
-309 AKDFE
+309 
-314 HLDGTLKNQSKIL
+314 
-327 SEQKRRLDIMLDN
+327 
-340 VDVVVTDS
+340 
-348 PLLLYIV
+348 
-355 YLKENAP
+355 
-362 EYIESVFSQYE
+362 
-373 NYNNYNVVVE
+373 
-383 RDLSVKFEQEGR
+383 
-395 IHNLEES
+395 
-402 IKKDDEIITLLDSH
+402 
-416 NIDYQRFDRNN
+416 
-427 IAGILDGIVSKI
+427 
-439 NDIKINE
+439 
-446 SITADN
+446 
-452 TETVSV
+452 
-458 ANVETGEIA
+458 
-467 VTKEF
+467 

-549 EDKRLSV
+549 ADKRLSV

-562 EDKPYAE
+562 KDNTYAE

-575 ISASDFAEIEQSKN
+575 ISAFEFAEIEQSKN

-594 TFDLDNDNVGIYRLR
+594 MFDLDNNNVGIYRLR

-632 KQLVAEAKLNSL
+632 KQLVSEAKLNSL
-644 NIEKDFLSRL
+644 NIEKDFRNLL
-654 DQRISERS
+654 DKRIAERS

-672 YNSSGKSFHE
+672 YNSSGKPFYE

-692 ATYTDDMDT
+692 ATYTDSIGT
-701 PYYSRHIER
+701 PYYSRHINR
-710 HWLSEKIYIERRL
+710 HWLSENFYIENRVD
-723 GSDTFGDR
+723 SDTFGSE
-731 TAKTENIVL
+731 TAKSESTVL

-746 SKGSILDN
+746 SKGSISN
-754 TIDGMSW
+754 KKIDGMSW

-767 PVETETIGK
+767 PVETKTIGK
-776 YLIEDLKPSESPLIL
+776 HLLEDLKPSESPFIL

-797 FGEENIKRAYLKSC
+797 FGEEHIKKAYLKSC

-835 VYISNFES
+835 VTVGTFES
-843 YLLESLDNA
+843 HLYETLIDARE
-852 QGMGYASVGEAA
+852 MGYDSIGEVA
-864 LKCVELGLIDEK
+864 LKCFELGLIDEK
-876 RRENV
+876 KRKDV
-881 IYEIY
+881 IYGVY
-886 DSAESIKQG
+886 HSVASIKQG

-901 SKEDVKSLTKRH
+901 SKSDVKYLIDRNE
-913 DPEIYEPKKI
+913 PALYESKDI
-923 ADSLFEIRGMT
+923 VDSLLKTKEMS
-934 EKRDKLLAAIKL
+934 KMRDKLLVAIKL

-951 EYYRNL
+951 ENYRNHGDL
-957 GNLEKSKI
+957 KESKI
-965 LDDRVTA
+965 LDDRVAA
-972 CIKGYDCYSKQI
+972 CIKGYDYYSQQI
-984 VDIYNSVFPFVF
+984 IDTYNSVFSYVRPE
-996 HTNGLENVETENIP
+996 NGLVKLETEDIP
-1010 VSIYLNGKQTQ
+1010 VSINLNGKQTE
-1021 FYEHRTTTDADALQ
+1021 FYEHRITTDKNIIQ
-1035 KASMECFE
+1035 KAYWECMDK
-1043 QCVGFEPPENYYSF
+1043 CPNMYVPEDYNPF
-1057 DAKTCDELYTL
+1057 TEEACDELYRL
-1068 IGEKPPKRY
+1068 IGENPPQRY
-1077 KGVDAVKLP
+1077 EGIQTIKLP
-1086 FETSKKVDLIIKL
+1086 FEIADKIDLTLKL
-1099 IDTELYKIACI
+1099 VDTELYKIACI
-1110 ENQKDLLEGTNLET
+1110 ENQKDLLEGANLET

-1129 KERYESSMKVISKID
+1129 KEKYESSMKVISKID
-1144 EIKSKIS
+1144 EIKSKIN
-1151 ANEADIENL
+1151 ANEADVESL
-1160 KDIKPNLVN
+1160 KGIKPNFVN
-1169 RVLRHSEMK
+1169 KVFRHSEIK
-1178 KSRIAKEN
+1178 KREIASAN
-1186 LMKNKAEIEQAYSEL
+1186 LKNNKAELEQAYSEL
-1201 DGISHSME
+1201 DRISHSME
-1209 NLREKFADCYSKN
+1209 YVREKFADYYSEN
-1222 LTSCKPSIKIHY
+1222 LSSCKPSIKIHF

-1254 TSKELNKLLKND
+1254 TSKELNNVLKNG

-1271 EEVNVDFQS
+1271 EDVNIAFYS
-1280 IYDNKSDM
+1280 IYDSKFDL
-1288 VLERERVS
+1288 LERERVS
-1296 AYLADKMPSEYL
+1296 AYLADKMPLEYL
-1308 HVDKMRQLESM
+1308 NVDKMIQLENM
-1319 VVDTKGLD
+1319 VIDTKGLD
-1327 YKYVKVPKD
+1327 YKYIKVPKE
-1336 CAQEFKKS
+1336 CLLAFEGS
-1344 CNEQNIDFAL
+1344 CHRQDIDYAM
-1354 SSGKNTDRY
+1354 SSGENTSNY
-1363 YVARYRGVQQ
+1363 CIARYRSLQE
-1373 KAITKIL
+1373 KAVIKTL
-1380 KTIEYCF
+1380 KTVERAYS
-1387 IEDTAALAAAAQQNN
+1387 EHTVALAAAAQQNN

>member
-1 MSTMTTKS
+1 MSTMTIKS

-43 PYENMTEGIRLF
+43 PYEKMTEGIKLF
-55 MEQHKDVEVFALSA
+55 MKQHKDVEVFTLSA

-104 HNKAEYIPNGISNT
+104 NNKAEYIPNGISKG

-221 FDDVQDLSDVPLAY
+221 YDDVQDLSDVPLAY
-235 TTDSEQDNHGIYQT
+235 TTDSDE
-249 FSEKNVQVENIKS
+249 
-262 KSNTLI
+262 
-268 VDIFGGPGA
+268 
-277 GKSTTALQLV
+277 
-287 AELKKLGY
+287 EL
-295 HADYVSEVAKELVY
+295 
-309 AKDFE
+309 
-314 HLDGTLKNQSKIL
+314 
-327 SEQKRRLDIMLDN
+327 
-340 VDVVVTDS
+340 
-348 PLLLYIV
+348 
-355 YLKENAP
+355 
-362 EYIESVFSQYE
+362 
-373 NYNNYNVVVE
+373 
-383 RDLSVKFEQEGR
+383 
-395 IHNLEES
+395 
-402 IKKDDEIITLLDSH
+402 
-416 NIDYQRFDRNN
+416 
-427 IAGILDGIVSKI
+427 
-439 NDIKINE
+439 
-446 SITADN
+446 
-452 TETVSV
+452 
-458 ANVETGEIA
+458 
-467 VTKEF
+467 

-549 EDKRLSV
+549 ADKRLSV

-562 EDKPYAE
+562 KDNTYAE

-575 ISASDFAEIEQSKN
+575 ISAFEFAEIEQSKN

-594 TFDLDNDNVGIYRLR
+594 MFDLDNNNVGIYRLR

-632 KQLVAEAKLNSL
+632 KQLVSEAKLNSL
-644 NIEKDFLSRL
+644 NIEKDFRNLL
-654 DQRISERS
+654 DKRIAERS

-672 YNSSGKSFHE
+672 YNSSGKPFYE

-692 ATYTDDMDT
+692 ATYTDSIGT
-701 PYYSRHIER
+701 PYYSRHINR
-710 HWLSEKIYIERRL
+710 HWLSENFYIENRVD
-723 GSDTFGDR
+723 SDTFGSE
-731 TAKTENIVL
+731 TAKSESTVL

-746 SKGSILDN
+746 SKGSISN
-754 TIDGMSW
+754 KKIDGMSW

-767 PVETETIGK
+767 PVETKTIGK
-776 YLIEDLKPSESPLIL
+776 HLLEDLKPSESPFIL

-797 FGEENIKRAYLKSC
+797 FGEEHIKKAYLKSC

-835 VYISNFES
+835 VTVGTFES
-843 YLLESLDNA
+843 HLYETLIDARE
-852 QGMGYASVGEAA
+852 MGYDSIGEVA
-864 LKCVELGLIDEK
+864 LKCFELGLIDEK
-876 RRENV
+876 KRKDV
-881 IYEIY
+881 IYGVY
-886 DSAESIKQG
+886 HSVASIKQG

-901 SKEDVKSLTKRH
+901 SKSDVKYLIDRNE
-913 DPEIYEPKKI
+913 PALYESKDI
-923 ADSLFEIRGMT
+923 VDSLLKTKEMS
-934 EKRDKLLAAIKL
+934 KMRDKLLVAIKL

-951 EYYRNL
+951 ENYRNHGDL
-957 GNLEKSKI
+957 KESKI
-965 LDDRVTA
+965 LDDRVAA
-972 CIKGYDCYSKQI
+972 CIKGYDYYSQQI
-984 VDIYNSVFPFVF
+984 IDTYNSVFSYVRPE
-996 HTNGLENVETENIP
+996 NGLVKLETEDIP
-1010 VSIYLNGKQTQ
+1010 VSINLNGKQTE
-1021 FYEHRTTTDADALQ
+1021 FYEHRITTDKNIIQ
-1035 KASMECFE
+1035 KAYWECMDK
-1043 QCVGFEPPENYYSF
+1043 CPNMYVPEDYNPF
-1057 DAKTCDELYTL
+1057 TEEACDELYRL
-1068 IGEKPPKRY
+1068 IGENPPQRY
-1077 KGVDAVKLP
+1077 EGIQTIKLP
-1086 FETSKKVDLIIKL
+1086 FEIADKIDLTLKL
-1099 IDTELYKIACI
+1099 VDTELYKIACI
-1110 ENQKDLLEGTNLET
+1110 ENQKDLLEGANLET

-1129 KERYESSMKVISKID
+1129 KEKYESSMKVISKID
-1144 EIKSKIS
+1144 EIKNRMS
-1151 ANEADIENL
+1151 ANEADVESL
-1160 KDIKPNLVN
+1160 KGIKPNFVN
-1169 RVLRHSEMK
+1169 KVFRHSEIK
-1178 KSRIAKEN
+1178 KREIASAN
-1186 LMKNKAEIEQAYSEL
+1186 LKNNKAELEQAYSEL
-1201 DGISHSME
+1201 DRISHSME
-1209 NLREKFADCYSKN
+1209 YVREKFADYYSEN
-1222 LTSCKPSIKIHY
+1222 LSSCKPSIKIHF

-1254 TSKELNKLLKND
+1254 TSKELNNVLKNG

-1271 EEVNVDFQS
+1271 EDVNIAFYS
-1280 IYDNKSDM
+1280 IYDNKFDL
-1288 VLERERVS
+1288 LERERVS
-1296 AYLADKMPSEYL
+1296 AYLADKMPLEYL
-1308 HVDKMRQLESM
+1308 NVDKMIQLENM
-1319 VVDTKGLD
+1319 VIDTKGLD
-1327 YKYVKVPKD
+1327 YKYIKVPKE
-1336 CAQEFKKS
+1336 CLLAFEGS
-1344 CNEQNIDFAL
+1344 CHRQDIDYAM
-1354 SSGKNTDRY
+1354 SSGENTGNY
-1363 YVARYRGVQQ
+1363 CIARYRSLQE
-1373 KAITKIL
+1373 KAVIKTL
-1380 KTIEYCF
+1380 KTVERAYS
-1387 IEDTAALAAAAQQNN
+1387 EHTAALAAAAQQNN

>member
-28 YLEEMYEKGY
+28 YLEQMYEKGY

-43 PYENMTEGIRLF
+43 PYEEMTEGIKLF
-55 MEQHKDVEVFALSA
+55 MEQHKDVEVFTLSA

-172 QDIANSLYETVS
+172 QEIANSLYETVS

-194 KPLNETVRTA
+194 EPLNEAVRTA

-221 FDDVQDLSDVPLAY
+221 YDDVLDLSDVALAY
-235 TTDSEQDNHGIYQT
+235 TTDS
-249 FSEKNVQVENIKS
+249 
-262 KSNTLI
+262 
-268 VDIFGGPGA
+268 
-277 GKSTTALQLV
+277 
-287 AELKKLGY
+287 
-295 HADYVSEVAKELVY
+295 
-309 AKDFE
+309 
-314 HLDGTLKNQSKIL
+314 
-327 SEQKRRLDIMLDN
+327 
-340 VDVVVTDS
+340 
-348 PLLLYIV
+348 
-355 YLKENAP
+355 
-362 EYIESVFSQYE
+362 
-373 NYNNYNVVVE
+373 
-383 RDLSVKFEQEGR
+383 
-395 IHNLEES
+395 
-402 IKKDDEIITLLDSH
+402 DE
-416 NIDYQRFDRNN
+416 
-427 IAGILDGIVSKI
+427 
-439 NDIKINE
+439 
-446 SITADN
+446 
-452 TETVSV
+452 
-458 ANVETGEIA
+458 
-467 VTKEF
+467 EF

-549 EDKRLSV
+549 ADKRLSV

-562 EDKPYAE
+562 KDNTYAE

-575 ISASDFAEIEQSKN
+575 ISAFEFAEIEQSKN

-594 TFDLDNDNVGIYRLR
+594 TFDLDNNNVGIYHLR

-618 PNDFISEEHSIAEM
+618 PNDFISFGDSIAEM
-632 KQLVAEAKLNSL
+632 KQLVSEAKLNSL

-672 YNSSGKSFHE
+672 YNSSGKPFYE

-692 ATYTDDMDT
+692 ATYTDSIDT
-701 PYYSRHIER
+701 PYYSRHINR
-710 HWLSEKIYIERRL
+710 HWLSENFYIENRMD
-723 GSDTFGDR
+723 SDTFGSE
-731 TAKTENIVL
+731 TAKSESTVL

-746 SKGSILDN
+746 SKGSISN
-754 TIDGMSW
+754 KKIDGMSW

-767 PVETETIGK
+767 PVETKTIGK
-776 YLIEDLKPSESPLIL
+776 HLLEDLKPSESPFIL

-797 FGEENIKRAYLKSC
+797 FGEEHIKKAYLKSC

-835 VYISNFES
+835 VTVGTFES
-843 YLLESLDNA
+843 HLYETLIDARE
-852 QGMGYASVGEAA
+852 MGYESIGEVA
-864 LKCVELGLIDEK
+864 LRCVELGLIDEK
-876 RRENV
+876 KRKDV
-881 IYEIY
+881 IYGVY
-886 DSAESIKQG
+886 HSVASIKQG

-901 SKEDVKSLTKRH
+901 SKSDVKYLIDRNE
-913 DPEIYEPKKI
+913 PARYESKDI
-923 ADSLFEIRGMT
+923 VDSLLKTKEMS
-934 EKRDKLLAAIKL
+934 KMRDKLLVAIKL

-951 EYYRNL
+951 ENYRNHGDL
-957 GNLEKSKI
+957 KESKI
-965 LDDRVTA
+965 LDDRVAA
-972 CIKGYDCYSKQI
+972 CIKGYDYYSQQI
-984 VDIYNSVFPFVF
+984 IDTYNSVFLYVRPE
-996 HTNGLENVETENIP
+996 NGLVKLETEDIP
-1010 VSIYLNGKQTQ
+1010 VSINLNGKQTE
-1021 FYEHRTTTDADALQ
+1021 FYEHRITTDKNIIQ
-1035 KASMECFE
+1035 KAYWECMDK
-1043 QCVGFEPPENYYSF
+1043 CPNMYVPEDYNPF
-1057 DAKTCDELYTL
+1057 TEEACDELYRL
-1068 IGEKPPKRY
+1068 IGENPPQRY
-1077 KGVDAVKLP
+1077 EGIQTIKLP
-1086 FETSKKVDLIIKL
+1086 FEIADKIDLTLKL
-1099 IDTELYKIACI
+1099 VDTELYKIACI
-1110 ENQKDLLEGTNLET
+1110 ENQKDLLEGANLET

-1129 KERYESSMKVISKID
+1129 KEKYESSMKVISKID

-1151 ANEADIENL
+1151 ANEADVESL
-1160 KDIKPNLVN
+1160 KGIKPNFVN
-1169 RVLRHSEMK
+1169 KVFRHSEIK
-1178 KSRIAKEN
+1178 KREIASAN
-1186 LMKNKAEIEQAYSEL
+1186 LKNNKAELEQAYSEL
-1201 DGISHSME
+1201 DRISHSME
-1209 NLREKFADCYSKN
+1209 YVREKFADYYSEN
-1222 LTSCKPSIKIHY
+1222 LSTCKPSIKIHF

-1254 TSKELNKLLKND
+1254 TSKELNNVLKNG

-1271 EEVNVDFQS
+1271 EDVNIAFYS
-1280 IYDNKSDM
+1280 IYDNKFDL
-1288 VLERERVS
+1288 LERERVS
-1296 AYLADKMPSEYL
+1296 AYLAYKMPLEYL
-1308 HVDKMRQLESM
+1308 NVDKMIQLENM
-1319 VVDTKGLD
+1319 VIDTKGLD
-1327 YKYVKVPKD
+1327 YKYIKVPKE
-1336 CAQEFKKS
+1336 CLLAFEGS
-1344 CNEQNIDFAL
+1344 CHRQDIDYAM
-1354 SSGKNTDRY
+1354 SSGENTGNY
-1363 YVARYRGVQQ
+1363 CIARYRSLQE
-1373 KAITKIL
+1373 KAVIKTL
-1380 KTIEYCF
+1380 KTVERAYS
-1387 IEDTAALAAAAQQNN
+1387 EHTAALAAAAQQNN
-1402 SMSSAATMM
+1402 NMSSAATMM

>member
-28 YLEEMYEKGY
+28 YLEQMYEKGY

-43 PYENMTEGIRLF
+43 PYEEMTEGIKLF
-55 MEQHKDVEVFALSA
+55 MEQHKDVEVFTLSA

-172 QDIANSLYETVS
+172 QEIANSLYETVS

-194 KPLNETVRTA
+194 EPLNDAVRTA

-221 FDDVQDLSDVPLAY
+221 YDDVLDLSDVALAY
-235 TTDSEQDNHGIYQT
+235 TTDS
-249 FSEKNVQVENIKS
+249 
-262 KSNTLI
+262 
-268 VDIFGGPGA
+268 
-277 GKSTTALQLV
+277 
-287 AELKKLGY
+287 
-295 HADYVSEVAKELVY
+295 
-309 AKDFE
+309 
-314 HLDGTLKNQSKIL
+314 
-327 SEQKRRLDIMLDN
+327 
-340 VDVVVTDS
+340 
-348 PLLLYIV
+348 
-355 YLKENAP
+355 
-362 EYIESVFSQYE
+362 
-373 NYNNYNVVVE
+373 
-383 RDLSVKFEQEGR
+383 
-395 IHNLEES
+395 
-402 IKKDDEIITLLDSH
+402 DE
-416 NIDYQRFDRNN
+416 
-427 IAGILDGIVSKI
+427 
-439 NDIKINE
+439 
-446 SITADN
+446 
-452 TETVSV
+452 
-458 ANVETGEIA
+458 
-467 VTKEF
+467 EF

-594 TFDLDNDNVGIYRLR
+594 TFDLDNNNVGIYHLR

-618 PNDFISEEHSIAEM
+618 PNDFISFGDSIAEM
-632 KQLVAEAKLNSL
+632 KQLVSEAKLNSL
-644 NIEKDFLSRL
+644 NIEKGFRTLL
-654 DQRISERS
+654 DKRIAERS
-662 EKNVVDIIDQ
+662 EKNVVDIIDN

-692 ATYTDDMDT
+692 ATYTDSIGT
-701 PYYSRHIER
+701 PYYSRHINR
-710 HWLSEKIYIERRL
+710 HWLSENFYIENRVD
-723 GSDTFGDR
+723 SDTFGSE
-731 TAKTENIVL
+731 TAKSESTVL

-746 SKGSILDN
+746 SKGSISN
-754 TIDGMSW
+754 KKIDGMSW

-767 PVETETIGK
+767 PVETKTIGK
-776 YLIEDLKPSESPLIL
+776 HLLEDLKPSESPFIL

-797 FGEENIKRAYLKSC
+797 FGEEHIKKAYLKSC

-835 VYISNFES
+835 VTVGTFES
-843 YLLESLDNA
+843 HLYETLIDARE
-852 QGMGYASVGEAA
+852 MGYDSIGEVA
-864 LKCVELGLIDEK
+864 LKCFELGLIDEK
-876 RRENV
+876 KRKDV
-881 IYEIY
+881 IYGVY
-886 DSAESIKQG
+886 HSVASIKQG

-901 SKEDVKSLTKRH
+901 SKSDVKYLIDRNE
-913 DPEIYEPKKI
+913 PALYESKDI
-923 ADSLFEIRGMT
+923 VDSLLKTKEMS
-934 EKRDKLLAAIKL
+934 KMRDKLLVAIKL

-951 EYYRNL
+951 ENYRNHGDL
-957 GNLEKSKI
+957 KESKI
-965 LDDRVTA
+965 LDDRVAA
-972 CIKGYDCYSKQI
+972 CIKGYDYYSQQI
-984 VDIYNSVFPFVF
+984 IDTYNSVFLYVRPE
-996 HTNGLENVETENIP
+996 NGLVKLETEDIP
-1010 VSIYLNGKQTQ
+1010 VSINLNGKQTE
-1021 FYEHRTTTDADALQ
+1021 FYEHRITTDKNIIQ
-1035 KASMECFE
+1035 KAYWECMDK
-1043 QCVGFEPPENYYSF
+1043 CPNMYVPEDYNPF
-1057 DAKTCDELYTL
+1057 TEEACDELYRL
-1068 IGEKPPKRY
+1068 IGENPPQRY
-1077 KGVDAVKLP
+1077 EGIQTIKLP
-1086 FETSKKVDLIIKL
+1086 FEIADKIDLTLKL
-1099 IDTELYKIACI
+1099 VDTELYKIACI
-1110 ENQKDLLEGTNLET
+1110 ENQKDLLEGANLET

-1129 KERYESSMKVISKID
+1129 KEKYESSMKVISKID

-1151 ANEADIENL
+1151 ANEADVESL
-1160 KDIKPNLVN
+1160 KGIKPNFVN
-1169 RVLRHSEMK
+1169 KVFRHSEIK
-1178 KSRIAKEN
+1178 KREIASAN
-1186 LMKNKAEIEQAYSEL
+1186 LKNNKAELEQAYSEL
-1201 DGISHSME
+1201 DRISHSME
-1209 NLREKFADCYSKN
+1209 YVREKFADYYSEN
-1222 LTSCKPSIKIHY
+1222 LSSCKPSIKIHF

-1254 TSKELNKLLKND
+1254 TSKELNNVLKNG

-1271 EEVNVDFQS
+1271 EDVNIAFYS
-1280 IYDNKSDM
+1280 IYDNKFDL
-1288 VLERERVS
+1288 LERERVA
-1296 AYLADKMPSEYL
+1296 AYLAYKMPLEYL
-1308 HVDKMRQLESM
+1308 NVDKMIQLENM
-1319 VVDTKGLD
+1319 VIDTKGLD
-1327 YKYVKVPKD
+1327 YKYIKVPKE
-1336 CAQEFKKS
+1336 CLLAFEGS
-1344 CNEQNIDFAL
+1344 CHRQDIDYAM
-1354 SSGKNTDRY
+1354 SSGENTGNY
-1363 YVARYRGVQQ
+1363 CIARYRSLQE
-1373 KAITKIL
+1373 KAVIKTL
-1380 KTIEYCF
+1380 KTVERAYS
-1387 IEDTAALAAAAQQNN
+1387 EHTATLAAAAQQNN
-1402 SMSSAATMM
+1402 NMSSAATMM

>member
-28 YLEEMYEKGY
+28 YLEQMYEKGY

-43 PYENMTEGIRLF
+43 PYEEMTEGIKLF
-55 MEQHKDVEVFALSA
+55 MEQHKDVEVFTLSA

-172 QDIANSLYETVS
+172 QEIANSLYETVS

-194 KPLNETVRTA
+194 EPLNEAVRTA

-221 FDDVQDLSDVPLAY
+221 YDDVLDLSDVALAY
-235 TTDSEQDNHGIYQT
+235 TTDS
-249 FSEKNVQVENIKS
+249 
-262 KSNTLI
+262 
-268 VDIFGGPGA
+268 
-277 GKSTTALQLV
+277 
-287 AELKKLGY
+287 
-295 HADYVSEVAKELVY
+295 
-309 AKDFE
+309 
-314 HLDGTLKNQSKIL
+314 
-327 SEQKRRLDIMLDN
+327 
-340 VDVVVTDS
+340 
-348 PLLLYIV
+348 
-355 YLKENAP
+355 
-362 EYIESVFSQYE
+362 
-373 NYNNYNVVVE
+373 
-383 RDLSVKFEQEGR
+383 
-395 IHNLEES
+395 
-402 IKKDDEIITLLDSH
+402 DE
-416 NIDYQRFDRNN
+416 
-427 IAGILDGIVSKI
+427 
-439 NDIKINE
+439 
-446 SITADN
+446 
-452 TETVSV
+452 
-458 ANVETGEIA
+458 
-467 VTKEF
+467 EF

-549 EDKRLSV
+549 ADKRLSV

-562 EDKPYAE
+562 KDNTYAE

-575 ISASDFAEIEQSKN
+575 ISAFEFAEIEQSKN

-594 TFDLDNDNVGIYRLR
+594 TFDLDNNNVGIYHLR

-618 PNDFISEEHSIAEM
+618 PNDFISFGDSIAEM
-632 KQLVAEAKLNSL
+632 KQLVSEAKLNSL

-672 YNSSGKSFHE
+672 YNSSGKPFYE

-692 ATYTDDMDT
+692 ATYTDSIDT
-701 PYYSRHIER
+701 PYYSRHINR
-710 HWLSEKIYIERRL
+710 HWLSENFYIENRMD
-723 GSDTFGDR
+723 SDTFGSE
-731 TAKTENIVL
+731 TAKSESTVL

-746 SKGSILDN
+746 SKGSISN
-754 TIDGMSW
+754 KKIDGMSW

-767 PVETETIGK
+767 PVETKTIGK
-776 YLIEDLKPSESPLIL
+776 HLLEDLKPSESPFIL

-797 FGEENIKRAYLKSC
+797 FGEEHIKKAYLKSC

-835 VYISNFES
+835 VTVGTFES
-843 YLLESLDNA
+843 HLYETLIDARE
-852 QGMGYASVGEAA
+852 MGYDSIGEVA
-864 LKCVELGLIDEK
+864 LRCVELGLIDEK
-876 RRENV
+876 KRKDV
-881 IYEIY
+881 IYGVY
-886 DSAESIKQG
+886 HSVASIKQG

-901 SKEDVKSLTKRH
+901 SKSDVKYLIDRNE
-913 DPEIYEPKKI
+913 PARYESKDI
-923 ADSLFEIRGMT
+923 VDSLLKTKEMS
-934 EKRDKLLAAIKL
+934 KMRDKLLVAIKL

-951 EYYRNL
+951 ENYRNHGDL
-957 GNLEKSKI
+957 KESKI
-965 LDDRVTA
+965 LDDRVAA
-972 CIKGYDCYSKQI
+972 CIKGYDYYSQQI
-984 VDIYNSVFPFVF
+984 IDTYNSVFLYVRPE
-996 HTNGLENVETENIP
+996 NGLVKLETEDIP
-1010 VSIYLNGKQTQ
+1010 VSINLNGKQTE
-1021 FYEHRTTTDADALQ
+1021 FYEHRITTDKNIIQ
-1035 KASMECFE
+1035 KAYWECMDK
-1043 QCVGFEPPENYYSF
+1043 CPNMYVPEDYNPF
-1057 DAKTCDELYTL
+1057 TEEACDELYRL
-1068 IGEKPPKRY
+1068 IGENPPQRY
-1077 KGVDAVKLP
+1077 EGIQTIKLP
-1086 FETSKKVDLIIKL
+1086 FEIADKIDLTLKL
-1099 IDTELYKIACI
+1099 VDTELYKIACI
-1110 ENQKDLLEGTNLET
+1110 ENQKDLLEGANLET

-1129 KERYESSMKVISKID
+1129 KEKYESSMKVISKID

-1151 ANEADIENL
+1151 ANEADVESL
-1160 KDIKPNLVN
+1160 KGIKPNFVN
-1169 RVLRHSEMK
+1169 KVFRHSEIK
-1178 KSRIAKEN
+1178 KREIASAN
-1186 LMKNKAEIEQAYSEL
+1186 LKNNKAELEQAYSEL
-1201 DGISHSME
+1201 DRISHSME
-1209 NLREKFADCYSKN
+1209 YVREKFADYYSEN
-1222 LTSCKPSIKIHY
+1222 LSSCKPSIKIHF

-1254 TSKELNKLLKND
+1254 TSKELNNVLKNG

-1271 EEVNVDFQS
+1271 EDVNIAFYS
-1280 IYDNKSDM
+1280 IYDNKFDL
-1288 VLERERVS
+1288 LERERVS
-1296 AYLADKMPSEYL
+1296 AYLAYKMPLEYL
-1308 HVDKMRQLESM
+1308 NVDKMIQLENM
-1319 VVDTKGLD
+1319 VIDTKGLD
-1327 YKYVKVPKD
+1327 YKYIKVPKE
-1336 CAQEFKKS
+1336 CLLAFEGS
-1344 CNEQNIDFAL
+1344 CHRQDIDYAM
-1354 SSGKNTDRY
+1354 SSGENTGNY
-1363 YVARYRGVQQ
+1363 CIARYRGLQE
-1373 KAITKIL
+1373 KAVIKTL
-1380 KTIEYCF
+1380 KTVERAYS
-1387 IEDTAALAAAAQQNN
+1387 EHTAALAAAQQNN

>member
-28 YLEEMYEKGY
+28 YLEQMYEKGY

-43 PYENMTEGIRLF
+43 PYEEMTEGIKLF
-55 MEQHKDVEVFALSA
+55 MEQHKDVEVFTLSA

-172 QDIANSLYETVS
+172 QEIANSLYETVS

-194 KPLNETVRTA
+194 EPLNEAVRTA

-221 FDDVQDLSDVPLAY
+221 YDDVLDLSDVALAY
-235 TTDSEQDNHGIYQT
+235 TTDS
-249 FSEKNVQVENIKS
+249 
-262 KSNTLI
+262 
-268 VDIFGGPGA
+268 
-277 GKSTTALQLV
+277 
-287 AELKKLGY
+287 
-295 HADYVSEVAKELVY
+295 
-309 AKDFE
+309 
-314 HLDGTLKNQSKIL
+314 
-327 SEQKRRLDIMLDN
+327 
-340 VDVVVTDS
+340 
-348 PLLLYIV
+348 
-355 YLKENAP
+355 
-362 EYIESVFSQYE
+362 
-373 NYNNYNVVVE
+373 
-383 RDLSVKFEQEGR
+383 
-395 IHNLEES
+395 
-402 IKKDDEIITLLDSH
+402 DE
-416 NIDYQRFDRNN
+416 
-427 IAGILDGIVSKI
+427 
-439 NDIKINE
+439 
-446 SITADN
+446 
-452 TETVSV
+452 
-458 ANVETGEIA
+458 
-467 VTKEF
+467 EF

-549 EDKRLSV
+549 ADKRLSV

-562 EDKPYAE
+562 KDNTYAE

-575 ISASDFAEIEQSKN
+575 ISAFEFAEIEQSKN

-594 TFDLDNDNVGIYRLR
+594 TFDLDNNNVGIYHLR

-618 PNDFISEEHSIAEM
+618 PNDFISFGDSIAEM
-632 KQLVAEAKLNSL
+632 KQLVSEAKLNSL

-672 YNSSGKSFHE
+672 YNSSGKPFYE

-692 ATYTDDMDT
+692 ATYTDSIDT
-701 PYYSRHIER
+701 PYYSRHINR
-710 HWLSEKIYIERRL
+710 HWLSENFYIENRMD
-723 GSDTFGDR
+723 SDTFGSE
-731 TAKTENIVL
+731 TAKSESTVL

-746 SKGSILDN
+746 SKGSISN
-754 TIDGMSW
+754 KKIDGMSW

-767 PVETETIGK
+767 PVETKTIGK
-776 YLIEDLKPSESPLIL
+776 HLLEDLKPSESPFIL

-797 FGEENIKRAYLKSC
+797 FGEEHIKKAYLKSC

-835 VYISNFES
+835 VTVGTFES
-843 YLLESLDNA
+843 HLYETLIDARE
-852 QGMGYASVGEAA
+852 MGYDSIGEVA
-864 LKCVELGLIDEK
+864 LRCVELGLIDEK
-876 RRENV
+876 KRKDV
-881 IYEIY
+881 IYGVY
-886 DSAESIKQG
+886 HSVASIKQG

-901 SKEDVKSLTKRH
+901 SKSDVKYLIDRNE
-913 DPEIYEPKKI
+913 PARYESKDI
-923 ADSLFEIRGMT
+923 VDSLLKTKEMS
-934 EKRDKLLAAIKL
+934 KMRDKLLVAIKL

-951 EYYRNL
+951 ENYRNHGDL
-957 GNLEKSKI
+957 KESKI
-965 LDDRVTA
+965 LDDRVAA
-972 CIKGYDCYSKQI
+972 CIKGYDYYSQQI
-984 VDIYNSVFPFVF
+984 IDTYNSVFLYVRPE
-996 HTNGLENVETENIP
+996 NGLVKLETEDIP
-1010 VSIYLNGKQTQ
+1010 VSINLNGKQTE
-1021 FYEHRTTTDADALQ
+1021 FYEHRITTDKNIIQ
-1035 KASMECFE
+1035 KAYWECMDK
-1043 QCVGFEPPENYYSF
+1043 CPNMYVPEDYNPF
-1057 DAKTCDELYTL
+1057 TEEACDELYRL
-1068 IGEKPPKRY
+1068 IGENPPQRY
-1077 KGVDAVKLP
+1077 EGIQTIKLP
-1086 FETSKKVDLIIKL
+1086 FEIADKIDLTLKL
-1099 IDTELYKIACI
+1099 VDTELYKIACI
-1110 ENQKDLLEGTNLET
+1110 ENQKDLLEGANLET

-1129 KERYESSMKVISKID
+1129 KEKYESSMKVISKID

-1151 ANEADIENL
+1151 ANEADVESL
-1160 KDIKPNLVN
+1160 KGIKPNFVN
-1169 RVLRHSEMK
+1169 KVFRHSEIK
-1178 KSRIAKEN
+1178 KREIASAN
-1186 LMKNKAEIEQAYSEL
+1186 LKNNKAELEQAYSEL
-1201 DGISHSME
+1201 DRISHSME
-1209 NLREKFADCYSKN
+1209 YVREKFADYYSEN
-1222 LTSCKPSIKIHY
+1222 LSSCKPSIKIHFS
-1234 PDDEK
+1234 DDEK

-1254 TSKELNKLLKND
+1254 TSKELNNVLKNG

-1271 EEVNVDFQS
+1271 EDVNIAFYS
-1280 IYDNKSDM
+1280 IYDNKFDL
-1288 VLERERVS
+1288 LERERVS
-1296 AYLADKMPSEYL
+1296 AYLAYKMPLEYL
-1308 HVDKMRQLESM
+1308 NVDKMIQLENM
-1319 VVDTKGLD
+1319 VIDTKGLD
-1327 YKYVKVPKD
+1327 YKYIKVPKE
-1336 CAQEFKKS
+1336 CLLAFEGS
-1344 CNEQNIDFAL
+1344 CHRQDIDYAM
-1354 SSGKNTDRY
+1354 SSGENTGNY
-1363 YVARYRGVQQ
+1363 CIARYRSLQE
-1373 KAITKIL
+1373 KAVIKTL
-1380 KTIEYCF
+1380 KTVERAYS
-1387 IEDTAALAAAAQQNN
+1387 EHTAALAAAAQQNN
-1402 SMSSAATMM
+1402 NMSSAATMM